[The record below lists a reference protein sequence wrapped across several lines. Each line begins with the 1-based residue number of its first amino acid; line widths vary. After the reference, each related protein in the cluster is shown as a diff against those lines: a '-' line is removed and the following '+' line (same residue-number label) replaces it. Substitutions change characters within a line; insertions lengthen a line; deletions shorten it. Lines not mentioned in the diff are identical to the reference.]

1 MGNKSIQK
9 FFADQ
14 NSVIDLSSLGNAKG
28 AKVSL
33 SGPDMNITTPR
44 GSVII
49 VNGALYSSIK
59 GNNLAVKFKDKTI
72 TGAKILGSVDLKD
85 IQLERIDSSLV
96 DSAQVEKKGN
106 GKRRNKKEE
115 EELKKQLDDAENA
128 KKEADKAKEEAEK
141 AKEAAEKALNEAF
154 EVQNSSKQIEEM
166 LQNFLA
172 DNVAKDNLAQQ
183 SDASQQNTQ
192 AKATQA
198 SKQNDAEKV
207 LPQPINKN
215 TSTGKSN
222 SSKNE
227 ENKLDAESVKEPLKV
242 TLALAAES
250 NSGSKDDSIT
260 NFTKPQFVGSTAP
273 NATVII
279 KINGIAVGQAVADSL
294 GNFTFTAPETLTD
307 GTYNLEAEAKTADGS
322 GSAKLVI
329 TIDSVTDKP
338 TFELSPE
345 SSVSGHKG
353 LTPTL
358 TPSIVG
364 TAEENA
370 KVDIYVDNKLVA
382 SVDVDKDGNWS
393 YEFKDNE
400 LSEGENSIKVVAV
413 DKAGNKNETTDS
425 IITDT
430 IAPEKPTIELDDS
443 SDSGIKNDNITNS
456 TLPTF
461 IGVAEPGSTVSIY
474 LGLKHLGEVIV
485 AKDGTWSYTL
495 TTPLKDGEYNITATA
510 TDIAGHTSATANL
523 PFTIDT
529 RISYFSAEIETT
541 NDSGIVGDN
550 VTNNTRPTFT
560 GKTEPNAIIS
570 VINSETGEEV
580 IFKANDKGEW
590 TFNFTSDSVEGINN
604 LTFTVEDVAGNKKD
618 FSFSYVIDTIAPVP
632 PTVSLE
638 DYVVLPNGIILSGN
652 DLPALVG
659 TAEPKSTILLMRD
672 GKLYDSIEVD
682 SNGTWNYQFSN
693 KFLQGAYDIE
703 IISQD
708 AAGNKSST
716 VKYSFTIQTEVVP
729 PKAELDASDDSG
741 AKGDWITNKHNAL
754 TLLGTADRFATVN
767 ILIDGKTIGVTTADA
782 DGNWNFDISRNLS
795 DNVYKITV
803 ESIDPLGRTSSVDYQ
818 LTIDSF
824 TPIPTVMLH
833 DSADSGVKGDMI
845 TKINTPLFTGMAEA
859 NAKVSIYVD
868 GVLSGEAIAGDDGVW
883 NFQFTTALSDGSHD
897 VTVKVEDIAGNTAS
911 SSAYNF
917 QIVTQT
923 QKPTIELVNDTG
935 VDNTDHIINEKNPAL
950 TGTAAPYSTVKLYID
965 GALIAEVRTNKDGR
979 WEYTLKADQGL
990 VDGDH
995 RITASV
1001 EDIAGNIAHSDPF
1014 LISVDTAISI
1024 PIVSLSPD
1032 SDSGISDDNLTNIV
1046 KPTLHLKD
1054 IDPDIISVQVWDA
1067 MSDTQ
1072 IGVATQQP
1080 DGSWAYT
1087 FTSDL
1092 TEGLHQVYVK
1102 VEDIAG
1108 NKANSAIFDFTIDT
1122 TVSTP
1127 VISLLSK
1134 DDTGVTGDNLTNI
1147 NKPGFAISG
1156 VDADAHRVVVQ
1167 VMHNGVSEEIELSH
1181 LNGSWL
1187 FIPGNTWADGSYTLT
1202 VKVEDKAGN
1211 TNYSAPLTVV
1221 IDTQIA
1227 IDGVE
1232 LVNDSGVKGDN
1243 MTNDDRPHF
1252 RVTVPTDVNEVRL
1265 SIDGGNSWVQATPG
1279 VAGSWE
1285 YIWPTD
1291 LADGQYTLTVEATD
1305 KAGNTVTKTIDFA
1318 VDTTL
1323 SVPVIVLDSAD
1334 DTGIQGDNMTNST
1347 QPTFA
1352 LQHID
1357 DDAVRVTVS
1366 VEHGGV
1372 TTTFDATKGTGG
1384 WTFTPP
1390 TSWADGDYTL
1400 SVSVE
1405 DKAGNTSHSASLTVT
1420 VDTQIAINNIEL
1432 VNDSGIPDDNLTN
1445 NVRPHFQVTVPT
1457 DVNVVRL
1464 SIDGGKTWF
1473 NATQSATPGVW
1484 DYIWPDDV
1492 ADGGYTLTVE
1502 ATDEAGNKATQT
1514 LDFTID
1520 TTLSVPTLSLDSA
1533 DDSGI
1538 AGDNITNVK
1547 TPGFTLNNIDT
1558 DVSRVIVEV
1567 MHNGIK
1573 QEVPLV
1579 QTGGQ
1584 WRFAPTSD
1592 WADGD
1597 YILTV
1602 KVEDRAG
1609 NVKQSAPLTVTVDTH
1624 IAIDR
1629 IELVNDSGIPGDNLT
1644 NEARPHFQVTVP
1656 ADVNGVRLSIDGGK
1670 TWFDATQSATS
1681 GVWDYTW
1688 LTNVAN
1694 GPHTLMV
1701 EASDKAGNKTTQKL
1715 DFTIDTILS
1724 EPTITLD
1731 SADDSAAG
1739 DNITNVKMPGFTL
1752 GNIDADVTKVVVTVA
1767 HDGKNQQIELIKNGG
1782 VWRFTPGAAW
1792 TDGDYTLTVK
1802 VEDKAG
1808 NTNYSA
1814 PLTVTIDTQTSIDR
1828 IELLND
1834 TGIVGDNLTNEARP
1848 QFHITVPTDVNSVQ
1862 LSLDGGINWVNATLT
1877 SDGVWEYIWPTDLVE
1892 NTYTLTVKAT
1902 DVAGNTATETLN
1914 FIIDT
1919 TLSTPTITLDSADD
1933 SGTANDNKTN
1943 VKTPGFIIGGIDSD
1957 VTQVVVQV
1965 MRDGHSE
1972 EVELTQTNGQWRFVP
1987 GSAWTDGDYTL
1998 TVTVKDEAGN
2008 IRHSA
2013 PLTVTID
2020 TQITIDHIELVNDS
2034 GIPDDNL
2041 TNNVRPHFQVTVP
2054 TDVNVVRLSIDGG
2067 KTWFNATQSA
2077 TPGVWDYTWLA
2088 DVGEGKHTLTVEA
2101 TDKAGNKTTQQL
2113 DFIIDTLLS
2122 EPTIVLDNT
2131 DDSGTKGDHLTNVNK
2146 PTFLLGNIDADARY
2160 VTVEVQHGGTKEV
2173 LTATKDATGN
2183 WSVTPTGTWA
2193 DGDYTLTVRVEDEA
2207 GNEKHSASLTVTVDT
2222 QITIDVIELVNDNGI
2237 PGDNMTNDAHPQFRV
2252 TVPGDVNEVSL
2263 SIDGG
2268 VTWVKAT
2275 QSATPGVWNYTWPGT
2290 VPDGDYTLNVKAT
2303 DNAGNTV
2310 TETLHFTIDTTLSTP
2325 VIVLDSA
2332 DDSGVH
2338 GDNMTNHTQPTFALQ
2353 HIDDDAVRVTVSV
2366 EHGGVTTTFD
2376 ATKDAGGWTFTPTGA
2391 WADGDY
2397 TLSVSVEDKA
2407 GNTSH
2412 SASLTVTVDT
2422 QIAINNIELVNDS
2435 GIPDDNLT
2443 NNVRP
2448 HFQVTV
2454 PTDVNVVRLSIDGG
2468 KTWFNATQS
2477 ATPGVWDYIWPDDVA
2492 DGGYTLTVE
2501 ATDEA
2506 GNKATQ
2512 TLDFTID
2519 TTLSVPTLSLD
2530 SADDS
2535 GIAGDNIT
2543 NVKTPGFTLNNIDTD
2558 VSRVI
2563 VEVMHNGIKQEVPLV
2578 QTGGQWRF
2586 APTSDWADGDYILT
2600 VKVEDRAGNVK
2611 QSAPLTVTVDTHI
2624 AIDRIELVNDSG
2636 IPGDNLTNEARPHFQ
2651 VTVPADVNGV
2661 RLSIDGGKTWF
2672 DATQSATSGVWDYTW
2687 LTNVANGPHTLMVE
2701 ASDKAGNK
2709 TTQKLDFTIDTILSE
2724 PTITLDSADDSA
2736 AGDNITNVKMP
2747 GFTLGNIDADVT
2759 KVVVTVAHDG
2769 KNQQI
2774 ELIKNGGVWRFTP
2787 GAAWTDGDYTLTVK
2801 VEDKAGNTNYSAP
2814 LTVTID
2820 TQTSIDRIELLND
2833 TGIVGDNLTNEARPQ
2848 FHITVPTDVN
2858 SVQLSLD
2865 GGINWVNATLTSDGV
2880 WEYIWPT
2887 DLVENTYTLTVK
2899 ATDVAGNTATETL
2912 NFIIDT
2918 TLSTP
2923 TITLDSADDS
2933 GTAND
2938 NKTNVKTP
2946 GFIIGGIDSDVTQVV
2961 VQVMRDGHSEEVELT
2976 QTNGQWRFVPGS
2988 AWTDGDYT
2996 LTVTVKD
3003 EAGNIRHSAPLTVT
3017 IDTQITIDHIE
3028 LVNDSGIPD
3037 DNLTNNVR
3045 PHFQVTVPT
3054 DVNVVRLS
3062 IDGGK
3067 TWFNATQS
3075 ATPGVWDY
3083 TWLADVGE
3091 GKHTLTVEATD
3102 KAGNK
3107 TTQQLDFIIDTL
3119 LSEPTIVLDN
3129 TDDSGT
3135 KGDNLTNVNKPTFLL
3150 GNIDADAR
3158 YVTVEVQHGGTK
3170 EVLTATKGATGIWS
3184 VTPTGTW
3191 ADGDYTLTVRVEDDA
3206 GNVKYSAPLTVTVD
3220 TQITIDVIELVNDN
3234 GIPGDNL
3241 TNDVRP
3247 HFRVTVPGDVNEVRL
3262 SIDGGNTWVR
3272 ATQGTAGIWDY
3283 TWPKDVTDGL
3293 HTLTVEATDKAG
3305 NKTTQTLDFTID
3317 TRLSTPTI
3325 AMDSRDDTGAI
3336 GDHITSV
3343 KRPGFTI
3350 GNIDADAH
3358 SVILRITQGGNS
3370 QEVTLTQVGGQWR
3383 FTPDADWADGSYT
3396 LTVEVTD
3403 NAGNVRQSTPLVV
3416 TVDTQTSITDI
3427 TLVND
3432 HGVPDDNLTNSTR
3445 PQFEIT
3451 VPADVNSVQLS
3462 IDGGANWVSA
3472 TQGIEGVWGYTWP
3485 TDMGDGK
3492 HTLTVMV
3499 TDRAGNTATQT
3510 LEFFIDTRLS
3520 TPTIALDS
3528 TDDTGTPG
3536 DDMTNRT
3543 RPTFILQNIDS
3554 DVINVTVSVTHNGT
3568 TTSFTATQGAGG
3580 WSFTPPAPWGDGDY
3594 TLTVTVEDR
3603 AGNTR
3608 PSTPLTVT
3616 VDTQIAID
3624 RIELVNDSGVPGD
3637 NVTKHVRPQF
3647 QISVPDDV
3655 EKVLLSIDGGTT
3667 WVTAI
3672 KSSTAGIWDYTWPTD
3687 MPEGQHTLTVEVTD
3701 GAGNKMTETLNFTI
3715 DITLLT
3721 PTIELAPD
3729 QDTGQNKNDNLTSVT
3744 QPVFVLGSIDKDVRH
3759 VELSIEH
3766 NGTFKT
3772 VVLTESADGWRYR
3785 PDSAL
3790 ADGSYTFTVT
3800 VTDVAGNQ
3808 QTSAPLK
3815 VTIDGTLTTPVIELA
3830 AGEDSGTVGDRL
3842 TNHDRPVFDIHQVD
3856 SDVTRV
3862 MVKVTYNG
3870 KTHEEAAVF
3879 TNGQWRFTPSAS
3891 WADGSYQLAVV
3902 VEDLAG
3908 NVKESAPFEVRI
3920 DTTTTINNIVL
3931 LNDTGVQNDQLT
3943 NVAKPSFRIDVP
3955 GDVVQVRVT
3964 LDGGAN
3970 WNVIRKNADGQWIFD
3985 SPNTLVDGTY
3995 TLRVEATDEAGNIA
4009 NKDLVFNIDTNIQ
4022 VPTIALDAG
4031 QDTGANTADNIT
4043 NISRPTFTIGNV
4055 DPDVIKVVVTIDGHD
4070 YNATKVGAGWQ
4081 FTPGNAIPDG
4091 SYNIT
4096 VTVEDKA
4103 GNTATSKPLP
4113 VVIDTTAEIESVT
4126 LVTDSGDSDVDN
4138 ITKVDKPQFSIVTAD
4153 DITHVRVKID
4163 NAANWIELTK
4173 GGDGRWIF
4181 NVGSALPDG
4190 QHTLLVDV
4198 TDIAGNVAQETLQF
4212 TIDTTLREPTIVLD
4226 PTHDTGDDTND
4237 NLTRINKPVF
4247 IIGNVDNDVSHIV
4260 VHIDGRDYTIE
4271 NTGGNLTFTPDQP
4284 LSDGQHTIS
4293 VTVTD
4298 IAGNTK
4304 TSAEL
4309 RIEIDTQVQI
4319 DSVTLTTDSGVNDH
4333 DNVTNATRPSFEIAT
4348 PDDVTSVLVS
4358 FDGVNWTPI
4367 SKNAAGQ
4374 WEFTAGSALPDGHYT
4389 LHVQATDRAGNTAN
4403 STLGFTVDT
4412 QIDGLS
4418 VVMLDDA
4425 GKDSTDGITNITSP
4439 RFEISA
4445 REPLQSVTVILN
4457 GKSSTLTQGAG
4468 NKWLFTPDTPLVDG
4482 TYKIEIVAEDIA
4494 GNKISKEV
4502 SFTIDTIVS
4511 DPSID
4516 LLDADDTGE
4525 SAVDNITSVTTP
4537 RFVIGNVP
4545 ADIDTV
4551 VIRINGVSYSVT
4563 ANGNNLWEFQVPVAL
4578 NDGVYEAVVV
4588 FRDIAGNT
4596 SETKL
4601 PFTIDTTTSV
4611 SVRMEPASDTGNS
4624 NSDNLTNKQNPKFE
4638 GTAEPNAKLVITIV
4652 DDKSGREVLKQTI
4665 TVGADGNWSVTPNIL
4680 PDGMYTINVVATD
4693 VAGNTA
4699 QTQERFTIDTV
4710 TIDPTIRLSD
4720 PSIDDQH
4727 EATSLRPEFKGFAEA
4742 FSTIMIQWDGKVVGS
4757 ANANANGEW
4766 SWTPP
4771 SVLAPGSYVVS
4782 IVAKDKAGNE
4792 SSQVDFPVVIPVIDV
4807 TPPTI
4812 KLSEESDSGALG
4824 DFTTNNKTPTLIGS
4838 TLPNTIVSIYVD
4850 GVKVG
4855 EATADTAGR
4864 YTFQL
4869 SEMKD
4874 GHYVVQ
4880 VGIVNPR
4887 DNSELRSTAVDVTI
4901 DTEVAELVWNISGM
4915 HEGGYI
4921 NTVTPEIGGTSEPN
4935 SKITIFVNGVEK
4947 AIAYTTGAGH
4957 WGVVLPALGNDGNYE
4972 LTFKV
4977 EDVAGNI
4984 REFGPQ
4990 NVILDTVISP
5000 LTVVLR
5006 EADDSGKVGD
5016 WITNKS
5022 HVTIDGTAE
5031 AGSTLT
5037 IRNPQGVVIATL
5049 VVGNDG
5055 RWSAELD
5062 LREGS
5067 NAFVVVSEDK
5077 AGNSQ
5082 QKEILIEH
5090 DTQIEISDISLSR
5103 DTNSGDKYDLIT
5115 NNKSPV
5121 LVAMTDPGATVQVY
5135 INGVLQGTVE
5145 ASSSGNISYTMPA
5158 NSADGEYQVQFVAT
5172 DTAGNRVE
5180 SAITTVTIDSQIA
5193 VFDIDEDSLP
5203 ALSNNRA
5210 LSVSGVGEAGSQVSI
5225 FVDGKLV
5232 NVVMVEADGTWRAPI
5247 LLQDD
5252 GTFNIH
5258 FSITDVAGNTEVSK
5272 DYSVDVDSS
5281 TDFPTLNLEDASN
5294 SGSLDDLITNHNKPV
5309 LVGTA
5314 EAGATIHIY
5323 VDEKIVANVLVLED
5337 GTWSYQFDNAL
5348 KDGEYSIRVVAEDPA
5363 GNTAES
5369 PRLLVT
5375 IDTSTFI
5382 DNPAMVAG
5390 SDNGIFSNDS
5400 ITSQTRPTFSI
5411 FGEMNQSVQIFIDGV
5426 LVDTITVTDRNQVY
5440 RPESPLGDGS
5450 HSIYY
5455 VITDKAGNT
5464 ATSKTLNFTIDT
5476 FNTTPVAIDSIGG
5489 QTLAEMTGSDGKIYI
5504 TDTTRNLLFSGSAE
5518 PNSKIEIIINGLNVG
5533 EVWVN
5538 EKGHWQMPVNP
5549 LYFTE
5554 GQLDITV
5561 KSTDRAGNV
5570 NQEKYSIWVDTH
5582 IKVFTS
5588 ELDDNK
5594 SSSKTEW
5601 WSNSDLITMRGTGEI
5616 GATVSLIVAGVTLA
5630 TAVVAATGRWE
5641 LSTDK
5646 LPEGTYDIS
5655 LVIEDSAGNRWED
5668 VREIFIDRTP
5678 PNAPVVTYSDIVN
5691 DLIIMQ
5697 GTAEAKSQLIITD
5710 SEGNTYTLTV
5720 PDNGKWSMAIPY
5732 PSEGKFTITSVDAIG
5747 NRSDDVP
5754 LDIMKEVPVIS
5765 LSPDSDSGTVGDN
5778 ITRDKQPTFIIGN
5791 LESDVVVVQV
5801 DINGTVYNAEKNADG
5816 VWFFTPGTPLADGS
5830 YTISVI
5836 ASDAA
5841 GNQKNS
5847 LPITVTIDSTLTVP
5861 EIALAAGED
5870 NGASDSDNVT
5880 NHTQPKFTLQHID
5893 ADVTGVTVNVTHNG
5907 VTDIYQATQGADGWT
5922 FTPPA
5927 AWNDGN
5933 YTLSVTVVDRAGN
5946 SQQSASLAVTVDS
5959 TVTVTADSQHDD
5971 ASDDATATAVTP
5983 PESETVNAESATH
5996 LRTEPSAAEESVVKV
6011 TAYSITLLNADSGD
6025 EIDRSISQTPSFEIS
6040 VPENIVNV
6048 SIMFEG
6054 EEFTLPITN
6063 QKAIFEVPLSLED
6076 GEYTMDVK
6084 FIDKDNDFLIK
6095 EKTFSVDH
6103 SSADIVNAMN
6113 VRGKTE
6119 DDINDSPSTSS
6130 VGHNNNG
6137 AIDVFAVNEVT
6148 LPVDNQEEHA

>member
-33 SGPDMNITTPR
+33 SGPDMNITTPH

-443 SDSGIKNDNITNS
+443 SDSGIKNDSITNS

-541 NDSGIVGDN
+541 DDSGIVGDN

-590 TFNFTSDSVEGINN
+590 TFNFTSDSVEGVNN
-604 LTFTVEDVAGNKKD
+604 LTFTVEDVVGNKKD
-618 FSFSYVIDTIAPVP
+618 FSFSYVIDTVAPVP

-638 DYVVLPNGIILSGN
+638 DFVVLPNGIILSGN

-1067 MSDTQ
+1067 ASDTQ

-1108 NKANSAIFDFTIDT
+1108 NKANSAVFDFTIDT

-1187 FIPGNTWADGSYTLT
+1187 FTPGNTWADGSYTLT

-1323 SVPVIVLDSAD
+1323 SVPVIVLNSAD
-1334 DTGIQGDNMTNST
+1334 DTGVQGDNMTNST

-1372 TTTFDATKGTGG
+1372 TTTFDATKGVGG
-1384 WTFTPP
+1384 WSFTP
-1390 TSWADGDYTL
+1390 TGAWADGDYTL

-1432 VNDSGIPDDNLTN
+1432 VNDSGIPNDNLTN

-1473 NATQSATPGVW
+1473 NATQNATPGVW

-1502 ATDEAGNKATQT
+1502 ATDEAGNKTTQT

-1558 DVSRVIVEV
+1558 DVSRVTVEV

-1629 IELVNDSGIPGDNLT
+1629 IELVNDSGIPDDNLT

-1670 TWFDATQSATS
+1670 TWFDATQSATP

-1715 DFTIDTILS
+1715 DFIIDTMLS

-1877 SDGVWEYIWPTDLVE
+1877 PDGVWEYIWPTDLVE

-2020 TQITIDHIELVNDS
+2020 TQIAIDHIELVNDS

-2041 TNNVRPHFQVTVP
+2041 TNEARPHFQVTVP

-2113 DFIIDTLLS
+2113 DFIIDTMLS

-2131 DDSGTKGDHLTNVNK
+2131 DDSGTKGDNLTNVNK

-2222 QITIDVIELVNDNGI
+2222 QITIDAIELVNDNGI

-2332 DDSGVH
+2332 DDTGIQ
-2338 GDNMTNHTQPTFALQ
+2338 GDNMTNRTQPTFNLQ

-2366 EHGGVTTTFD
+2366 EHGGVTSTFD
-2376 ATKDAGGWTFTPTGA
+2376 ATKGVGGWTFTPPTSWGA
-2391 WADGDY
+2391 GDY

-2448 HFQVTV
+2448 QFQVKV
-2454 PTDVNVVRLSIDGG
+2454 PTDVN
-2468 KTWFNATQS
+2468 
-2477 ATPGVWDYIWPDDVA
+2477 
-2492 DGGYTLTVE
+2492 E
-2501 ATDEA
+2501 
-2506 GNKATQ
+2506 
-2512 TLDFTID
+2512 
-2519 TTLSVPTLSLD
+2519 
-2530 SADDS
+2530 
-2535 GIAGDNIT
+2535 
-2543 NVKTPGFTLNNIDTD
+2543 
-2558 VSRVI
+2558 
-2563 VEVMHNGIKQEVPLV
+2563 
-2578 QTGGQWRF
+2578 
-2586 APTSDWADGDYILT
+2586 
-2600 VKVEDRAGNVK
+2600 
-2611 QSAPLTVTVDTHI
+2611 
-2624 AIDRIELVNDSG
+2624 
-2636 IPGDNLTNEARPHFQ
+2636 
-2651 VTVPADVNGV
+2651 
-2661 RLSIDGGKTWF
+2661 
-2672 DATQSATSGVWDYTW
+2672 
-2687 LTNVANGPHTLMVE
+2687 
-2701 ASDKAGNK
+2701 
-2709 TTQKLDFTIDTILSE
+2709 
-2724 PTITLDSADDSA
+2724 
-2736 AGDNITNVKMP
+2736 
-2747 GFTLGNIDADVT
+2747 
-2759 KVVVTVAHDG
+2759 
-2769 KNQQI
+2769 
-2774 ELIKNGGVWRFTP
+2774 
-2787 GAAWTDGDYTLTVK
+2787 
-2801 VEDKAGNTNYSAP
+2801 
-2814 LTVTID
+2814 
-2820 TQTSIDRIELLND
+2820 
-2833 TGIVGDNLTNEARPQ
+2833 
-2848 FHITVPTDVN
+2848 
-2858 SVQLSLD
+2858 
-2865 GGINWVNATLTSDGV
+2865 
-2880 WEYIWPT
+2880 
-2887 DLVENTYTLTVK
+2887 
-2899 ATDVAGNTATETL
+2899 
-2912 NFIIDT
+2912 
-2918 TLSTP
+2918 
-2923 TITLDSADDS
+2923 
-2933 GTAND
+2933 
-2938 NKTNVKTP
+2938 
-2946 GFIIGGIDSDVTQVV
+2946 
-2961 VQVMRDGHSEEVELT
+2961 
-2976 QTNGQWRFVPGS
+2976 
-2988 AWTDGDYT
+2988 
-2996 LTVTVKD
+2996 
-3003 EAGNIRHSAPLTVT
+3003 
-3017 IDTQITIDHIE
+3017 
-3028 LVNDSGIPD
+3028 
-3037 DNLTNNVR
+3037 
-3045 PHFQVTVPT
+3045 
-3054 DVNVVRLS
+3054 VRLS

-3102 KAGNK
+3102 KAGNQ
-3107 TTQQLDFIIDTL
+3107 TTQKLDFIIDTL

-3129 TDDSGT
+3129 TDDSGI
-3135 KGDNLTNVNKPTFLL
+3135 KGDNLTNANKPTFLL

-3158 YVTVEVQHGGTK
+3158 YVTVEVQHGSTK

-3191 ADGDYTLTVRVEDDA
+3191 ADGDYTLTVRVEDEA

-3325 AMDSRDDTGAI
+3325 TMDSRDDTGAI

-3350 GNIDADAH
+3350 GNIDSDAQ

-3403 NAGNVRQSTPLVV
+3403 NAGNVRQSTPLIV

-3472 TQGIEGVWGYTWP
+3472 AQGIEGVWGYTWP

-3624 RIELVNDSGVPGD
+3624 HIELVNDSGVPGD
-3637 NVTKHVRPQF
+3637 NITKHVRPQF

-3687 MPEGQHTLTVEVTD
+3687 MPEGQHTLIVEVTD
-3701 GAGNKMTETLNFTI
+3701 GAGNKMTGTLDFTI

-3842 TNHDRPVFDIHQVD
+3842 TNHDRPVFDIRQVD

-3908 NVKESAPFEVRI
+3908 NIKESAPLEVRI

-3955 GDVVQVRVT
+3955 GDVIQVRVT

-4309 RIEIDTQVQI
+4309 QIEIDTQVQI

-4525 SAVDNITSVTTP
+4525 SAVDNITSVTKP

-4551 VIRINGVSYSVT
+4551 VIRINGVSYPVT

-4611 SVRMEPASDTGNS
+4611 SVRMEPASDTGSS

-4652 DDKSGREVLKQTI
+4652 DDKSGREVLKHTI

-4720 PSIDDQH
+4720 PSIDDQY
-4727 EATSLRPEFKGFAEA
+4727 EATSLRPEFKGLAEA

-4824 DFTTNNKTPTLIGS
+4824 DFTTNNKTPTLVGN
-4838 TLPNTIVSIYVD
+4838 TLPNAIVSIYVD

-4957 WGVVLPALGNDGNYE
+4957 WGVVLPALGNDGNYV

-5082 QKEILIEH
+5082 QKDILIEH

-5294 SGSLDDLITNHNKPV
+5294 SGSLDDLITSHNKPV

-5382 DNPAMVAG
+5382 DNPVMMAG

-5400 ITSQTRPTFSI
+5400 ITSQTRPAFSI
-5411 FGEMNQSVQIFIDGV
+5411 YGEMNQSVQIFIDGV

-5538 EKGHWQMPVNP
+5538 DKGHWQMPVNP

-5582 IKVFTS
+5582 IQVFTS

-5594 SSSKTEW
+5594 SSSKTDW
-5601 WSNSDLITMRGTGEI
+5601 WSNSSTITMRGMGEI

-5630 TAVVAATGRWE
+5630 TAVVAANGQWE
-5641 LSTDK
+5641 LSTDQ
-5646 LPEGTYDIS
+5646 LPEGKYDITLS
-5655 LVIEDSAGNRWED
+5655 IEDNAGNRKEE
-5668 VREIFIDRTP
+5668 VHEIFIDRTP

-5710 SEGNTYTLTV
+5710 SNGNTYTLTV

-5754 LDIMKEVPVIS
+5754 LDIMKETPVIS

-5778 ITRDKQPTFIIGN
+5778 ITRDNQPTFIIGN

-5861 EIALAAGED
+5861 EIALAAGEG

-5880 NHTQPKFTLQHID
+5880 NHNHTQPKFTLQHID

-5927 AWNDGN
+5927 AWNDGT

-5946 SQQSASLAVTVDS
+5946 SLQSASLEVTVDS

-5971 ASDDATATAVTP
+5971 ASDDATPTAVTP

-5996 LRTEPSAAEESVVKV
+5996 LRTVPSAAEESVVKE

-6048 SIMFEG
+6048 SVMFEG

-6084 FIDKDNDFLIK
+6084 FLDKDDDFLIK

-6113 VRGKTE
+6113 ARGKTE

-6137 AIDVFAVNEVT
+6137 AIEVFAVNEVT

>member
-242 TLALAAES
+242 TLALATES

-550 VTNNTRPTFT
+550 VTNNSRPTFT

-618 FSFSYVIDTIAPVP
+618 FSFSYVIDTVAPVP

-638 DYVVLPNGIILSGN
+638 DFVVLPNGIILSGN

-1032 SDSGISDDNLTNIV
+1032 SDSGVSDDNLTNIV

-1067 MSDTQ
+1067 ASDTQ

-1108 NKANSAIFDFTIDT
+1108 NKANSAVFDFTIDT

-1211 TNYSAPLTVV
+1211 TSYSAPLTVV

-1384 WTFTPP
+1384 WSFTP
-1390 TSWADGDYTL
+1390 TGAWADGDYTL

-1432 VNDSGIPDDNLTN
+1432 VNDSGIPNDNLTN

-1473 NATQSATPGVW
+1473 NATQSATPGAW

-1502 ATDEAGNKATQT
+1502 ATDKAGNKTTQE

-2122 EPTIVLDNT
+2122 EPTIVLDST
-2131 DDSGTKGDHLTNVNK
+2131 DDSGTKGDNLTNVNK

-2310 TETLHFTIDTTLSTP
+2310 TETLHFTIDTTLSVP
-2325 VIVLDSA
+2325 VIVLNSA
-2332 DDSGVH
+2332 DDTGVQ
-2338 GDNMTNHTQPTFALQ
+2338 GDNMTNSTQPTFALQ

-2376 ATKDAGGWTFTPTGA
+2376 ATKGTGGWSFTPTGA

-2448 HFQVTV
+2448 HFQVKV
-2454 PTDVNVVRLSIDGG
+2454 PMDVN
-2468 KTWFNATQS
+2468 
-2477 ATPGVWDYIWPDDVA
+2477 
-2492 DGGYTLTVE
+2492 E
-2501 ATDEA
+2501 
-2506 GNKATQ
+2506 
-2512 TLDFTID
+2512 
-2519 TTLSVPTLSLD
+2519 
-2530 SADDS
+2530 
-2535 GIAGDNIT
+2535 
-2543 NVKTPGFTLNNIDTD
+2543 
-2558 VSRVI
+2558 
-2563 VEVMHNGIKQEVPLV
+2563 
-2578 QTGGQWRF
+2578 
-2586 APTSDWADGDYILT
+2586 
-2600 VKVEDRAGNVK
+2600 
-2611 QSAPLTVTVDTHI
+2611 
-2624 AIDRIELVNDSG
+2624 
-2636 IPGDNLTNEARPHFQ
+2636 
-2651 VTVPADVNGV
+2651 
-2661 RLSIDGGKTWF
+2661 
-2672 DATQSATSGVWDYTW
+2672 
-2687 LTNVANGPHTLMVE
+2687 
-2701 ASDKAGNK
+2701 
-2709 TTQKLDFTIDTILSE
+2709 
-2724 PTITLDSADDSA
+2724 
-2736 AGDNITNVKMP
+2736 
-2747 GFTLGNIDADVT
+2747 
-2759 KVVVTVAHDG
+2759 
-2769 KNQQI
+2769 
-2774 ELIKNGGVWRFTP
+2774 
-2787 GAAWTDGDYTLTVK
+2787 
-2801 VEDKAGNTNYSAP
+2801 
-2814 LTVTID
+2814 
-2820 TQTSIDRIELLND
+2820 
-2833 TGIVGDNLTNEARPQ
+2833 
-2848 FHITVPTDVN
+2848 
-2858 SVQLSLD
+2858 
-2865 GGINWVNATLTSDGV
+2865 
-2880 WEYIWPT
+2880 
-2887 DLVENTYTLTVK
+2887 
-2899 ATDVAGNTATETL
+2899 
-2912 NFIIDT
+2912 
-2918 TLSTP
+2918 
-2923 TITLDSADDS
+2923 
-2933 GTAND
+2933 
-2938 NKTNVKTP
+2938 
-2946 GFIIGGIDSDVTQVV
+2946 
-2961 VQVMRDGHSEEVELT
+2961 
-2976 QTNGQWRFVPGS
+2976 
-2988 AWTDGDYT
+2988 
-2996 LTVTVKD
+2996 
-3003 EAGNIRHSAPLTVT
+3003 
-3017 IDTQITIDHIE
+3017 
-3028 LVNDSGIPD
+3028 
-3037 DNLTNNVR
+3037 
-3045 PHFQVTVPT
+3045 
-3054 DVNVVRLS
+3054 VRLS

-3102 KAGNK
+3102 KAGNQ
-3107 TTQQLDFIIDTL
+3107 TTQKLDFIIDTL
-3119 LSEPTIVLDN
+3119 LSEPTIVLDS

-3135 KGDNLTNVNKPTFLL
+3135 KGDNLTNANKPTFIL

-3158 YVTVEVQHGGTK
+3158 YVTVEVQYGGTK

-3325 AMDSRDDTGAI
+3325 TMDSRDDTGAI

-3350 GNIDADAH
+3350 GNIDSDAQ

-3403 NAGNVRQSTPLVV
+3403 NAGNVRQSTPLIV

-3472 TQGIEGVWGYTWP
+3472 AQGIEGVWGYTWP

-3624 RIELVNDSGVPGD
+3624 HIELVNDSGVPGD

-3715 DITLLT
+3715 DITLMT

-3842 TNHDRPVFDIHQVD
+3842 TNHDRPVFDIRQVD

-4525 SAVDNITSVTTP
+4525 SAVDNITSVTKP

-4551 VIRINGVSYSVT
+4551 VIRINGVSYPVT

-4824 DFTTNNKTPTLIGS
+4824 DFTTNNKTPTLVGN
-4838 TLPNTIVSIYVD
+4838 TLPNAIVSIYVD

-4957 WGVVLPALGNDGNYE
+4957 WGVVLPALGNDGNYV

-5294 SGSLDDLITNHNKPV
+5294 SGSLDDLITSHNKPV

-5382 DNPAMVAG
+5382 DNPVMMAG

-5400 ITSQTRPTFSI
+5400 ITSQTRPAFSI
-5411 FGEMNQSVQIFIDGV
+5411 YGEMNQSVQIFIDGV

-5476 FNTTPVAIDSIGG
+5476 LNTTPVAIDSIGG

-5538 EKGHWQMPVNP
+5538 DKGHWQMPVNP

-5582 IKVFTS
+5582 IQVFTS

-5594 SSSKTEW
+5594 SSSKTDW
-5601 WSNSDLITMRGTGEI
+5601 WSNSSTITMRGMGEI

-5630 TAVVAATGRWE
+5630 TAVVAANGQWE
-5641 LSTDK
+5641 LSTDQ
-5646 LPEGTYDIS
+5646 LPEGKYDITLS
-5655 LVIEDSAGNRWED
+5655 IEDNAGNRKEE
-5668 VREIFIDRTP
+5668 VHEIFIDRTP

-5710 SEGNTYTLTV
+5710 SNGNTYTLTV

-5747 NRSDDVP
+5747 NRSDDVS

-5870 NGASDSDNVT
+5870 NGVSDSDNVT

-5907 VTDIYQATQGADGWT
+5907 VTDTYQATQGADGWT

-5927 AWNDGN
+5927 AWNDGT

-5996 LRTEPSAAEESVVKV
+5996 LRTVPSAAEESVVKE

-6113 VRGKTE
+6113 ARGKTE

>member
-1 MGNKSIQK
+1 M
-9 FFADQ
+9 
-14 NSVIDLSSLGNAKG
+14 
-28 AKVSL
+28 
-33 SGPDMNITTPR
+33 
-44 GSVII
+44 
-49 VNGALYSSIK
+49 
-59 GNNLAVKFKDKTI
+59 
-72 TGAKILGSVDLKD
+72 
-85 IQLERIDSSLV
+85 
-96 DSAQVEKKGN
+96 
-106 GKRRNKKEE
+106 
-115 EELKKQLDDAENA
+115 
-128 KKEADKAKEEAEK
+128 
-141 AKEAAEKALNEAF
+141 
-154 EVQNSSKQIEEM
+154 
-166 LQNFLA
+166 
-172 DNVAKDNLAQQ
+172 
-183 SDASQQNTQ
+183 
-192 AKATQA
+192 
-198 SKQNDAEKV
+198 
-207 LPQPINKN
+207 NKN

-430 IAPEKPTIELDDS
+430 IPPEKPTIELDDS

-638 DYVVLPNGIILSGN
+638 DFVVLPNGIILSGN

-1032 SDSGISDDNLTNIV
+1032 SDSGIADDNLTNIV

-1108 NKANSAIFDFTIDT
+1108 NKANSAVFDFTIDT

-1187 FIPGNTWADGSYTLT
+1187 FTPGNTWADGSYTLT

-1211 TNYSAPLTVV
+1211 TSYSAPLTVV

-1323 SVPVIVLDSAD
+1323 SVPVIVLNSAD
-1334 DTGIQGDNMTNST
+1334 DTGVQGDNMTNRT

-1473 NATQSATPGVW
+1473 NATQSATPGAW

-1502 ATDEAGNKATQT
+1502 ATDKAGNKTTQE

-1715 DFTIDTILS
+1715 DFIIDTLLS

-2122 EPTIVLDNT
+2122 EPTIVLDST
-2131 DDSGTKGDHLTNVNK
+2131 DDSGTKGDNLTNVNK

-2310 TETLHFTIDTTLSTP
+2310 TETLHFTIDTTLSVP
-2325 VIVLDSA
+2325 VIVLNSA
-2332 DDSGVH
+2332 DDTGVQ
-2338 GDNMTNHTQPTFALQ
+2338 GDNMTNSTQPTFALQ

-2376 ATKDAGGWTFTPTGA
+2376 ATKGTGGWSFTPTGA

-2448 HFQVTV
+2448 HFQVKV
-2454 PTDVNVVRLSIDGG
+2454 PTDVN
-2468 KTWFNATQS
+2468 
-2477 ATPGVWDYIWPDDVA
+2477 
-2492 DGGYTLTVE
+2492 E
-2501 ATDEA
+2501 
-2506 GNKATQ
+2506 
-2512 TLDFTID
+2512 
-2519 TTLSVPTLSLD
+2519 
-2530 SADDS
+2530 
-2535 GIAGDNIT
+2535 
-2543 NVKTPGFTLNNIDTD
+2543 
-2558 VSRVI
+2558 
-2563 VEVMHNGIKQEVPLV
+2563 
-2578 QTGGQWRF
+2578 
-2586 APTSDWADGDYILT
+2586 
-2600 VKVEDRAGNVK
+2600 
-2611 QSAPLTVTVDTHI
+2611 
-2624 AIDRIELVNDSG
+2624 
-2636 IPGDNLTNEARPHFQ
+2636 
-2651 VTVPADVNGV
+2651 
-2661 RLSIDGGKTWF
+2661 
-2672 DATQSATSGVWDYTW
+2672 
-2687 LTNVANGPHTLMVE
+2687 
-2701 ASDKAGNK
+2701 
-2709 TTQKLDFTIDTILSE
+2709 
-2724 PTITLDSADDSA
+2724 
-2736 AGDNITNVKMP
+2736 
-2747 GFTLGNIDADVT
+2747 
-2759 KVVVTVAHDG
+2759 
-2769 KNQQI
+2769 
-2774 ELIKNGGVWRFTP
+2774 
-2787 GAAWTDGDYTLTVK
+2787 
-2801 VEDKAGNTNYSAP
+2801 
-2814 LTVTID
+2814 
-2820 TQTSIDRIELLND
+2820 
-2833 TGIVGDNLTNEARPQ
+2833 
-2848 FHITVPTDVN
+2848 
-2858 SVQLSLD
+2858 
-2865 GGINWVNATLTSDGV
+2865 
-2880 WEYIWPT
+2880 
-2887 DLVENTYTLTVK
+2887 
-2899 ATDVAGNTATETL
+2899 
-2912 NFIIDT
+2912 
-2918 TLSTP
+2918 
-2923 TITLDSADDS
+2923 
-2933 GTAND
+2933 
-2938 NKTNVKTP
+2938 
-2946 GFIIGGIDSDVTQVV
+2946 
-2961 VQVMRDGHSEEVELT
+2961 
-2976 QTNGQWRFVPGS
+2976 
-2988 AWTDGDYT
+2988 
-2996 LTVTVKD
+2996 
-3003 EAGNIRHSAPLTVT
+3003 
-3017 IDTQITIDHIE
+3017 
-3028 LVNDSGIPD
+3028 
-3037 DNLTNNVR
+3037 
-3045 PHFQVTVPT
+3045 
-3054 DVNVVRLS
+3054 VRLS

-3102 KAGNK
+3102 KAGNQ
-3107 TTQQLDFIIDTL
+3107 TTQKLDFIIDTM
-3119 LSEPTIVLDN
+3119 LSEPTIVLDS

-3135 KGDNLTNVNKPTFLL
+3135 KGDNLTNANKPTFIL

-3158 YVTVEVQHGGTK
+3158 YVTVEVQYGGTK

-3325 AMDSRDDTGAI
+3325 TMDSRDDTGAI

-3350 GNIDADAH
+3350 GNIDSDAQ

-3403 NAGNVRQSTPLVV
+3403 NAGNVRQSTPLIV

-3472 TQGIEGVWGYTWP
+3472 AQGIEGVWGYTWP

-3624 RIELVNDSGVPGD
+3624 HIELVNDSGVPGD

-3715 DITLLT
+3715 DITLMT

-3842 TNHDRPVFDIHQVD
+3842 TNHDRPVFDIRQVD

-4309 RIEIDTQVQI
+4309 KIEIDTQVQI

-4525 SAVDNITSVTTP
+4525 SAVDNITSVTKP

-4551 VIRINGVSYSVT
+4551 VIRINGVSYPVT

-4824 DFTTNNKTPTLIGS
+4824 DFTTNNKTPTLVGN
-4838 TLPNTIVSIYVD
+4838 TLPNAIVSIYVD

-4957 WGVVLPALGNDGNYE
+4957 WGVVLPALGNDGNYV

-5037 IRNPQGVVIATL
+5037 IRSPQGVVIATL

-5082 QKEILIEH
+5082 QKDILIEH

-5411 FGEMNQSVQIFIDGV
+5411 SGEMNQSVQIFIDGV

-5582 IKVFTS
+5582 IQVFTS

-5594 SSSKTEW
+5594 SSSKTDW
-5601 WSNSDLITMRGTGEI
+5601 WSNSSTITMRGMGEI

-5630 TAVVAATGRWE
+5630 TAVVAANGQWE
-5641 LSTDK
+5641 LSTDQ
-5646 LPEGTYDIS
+5646 LPEGKYDITLS
-5655 LVIEDSAGNRWED
+5655 IEDNAGNRKEE
-5668 VREIFIDRTP
+5668 VHEIFIDRTP

-5710 SEGNTYTLTV
+5710 SNGNTYTLTV

-5747 NRSDDVP
+5747 NRSDDVS

-5870 NGASDSDNVT
+5870 NGVSDSDNVT

-5907 VTDIYQATQGADGWT
+5907 VTDTYQATQGADGWT

-5927 AWNDGN
+5927 AWNDGT

-5996 LRTEPSAAEESVVKV
+5996 LRTVPSAAEESVVKE

-6113 VRGKTE
+6113 ARGKTE

>member
-33 SGPDMNITTPR
+33 SGPDMNITTPH

-115 EELKKQLDDAENA
+115 EELKKQLDEAENA

-443 SDSGIKNDNITNS
+443 SDSGIKNDSITNS

-541 NDSGIVGDN
+541 DDSGIVGDN

-590 TFNFTSDSVEGINN
+590 TFNFTSDSVEGVNN

-618 FSFSYVIDTIAPVP
+618 FSFSYVIDTVAPVP

-638 DYVVLPNGIILSGN
+638 DFVVLPNGIILSGN

-1067 MSDTQ
+1067 ASDTQ

-1108 NKANSAIFDFTIDT
+1108 NKANSAVFDFTIDT

-1187 FIPGNTWADGSYTLT
+1187 FTPGNTWADGSYTLT

-1323 SVPVIVLDSAD
+1323 SVPVIVLNSAD
-1334 DTGIQGDNMTNST
+1334 DTGVQGDNMTNST

-1372 TTTFDATKGTGG
+1372 TTTFDATKGVGG

-1390 TSWADGDYTL
+1390 TSWGAGDYTL

-1445 NVRPHFQVTVPT
+1445 NVRPQFQVKVPT
-1457 DVNVVRL
+1457 DVN
-1464 SIDGGKTWF
+1464 
-1473 NATQSATPGVW
+1473 
-1484 DYIWPDDV
+1484 
-1492 ADGGYTLTVE
+1492 E
-1502 ATDEAGNKATQT
+1502 
-1514 LDFTID
+1514 
-1520 TTLSVPTLSLDSA
+1520 
-1533 DDSGI
+1533 
-1538 AGDNITNVK
+1538 
-1547 TPGFTLNNIDT
+1547 
-1558 DVSRVIVEV
+1558 
-1567 MHNGIK
+1567 
-1573 QEVPLV
+1573 
-1579 QTGGQ
+1579 
-1584 WRFAPTSD
+1584 
-1592 WADGD
+1592 
-1597 YILTV
+1597 
-1602 KVEDRAG
+1602 
-1609 NVKQSAPLTVTVDTH
+1609 
-1624 IAIDR
+1624 
-1629 IELVNDSGIPGDNLT
+1629 
-1644 NEARPHFQVTVP
+1644 
-1656 ADVNGVRLSIDGGK
+1656 
-1670 TWFDATQSATS
+1670 
-1681 GVWDYTW
+1681 
-1688 LTNVAN
+1688 
-1694 GPHTLMV
+1694 
-1701 EASDKAGNKTTQKL
+1701 
-1715 DFTIDTILS
+1715 
-1724 EPTITLD
+1724 
-1731 SADDSAAG
+1731 
-1739 DNITNVKMPGFTL
+1739 
-1752 GNIDADVTKVVVTVA
+1752 
-1767 HDGKNQQIELIKNGG
+1767 
-1782 VWRFTPGAAW
+1782 
-1792 TDGDYTLTVK
+1792 
-1802 VEDKAG
+1802 
-1808 NTNYSA
+1808 
-1814 PLTVTIDTQTSIDR
+1814 
-1828 IELLND
+1828 
-1834 TGIVGDNLTNEARP
+1834 
-1848 QFHITVPTDVNSVQ
+1848 
-1862 LSLDGGINWVNATLT
+1862 
-1877 SDGVWEYIWPTDLVE
+1877 
-1892 NTYTLTVKAT
+1892 
-1902 DVAGNTATETLN
+1902 
-1914 FIIDT
+1914 
-1919 TLSTPTITLDSADD
+1919 
-1933 SGTANDNKTN
+1933 
-1943 VKTPGFIIGGIDSD
+1943 
-1957 VTQVVVQV
+1957 
-1965 MRDGHSE
+1965 
-1972 EVELTQTNGQWRFVP
+1972 
-1987 GSAWTDGDYTL
+1987 
-1998 TVTVKDEAGN
+1998 
-2008 IRHSA
+2008 
-2013 PLTVTID
+2013 
-2020 TQITIDHIELVNDS
+2020 
-2034 GIPDDNL
+2034 
-2041 TNNVRPHFQVTVP
+2041 
-2054 TDVNVVRLSIDGG
+2054 VRLSIDGG

-2101 TDKAGNKTTQQL
+2101 TDKAGNQ
-2113 DFIIDTLLS
+2113 
-2122 EPTIVLDNT
+2122 
-2131 DDSGTKGDHLTNVNK
+2131 
-2146 PTFLLGNIDADARY
+2146 
-2160 VTVEVQHGGTKEV
+2160 
-2173 LTATKDATGN
+2173 
-2183 WSVTPTGTWA
+2183 
-2193 DGDYTLTVRVEDEA
+2193 
-2207 GNEKHSASLTVTVDT
+2207 
-2222 QITIDVIELVNDNGI
+2222 
-2237 PGDNMTNDAHPQFRV
+2237 
-2252 TVPGDVNEVSL
+2252 
-2263 SIDGG
+2263 
-2268 VTWVKAT
+2268 
-2275 QSATPGVWNYTWPGT
+2275 
-2290 VPDGDYTLNVKAT
+2290 
-2303 DNAGNTV
+2303 
-2310 TETLHFTIDTTLSTP
+2310 
-2325 VIVLDSA
+2325 
-2332 DDSGVH
+2332 
-2338 GDNMTNHTQPTFALQ
+2338 
-2353 HIDDDAVRVTVSV
+2353 
-2366 EHGGVTTTFD
+2366 
-2376 ATKDAGGWTFTPTGA
+2376 
-2391 WADGDY
+2391 
-2397 TLSVSVEDKA
+2397 
-2407 GNTSH
+2407 
-2412 SASLTVTVDT
+2412 
-2422 QIAINNIELVNDS
+2422 
-2435 GIPDDNLT
+2435 
-2443 NNVRP
+2443 
-2448 HFQVTV
+2448 
-2454 PTDVNVVRLSIDGG
+2454 
-2468 KTWFNATQS
+2468 
-2477 ATPGVWDYIWPDDVA
+2477 
-2492 DGGYTLTVE
+2492 
-2501 ATDEA
+2501 
-2506 GNKATQ
+2506 
-2512 TLDFTID
+2512 
-2519 TTLSVPTLSLD
+2519 
-2530 SADDS
+2530 
-2535 GIAGDNIT
+2535 
-2543 NVKTPGFTLNNIDTD
+2543 
-2558 VSRVI
+2558 
-2563 VEVMHNGIKQEVPLV
+2563 
-2578 QTGGQWRF
+2578 
-2586 APTSDWADGDYILT
+2586 
-2600 VKVEDRAGNVK
+2600 
-2611 QSAPLTVTVDTHI
+2611 
-2624 AIDRIELVNDSG
+2624 
-2636 IPGDNLTNEARPHFQ
+2636 
-2651 VTVPADVNGV
+2651 
-2661 RLSIDGGKTWF
+2661 
-2672 DATQSATSGVWDYTW
+2672 
-2687 LTNVANGPHTLMVE
+2687 
-2701 ASDKAGNK
+2701 
-2709 TTQKLDFTIDTILSE
+2709 TTQK
-2724 PTITLDSADDSA
+2724 
-2736 AGDNITNVKMP
+2736 
-2747 GFTLGNIDADVT
+2747 
-2759 KVVVTVAHDG
+2759 
-2769 KNQQI
+2769 
-2774 ELIKNGGVWRFTP
+2774 
-2787 GAAWTDGDYTLTVK
+2787 
-2801 VEDKAGNTNYSAP
+2801 
-2814 LTVTID
+2814 
-2820 TQTSIDRIELLND
+2820 
-2833 TGIVGDNLTNEARPQ
+2833 
-2848 FHITVPTDVN
+2848 
-2858 SVQLSLD
+2858 
-2865 GGINWVNATLTSDGV
+2865 
-2880 WEYIWPT
+2880 
-2887 DLVENTYTLTVK
+2887 
-2899 ATDVAGNTATETL
+2899 
-2912 NFIIDT
+2912 
-2918 TLSTP
+2918 
-2923 TITLDSADDS
+2923 
-2933 GTAND
+2933 
-2938 NKTNVKTP
+2938 
-2946 GFIIGGIDSDVTQVV
+2946 
-2961 VQVMRDGHSEEVELT
+2961 
-2976 QTNGQWRFVPGS
+2976 
-2988 AWTDGDYT
+2988 
-2996 LTVTVKD
+2996 
-3003 EAGNIRHSAPLTVT
+3003 
-3017 IDTQITIDHIE
+3017 
-3028 LVNDSGIPD
+3028 
-3037 DNLTNNVR
+3037 
-3045 PHFQVTVPT
+3045 
-3054 DVNVVRLS
+3054 
-3062 IDGGK
+3062 
-3067 TWFNATQS
+3067 
-3075 ATPGVWDY
+3075 
-3083 TWLADVGE
+3083 
-3091 GKHTLTVEATD
+3091 
-3102 KAGNK
+3102 
-3107 TTQQLDFIIDTL
+3107 LDFIIDTL

-3135 KGDNLTNVNKPTFLL
+3135 KGDNLTNANKPTFLL

-3158 YVTVEVQHGGTK
+3158 YVTVEVQHGSTK

-3191 ADGDYTLTVRVEDDA
+3191 ADGDYTLTVRVEDEA

-3325 AMDSRDDTGAI
+3325 TMDSRDDTGAI

-3396 LTVEVTD
+3396 LTVEVQD
-3403 NAGNVRQSTPLVV
+3403 NAGNVRQSTPLIV

-3472 TQGIEGVWGYTWP
+3472 AQGIEGVWGYTWP

-3492 HTLTVMV
+3492 HILTVMV

-3568 TTSFTATQGAGG
+3568 TTSFTAAQGAGG

-3624 RIELVNDSGVPGD
+3624 HIELVNDSGVPGD
-3637 NVTKHVRPQF
+3637 NITKHVRPQF

-3687 MPEGQHTLTVEVTD
+3687 MPEGQHTLIVEVTD
-3701 GAGNKMTETLNFTI
+3701 GAGNKMTGTLDFTI

-3842 TNHDRPVFDIHQVD
+3842 TNHDRPVFDIRQVD

-3908 NVKESAPFEVRI
+3908 NVKESAPLEVRI

-3955 GDVVQVRVT
+3955 GDVIQVRVT

-4190 QHTLLVDV
+4190 KHTLLVDV

-4309 RIEIDTQVQI
+4309 QIEIDTQVQI

-4525 SAVDNITSVTTP
+4525 SAVDNITSVTKP

-4551 VIRINGVSYSVT
+4551 VIRINGVSYPVT

-4611 SVRMEPASDTGNS
+4611 SVRMEPASDTGSS

-4652 DDKSGREVLKQTI
+4652 DDKSGREVLKHTI

-4720 PSIDDQH
+4720 PSIDDQY
-4727 EATSLRPEFKGFAEA
+4727 EATSLRPEFKGLAEA

-4824 DFTTNNKTPTLIGS
+4824 DFTTNNKTPTLVGN
-4838 TLPNTIVSIYVD
+4838 TLPNAIVSIYVD

-4957 WGVVLPALGNDGNYE
+4957 WGVVLPALGNDGNYV

-5082 QKEILIEH
+5082 QKDILIEH

-5294 SGSLDDLITNHNKPV
+5294 SGSLDDLITSHNKPV

-5382 DNPAMVAG
+5382 DNPVMMAG

-5400 ITSQTRPTFSI
+5400 ITSQTRPAFSI
-5411 FGEMNQSVQIFIDGV
+5411 YGEMNQSVQIFIDGV

-5538 EKGHWQMPVNP
+5538 DKGHWQMPVNP

-5582 IKVFTS
+5582 IQVFTS

-5594 SSSKTEW
+5594 SSSKTDW
-5601 WSNSDLITMRGTGEI
+5601 WSNSSTITMRGMGEI

-5630 TAVVAATGRWE
+5630 TAVVAANGQWE
-5641 LSTDK
+5641 LSTDQ
-5646 LPEGTYDIS
+5646 LPEGKYDITLS
-5655 LVIEDSAGNRWED
+5655 IEDNAGNRKEE
-5668 VREIFIDRTP
+5668 VHEIFIDRTP

-5710 SEGNTYTLTV
+5710 SNGNTYTLTV

-5754 LDIMKEVPVIS
+5754 LDIMKETPVIS

-5778 ITRDKQPTFIIGN
+5778 ITRDNQPTFIIGN

-5861 EIALAAGED
+5861 EIALAAGEG

-5880 NHTQPKFTLQHID
+5880 NHNHTQPKFTLQHID

-5927 AWNDGN
+5927 AWNDGT

-5946 SQQSASLAVTVDS
+5946 SLQSASLEVTVDS

-5996 LRTEPSAAEESVVKV
+5996 LRTVPSAAEESVVKE

-6048 SIMFEG
+6048 SVMFEG

-6084 FIDKDNDFLIK
+6084 FLDKDDDFLIK

-6113 VRGKTE
+6113 ARGKTE

-6137 AIDVFAVNEVT
+6137 AIEVFAVNEVT

>member
-430 IAPEKPTIELDDS
+430 IPPEKPTIELDDS

-632 PTVSLE
+632 PTISLE

-950 TGTAAPYSTVKLYID
+950 TGTAAPYSTVKLYVD
-965 GALIAEVRTNKDGR
+965 GVLIAEVRTNKDGR

-1032 SDSGISDDNLTNIV
+1032 SDSGIADDNLTNIV
-1046 KPTLHLKD
+1046 NPTLHLKD

-1067 MSDTQ
+1067 ASDTQ

-1108 NKANSAIFDFTIDT
+1108 NKANSAVFDFTIDT

-1167 VMHNGVSEEIELSH
+1167 VMYNGVSEEIELSH

-1187 FIPGNTWADGSYTLT
+1187 FTPGNTWADGSYTLT

-1211 TNYSAPLTVV
+1211 TSYSAPLTVV

-1305 KAGNTVTKTIDFA
+1305 KAGNTVTKTIDFS

-1384 WTFTPP
+1384 W
-1390 TSWADGDYTL
+1390 S
-1400 SVSVE
+1400 
-1405 DKAGNTSHSASLTVT
+1405 
-1420 VDTQIAINNIEL
+1420 
-1432 VNDSGIPDDNLTN
+1432 
-1445 NVRPHFQVTVPT
+1445 
-1457 DVNVVRL
+1457 
-1464 SIDGGKTWF
+1464 
-1473 NATQSATPGVW
+1473 
-1484 DYIWPDDV
+1484 
-1492 ADGGYTLTVE
+1492 
-1502 ATDEAGNKATQT
+1502 
-1514 LDFTID
+1514 
-1520 TTLSVPTLSLDSA
+1520 
-1533 DDSGI
+1533 
-1538 AGDNITNVK
+1538 
-1547 TPGFTLNNIDT
+1547 
-1558 DVSRVIVEV
+1558 
-1567 MHNGIK
+1567 
-1573 QEVPLV
+1573 
-1579 QTGGQ
+1579 
-1584 WRFAPTSD
+1584 
-1592 WADGD
+1592 
-1597 YILTV
+1597 
-1602 KVEDRAG
+1602 
-1609 NVKQSAPLTVTVDTH
+1609 
-1624 IAIDR
+1624 
-1629 IELVNDSGIPGDNLT
+1629 
-1644 NEARPHFQVTVP
+1644 
-1656 ADVNGVRLSIDGGK
+1656 
-1670 TWFDATQSATS
+1670 
-1681 GVWDYTW
+1681 
-1688 LTNVAN
+1688 
-1694 GPHTLMV
+1694 
-1701 EASDKAGNKTTQKL
+1701 
-1715 DFTIDTILS
+1715 
-1724 EPTITLD
+1724 
-1731 SADDSAAG
+1731 
-1739 DNITNVKMPGFTL
+1739 
-1752 GNIDADVTKVVVTVA
+1752 
-1767 HDGKNQQIELIKNGG
+1767 
-1782 VWRFTPGAAW
+1782 
-1792 TDGDYTLTVK
+1792 
-1802 VEDKAG
+1802 
-1808 NTNYSA
+1808 
-1814 PLTVTIDTQTSIDR
+1814 
-1828 IELLND
+1828 
-1834 TGIVGDNLTNEARP
+1834 
-1848 QFHITVPTDVNSVQ
+1848 
-1862 LSLDGGINWVNATLT
+1862 
-1877 SDGVWEYIWPTDLVE
+1877 
-1892 NTYTLTVKAT
+1892 
-1902 DVAGNTATETLN
+1902 
-1914 FIIDT
+1914 
-1919 TLSTPTITLDSADD
+1919 
-1933 SGTANDNKTN
+1933 
-1943 VKTPGFIIGGIDSD
+1943 
-1957 VTQVVVQV
+1957 
-1965 MRDGHSE
+1965 
-1972 EVELTQTNGQWRFVP
+1972 
-1987 GSAWTDGDYTL
+1987 
-1998 TVTVKDEAGN
+1998 
-2008 IRHSA
+2008 
-2013 PLTVTID
+2013 
-2020 TQITIDHIELVNDS
+2020 
-2034 GIPDDNL
+2034 
-2041 TNNVRPHFQVTVP
+2041 
-2054 TDVNVVRLSIDGG
+2054 
-2067 KTWFNATQSA
+2067 
-2077 TPGVWDYTWLA
+2077 
-2088 DVGEGKHTLTVEA
+2088 
-2101 TDKAGNKTTQQL
+2101 
-2113 DFIIDTLLS
+2113 
-2122 EPTIVLDNT
+2122 
-2131 DDSGTKGDHLTNVNK
+2131 
-2146 PTFLLGNIDADARY
+2146 
-2160 VTVEVQHGGTKEV
+2160 
-2173 LTATKDATGN
+2173 
-2183 WSVTPTGTWA
+2183 
-2193 DGDYTLTVRVEDEA
+2193 
-2207 GNEKHSASLTVTVDT
+2207 
-2222 QITIDVIELVNDNGI
+2222 
-2237 PGDNMTNDAHPQFRV
+2237 
-2252 TVPGDVNEVSL
+2252 
-2263 SIDGG
+2263 
-2268 VTWVKAT
+2268 
-2275 QSATPGVWNYTWPGT
+2275 
-2290 VPDGDYTLNVKAT
+2290 
-2303 DNAGNTV
+2303 
-2310 TETLHFTIDTTLSTP
+2310 
-2325 VIVLDSA
+2325 
-2332 DDSGVH
+2332 
-2338 GDNMTNHTQPTFALQ
+2338 
-2353 HIDDDAVRVTVSV
+2353 
-2366 EHGGVTTTFD
+2366 
-2376 ATKDAGGWTFTPTGA
+2376 FTPTGA

-2435 GIPDDNLT
+2435 GIPNDNLT

-2448 HFQVTV
+2448 HFQVKV
-2454 PTDVNVVRLSIDGG
+2454 PTDVN
-2468 KTWFNATQS
+2468 
-2477 ATPGVWDYIWPDDVA
+2477 
-2492 DGGYTLTVE
+2492 E
-2501 ATDEA
+2501 
-2506 GNKATQ
+2506 
-2512 TLDFTID
+2512 
-2519 TTLSVPTLSLD
+2519 
-2530 SADDS
+2530 
-2535 GIAGDNIT
+2535 
-2543 NVKTPGFTLNNIDTD
+2543 
-2558 VSRVI
+2558 
-2563 VEVMHNGIKQEVPLV
+2563 
-2578 QTGGQWRF
+2578 
-2586 APTSDWADGDYILT
+2586 
-2600 VKVEDRAGNVK
+2600 
-2611 QSAPLTVTVDTHI
+2611 
-2624 AIDRIELVNDSG
+2624 
-2636 IPGDNLTNEARPHFQ
+2636 
-2651 VTVPADVNGV
+2651 
-2661 RLSIDGGKTWF
+2661 
-2672 DATQSATSGVWDYTW
+2672 
-2687 LTNVANGPHTLMVE
+2687 
-2701 ASDKAGNK
+2701 
-2709 TTQKLDFTIDTILSE
+2709 
-2724 PTITLDSADDSA
+2724 
-2736 AGDNITNVKMP
+2736 
-2747 GFTLGNIDADVT
+2747 
-2759 KVVVTVAHDG
+2759 
-2769 KNQQI
+2769 
-2774 ELIKNGGVWRFTP
+2774 
-2787 GAAWTDGDYTLTVK
+2787 
-2801 VEDKAGNTNYSAP
+2801 
-2814 LTVTID
+2814 
-2820 TQTSIDRIELLND
+2820 
-2833 TGIVGDNLTNEARPQ
+2833 
-2848 FHITVPTDVN
+2848 
-2858 SVQLSLD
+2858 
-2865 GGINWVNATLTSDGV
+2865 
-2880 WEYIWPT
+2880 
-2887 DLVENTYTLTVK
+2887 
-2899 ATDVAGNTATETL
+2899 
-2912 NFIIDT
+2912 
-2918 TLSTP
+2918 
-2923 TITLDSADDS
+2923 
-2933 GTAND
+2933 
-2938 NKTNVKTP
+2938 
-2946 GFIIGGIDSDVTQVV
+2946 
-2961 VQVMRDGHSEEVELT
+2961 
-2976 QTNGQWRFVPGS
+2976 
-2988 AWTDGDYT
+2988 
-2996 LTVTVKD
+2996 
-3003 EAGNIRHSAPLTVT
+3003 
-3017 IDTQITIDHIE
+3017 
-3028 LVNDSGIPD
+3028 
-3037 DNLTNNVR
+3037 
-3045 PHFQVTVPT
+3045 
-3054 DVNVVRLS
+3054 VRLS

-3102 KAGNK
+3102 KAGNQ
-3107 TTQQLDFIIDTL
+3107 TTQKLDFIIDTL
-3119 LSEPTIVLDN
+3119 LSEPTIVLDS

-3135 KGDNLTNVNKPTFLL
+3135 KGDNLTNANKPTFIL

-3272 ATQGTAGIWDY
+3272 ATQGTAGTWDY

-3350 GNIDADAH
+3350 GNIDSDAQ

-3403 NAGNVRQSTPLVV
+3403 NAGNVRQSTPLIV

-3472 TQGIEGVWGYTWP
+3472 AQGIEGVWGYTWP

-3492 HTLTVMV
+3492 HILTVMV

-3624 RIELVNDSGVPGD
+3624 HIELVNDSGVPGD

-3687 MPEGQHTLTVEVTD
+3687 MPEGQHTLIVEVTD
-3701 GAGNKMTETLNFTI
+3701 GAGNKMTGTLDFTI

-3842 TNHDRPVFDIHQVD
+3842 TNHDRPVFDIRQID

-3908 NVKESAPFEVRI
+3908 NVKESAPLEVRI

-4009 NKDLVFNIDTNIQ
+4009 NKDLVFNIDTNVQ

-4190 QHTLLVDV
+4190 KHTLLVDV

-4309 RIEIDTQVQI
+4309 QIEIDTQVQI

-4551 VIRINGVSYSVT
+4551 VIRINGVSYPVT

-4611 SVRMEPASDTGNS
+4611 SVRMEPASDTGSS

-4652 DDKSGREVLKQTI
+4652 DDKSGREVLKHTI

-4720 PSIDDQH
+4720 PSIDDQY
-4727 EATSLRPEFKGFAEA
+4727 EATSLRPEFKGLAEA

-5232 NVVMVEADGTWRAPI
+5232 NVVMVEADGSWRAPI

-5258 FSITDVAGNTEVSK
+5258 FSITDVAGNTQVSK
-5272 DYSVDVDSS
+5272 NYSVDVDSS

-5582 IKVFTS
+5582 IQVFTS

-5594 SSSKTEW
+5594 SSSKTDW
-5601 WSNSDLITMRGTGEI
+5601 WSNSSTITMRGMGEI

-5630 TAVVAATGRWE
+5630 TAVVAANGQWE
-5641 LSTDK
+5641 LSTDQ
-5646 LPEGTYDIS
+5646 LPEGKYDITLS
-5655 LVIEDSAGNRWED
+5655 IEDNAGNRKEE
-5668 VREIFIDRTP
+5668 VHEIFIDRTP

-5710 SEGNTYTLTV
+5710 SNGNTYTLTV

-5893 ADVTGVTVNVTHNG
+5893 ADVTGVTVNVTYNG
-5907 VTDIYQATQGADGWT
+5907 VTDTYQATQGADGWT

-5927 AWNDGN
+5927 AWNDGT

-5946 SQQSASLAVTVDS
+5946 SQQSALLEVTVDS

-5971 ASDDATATAVTP
+5971 ASDDATPTAVTP
-5983 PESETVNAESATH
+5983 PESETVNAESDTH
-5996 LRTEPSAAEESVVKV
+5996 LRTVPSAAEESVVKE

-6048 SIMFEG
+6048 SVMFEG

-6084 FIDKDNDFLIK
+6084 FIDKDDDFLIK

-6113 VRGKTE
+6113 ARGKTE

>member
-2122 EPTIVLDNT
+2122 EPTIVLDST

-2477 ATPGVWDYIWPDDVA
+2477 ATPGVWDY
-2492 DGGYTLTVE
+2492 
-2501 ATDEA
+2501 
-2506 GNKATQ
+2506 
-2512 TLDFTID
+2512 
-2519 TTLSVPTLSLD
+2519 
-2530 SADDS
+2530 
-2535 GIAGDNIT
+2535 
-2543 NVKTPGFTLNNIDTD
+2543 
-2558 VSRVI
+2558 
-2563 VEVMHNGIKQEVPLV
+2563 
-2578 QTGGQWRF
+2578 
-2586 APTSDWADGDYILT
+2586 
-2600 VKVEDRAGNVK
+2600 
-2611 QSAPLTVTVDTHI
+2611 
-2624 AIDRIELVNDSG
+2624 
-2636 IPGDNLTNEARPHFQ
+2636 
-2651 VTVPADVNGV
+2651 
-2661 RLSIDGGKTWF
+2661 
-2672 DATQSATSGVWDYTW
+2672 
-2687 LTNVANGPHTLMVE
+2687 
-2701 ASDKAGNK
+2701 
-2709 TTQKLDFTIDTILSE
+2709 
-2724 PTITLDSADDSA
+2724 
-2736 AGDNITNVKMP
+2736 
-2747 GFTLGNIDADVT
+2747 
-2759 KVVVTVAHDG
+2759 
-2769 KNQQI
+2769 
-2774 ELIKNGGVWRFTP
+2774 
-2787 GAAWTDGDYTLTVK
+2787 
-2801 VEDKAGNTNYSAP
+2801 
-2814 LTVTID
+2814 
-2820 TQTSIDRIELLND
+2820 
-2833 TGIVGDNLTNEARPQ
+2833 
-2848 FHITVPTDVN
+2848 
-2858 SVQLSLD
+2858 
-2865 GGINWVNATLTSDGV
+2865 
-2880 WEYIWPT
+2880 
-2887 DLVENTYTLTVK
+2887 
-2899 ATDVAGNTATETL
+2899 
-2912 NFIIDT
+2912 
-2918 TLSTP
+2918 
-2923 TITLDSADDS
+2923 
-2933 GTAND
+2933 
-2938 NKTNVKTP
+2938 
-2946 GFIIGGIDSDVTQVV
+2946 
-2961 VQVMRDGHSEEVELT
+2961 
-2976 QTNGQWRFVPGS
+2976 
-2988 AWTDGDYT
+2988 
-2996 LTVTVKD
+2996 
-3003 EAGNIRHSAPLTVT
+3003 
-3017 IDTQITIDHIE
+3017 
-3028 LVNDSGIPD
+3028 
-3037 DNLTNNVR
+3037 
-3045 PHFQVTVPT
+3045 
-3054 DVNVVRLS
+3054 
-3062 IDGGK
+3062 
-3067 TWFNATQS
+3067 
-3075 ATPGVWDY
+3075 

-3247 HFRVTVPGDVNEVRL
+3247 HFRVTVLGDVNEVRL

-4551 VIRINGVSYSVT
+4551 VIRINGVSYPVT

>member
-115 EELKKQLDDAENA
+115 EELKKQLDEAENA

-154 EVQNSSKQIEEM
+154 EVQNSSKQMEEM
-166 LQNFLA
+166 LQEFLA

-443 SDSGIKNDNITNS
+443 SDSGIKNDSITNS

-541 NDSGIVGDN
+541 DDSGIVGDN

-590 TFNFTSDSVEGINN
+590 TFNFTSDSVEGVNN

-618 FSFSYVIDTIAPVP
+618 FSFSYVIDTVAPVP

-638 DYVVLPNGIILSGN
+638 DFVVLPNGIILSGN

-1032 SDSGISDDNLTNIV
+1032 SDSGIADDNLTNIV

-1108 NKANSAIFDFTIDT
+1108 NKANSAVFDFTIDT

-1187 FIPGNTWADGSYTLT
+1187 FTPGNTWADGSYTLT

-1384 WTFTPP
+1384 WSFTP
-1390 TSWADGDYTL
+1390 TGAWADGDYTL

-1432 VNDSGIPDDNLTN
+1432 VNDSGIPNDNLTN

-1473 NATQSATPGVW
+1473 NATQSATPGAW

-1502 ATDEAGNKATQT
+1502 ATDKAGNKTTQE

-1558 DVSRVIVEV
+1558 DVSRVTVEV

-1670 TWFDATQSATS
+1670 TWFDATQSATP

-1715 DFTIDTILS
+1715 DFIIDTMLS

-2020 TQITIDHIELVNDS
+2020 TQIAIDHIELVNDS

-2041 TNNVRPHFQVTVP
+2041 TN
-2054 TDVNVVRLSIDGG
+2054 
-2067 KTWFNATQSA
+2067 
-2077 TPGVWDYTWLA
+2077 
-2088 DVGEGKHTLTVEA
+2088 EA
-2101 TDKAGNKTTQQL
+2101 
-2113 DFIIDTLLS
+2113 
-2122 EPTIVLDNT
+2122 
-2131 DDSGTKGDHLTNVNK
+2131 
-2146 PTFLLGNIDADARY
+2146 
-2160 VTVEVQHGGTKEV
+2160 
-2173 LTATKDATGN
+2173 
-2183 WSVTPTGTWA
+2183 
-2193 DGDYTLTVRVEDEA
+2193 
-2207 GNEKHSASLTVTVDT
+2207 
-2222 QITIDVIELVNDNGI
+2222 
-2237 PGDNMTNDAHPQFRV
+2237 
-2252 TVPGDVNEVSL
+2252 
-2263 SIDGG
+2263 
-2268 VTWVKAT
+2268 
-2275 QSATPGVWNYTWPGT
+2275 
-2290 VPDGDYTLNVKAT
+2290 
-2303 DNAGNTV
+2303 
-2310 TETLHFTIDTTLSTP
+2310 
-2325 VIVLDSA
+2325 
-2332 DDSGVH
+2332 
-2338 GDNMTNHTQPTFALQ
+2338 
-2353 HIDDDAVRVTVSV
+2353 
-2366 EHGGVTTTFD
+2366 
-2376 ATKDAGGWTFTPTGA
+2376 
-2391 WADGDY
+2391 
-2397 TLSVSVEDKA
+2397 
-2407 GNTSH
+2407 
-2412 SASLTVTVDT
+2412 
-2422 QIAINNIELVNDS
+2422 
-2435 GIPDDNLT
+2435 
-2443 NNVRP
+2443 
-2448 HFQVTV
+2448 
-2454 PTDVNVVRLSIDGG
+2454 
-2468 KTWFNATQS
+2468 
-2477 ATPGVWDYIWPDDVA
+2477 
-2492 DGGYTLTVE
+2492 
-2501 ATDEA
+2501 
-2506 GNKATQ
+2506 
-2512 TLDFTID
+2512 
-2519 TTLSVPTLSLD
+2519 
-2530 SADDS
+2530 
-2535 GIAGDNIT
+2535 
-2543 NVKTPGFTLNNIDTD
+2543 
-2558 VSRVI
+2558 
-2563 VEVMHNGIKQEVPLV
+2563 
-2578 QTGGQWRF
+2578 
-2586 APTSDWADGDYILT
+2586 
-2600 VKVEDRAGNVK
+2600 
-2611 QSAPLTVTVDTHI
+2611 
-2624 AIDRIELVNDSG
+2624 
-2636 IPGDNLTNEARPHFQ
+2636 
-2651 VTVPADVNGV
+2651 
-2661 RLSIDGGKTWF
+2661 
-2672 DATQSATSGVWDYTW
+2672 
-2687 LTNVANGPHTLMVE
+2687 
-2701 ASDKAGNK
+2701 
-2709 TTQKLDFTIDTILSE
+2709 
-2724 PTITLDSADDSA
+2724 
-2736 AGDNITNVKMP
+2736 
-2747 GFTLGNIDADVT
+2747 
-2759 KVVVTVAHDG
+2759 
-2769 KNQQI
+2769 
-2774 ELIKNGGVWRFTP
+2774 
-2787 GAAWTDGDYTLTVK
+2787 
-2801 VEDKAGNTNYSAP
+2801 
-2814 LTVTID
+2814 
-2820 TQTSIDRIELLND
+2820 
-2833 TGIVGDNLTNEARPQ
+2833 
-2848 FHITVPTDVN
+2848 
-2858 SVQLSLD
+2858 
-2865 GGINWVNATLTSDGV
+2865 
-2880 WEYIWPT
+2880 
-2887 DLVENTYTLTVK
+2887 
-2899 ATDVAGNTATETL
+2899 
-2912 NFIIDT
+2912 
-2918 TLSTP
+2918 
-2923 TITLDSADDS
+2923 
-2933 GTAND
+2933 
-2938 NKTNVKTP
+2938 
-2946 GFIIGGIDSDVTQVV
+2946 
-2961 VQVMRDGHSEEVELT
+2961 
-2976 QTNGQWRFVPGS
+2976 
-2988 AWTDGDYT
+2988 
-2996 LTVTVKD
+2996 
-3003 EAGNIRHSAPLTVT
+3003 
-3017 IDTQITIDHIE
+3017 
-3028 LVNDSGIPD
+3028 
-3037 DNLTNNVR
+3037 R

-3170 EVLTATKGATGIWS
+3170 EVLTATKDATGNWSVTPTGTWADGDYTLTVRVEDEAGNEKHSASLTVTVDTQITIDAIELVNDNGIPGDNMTNDAHPQFRVTVPGDVNEVSLSIDGGVTWVKATQSATPGVWNYTWPGTVPDGDYTLNVKATDNAGNTVTETLHFTIDTTLSTPVIVLDSADDTGIQGDNMTNRTQPTFNLQHIDDDAVRVTVSVEHGGVTTTFDATKGVGGWTFTPPTSWGAGDYTLSVSVEDKAGNTSHSASLTVTVDTQIAINNIELVNDSGIPDDNLTNNVRPQFQVKVPTDVNEVRLSIDGGKTWFNATQSATPGVWDYTWLADVGEGKHTLTVEATDKAGNQTTQKLDFIIDTLLSEPTIVLDSTDDSGTKGDNLTNANKPTFLLGNIDADARYVTVEVQHGSTKEVLTATKGATGIWS

-3191 ADGDYTLTVRVEDDA
+3191 ADGDYTLTVRVEDEA

-3220 TQITIDVIELVNDN
+3220 TQITIDAIELVNDN

-3325 AMDSRDDTGAI
+3325 TMDSRDDTGAI

-3350 GNIDADAH
+3350 GNIDSDAQ

-3403 NAGNVRQSTPLVV
+3403 NAGNVRQSTPLIV

-3472 TQGIEGVWGYTWP
+3472 AQGIEGVWGYTWP

-3492 HTLTVMV
+3492 HILTVMV

-3624 RIELVNDSGVPGD
+3624 HIELVNDSGVPGD

-3687 MPEGQHTLTVEVTD
+3687 MPEGQHTLIVEVTD
-3701 GAGNKMTETLNFTI
+3701 GAGNKMTGTLDFTI

-3744 QPVFVLGSIDKDVRH
+3744 QPIFVLGSIDKDVRH

-3842 TNHDRPVFDIHQVD
+3842 TNHDRPVFDIRQVD

-3955 GDVVQVRVT
+3955 GDVIQVRVT

-3995 TLRVEATDEAGNIA
+3995 TLRVEATDQAGNIA

-4190 QHTLLVDV
+4190 KHTLLVDV

-4309 RIEIDTQVQI
+4309 QIEIDTQVQI
-4319 DSVTLTTDSGVNDH
+4319 DSVTLTTDS
-4333 DNVTNATRPSFEIAT
+4333 
-4348 PDDVTSVLVS
+4348 
-4358 FDGVNWTPI
+4358 
-4367 SKNAAGQ
+4367 
-4374 WEFTAGSALPDGHYT
+4374 
-4389 LHVQATDRAGNTAN
+4389 
-4403 STLGFTVDT
+4403 
-4412 QIDGLS
+4412 
-4418 VVMLDDA
+4418 
-4425 GKDSTDGITNITSP
+4425 
-4439 RFEISA
+4439 
-4445 REPLQSVTVILN
+4445 
-4457 GKSSTLTQGAG
+4457 
-4468 NKWLFTPDTPLVDG
+4468 
-4482 TYKIEIVAEDIA
+4482 
-4494 GNKISKEV
+4494 
-4502 SFTIDTIVS
+4502 
-4511 DPSID
+4511 
-4516 LLDADDTGE
+4516 
-4525 SAVDNITSVTTP
+4525 
-4537 RFVIGNVP
+4537 
-4545 ADIDTV
+4545 
-4551 VIRINGVSYSVT
+4551 
-4563 ANGNNLWEFQVPVAL
+4563 
-4578 NDGVYEAVVV
+4578 
-4588 FRDIAGNT
+4588 
-4596 SETKL
+4596 
-4601 PFTIDTTTSV
+4601 
-4611 SVRMEPASDTGNS
+4611 
-4624 NSDNLTNKQNPKFE
+4624 
-4638 GTAEPNAKLVITIV
+4638 
-4652 DDKSGREVLKQTI
+4652 
-4665 TVGADGNWSVTPNIL
+4665 
-4680 PDGMYTINVVATD
+4680 
-4693 VAGNTA
+4693 
-4699 QTQERFTIDTV
+4699 
-4710 TIDPTIRLSD
+4710 
-4720 PSIDDQH
+4720 
-4727 EATSLRPEFKGFAEA
+4727 
-4742 FSTIMIQWDGKVVGS
+4742 
-4757 ANANANGEW
+4757 
-4766 SWTPP
+4766 
-4771 SVLAPGSYVVS
+4771 
-4782 IVAKDKAGNE
+4782 
-4792 SSQVDFPVVIPVIDV
+4792 
-4807 TPPTI
+4807 
-4812 KLSEESDSGALG
+4812 
-4824 DFTTNNKTPTLIGS
+4824 
-4838 TLPNTIVSIYVD
+4838 
-4850 GVKVG
+4850 
-4855 EATADTAGR
+4855 
-4864 YTFQL
+4864 
-4869 SEMKD
+4869 
-4874 GHYVVQ
+4874 
-4880 VGIVNPR
+4880 
-4887 DNSELRSTAVDVTI
+4887 
-4901 DTEVAELVWNISGM
+4901 
-4915 HEGGYI
+4915 
-4921 NTVTPEIGGTSEPN
+4921 
-4935 SKITIFVNGVEK
+4935 
-4947 AIAYTTGAGH
+4947 
-4957 WGVVLPALGNDGNYE
+4957 
-4972 LTFKV
+4972 
-4977 EDVAGNI
+4977 
-4984 REFGPQ
+4984 
-4990 NVILDTVISP
+4990 
-5000 LTVVLR
+5000 
-5006 EADDSGKVGD
+5006 
-5016 WITNKS
+5016 
-5022 HVTIDGTAE
+5022 
-5031 AGSTLT
+5031 
-5037 IRNPQGVVIATL
+5037 
-5049 VVGNDG
+5049 
-5055 RWSAELD
+5055 
-5062 LREGS
+5062 
-5067 NAFVVVSEDK
+5067 
-5077 AGNSQ
+5077 
-5082 QKEILIEH
+5082 
-5090 DTQIEISDISLSR
+5090 
-5103 DTNSGDKYDLIT
+5103 
-5115 NNKSPV
+5115 
-5121 LVAMTDPGATVQVY
+5121 
-5135 INGVLQGTVE
+5135 
-5145 ASSSGNISYTMPA
+5145 
-5158 NSADGEYQVQFVAT
+5158 
-5172 DTAGNRVE
+5172 
-5180 SAITTVTIDSQIA
+5180 
-5193 VFDIDEDSLP
+5193 
-5203 ALSNNRA
+5203 
-5210 LSVSGVGEAGSQVSI
+5210 
-5225 FVDGKLV
+5225 
-5232 NVVMVEADGTWRAPI
+5232 
-5247 LLQDD
+5247 
-5252 GTFNIH
+5252 
-5258 FSITDVAGNTEVSK
+5258 
-5272 DYSVDVDSS
+5272 
-5281 TDFPTLNLEDASN
+5281 
-5294 SGSLDDLITNHNKPV
+5294 
-5309 LVGTA
+5309 
-5314 EAGATIHIY
+5314 
-5323 VDEKIVANVLVLED
+5323 
-5337 GTWSYQFDNAL
+5337 
-5348 KDGEYSIRVVAEDPA
+5348 
-5363 GNTAES
+5363 
-5369 PRLLVT
+5369 
-5375 IDTSTFI
+5375 
-5382 DNPAMVAG
+5382 
-5390 SDNGIFSNDS
+5390 
-5400 ITSQTRPTFSI
+5400 
-5411 FGEMNQSVQIFIDGV
+5411 
-5426 LVDTITVTDRNQVY
+5426 
-5440 RPESPLGDGS
+5440 
-5450 HSIYY
+5450 
-5455 VITDKAGNT
+5455 
-5464 ATSKTLNFTIDT
+5464 
-5476 FNTTPVAIDSIGG
+5476 
-5489 QTLAEMTGSDGKIYI
+5489 
-5504 TDTTRNLLFSGSAE
+5504 
-5518 PNSKIEIIINGLNVG
+5518 
-5533 EVWVN
+5533 
-5538 EKGHWQMPVNP
+5538 
-5549 LYFTE
+5549 
-5554 GQLDITV
+5554 
-5561 KSTDRAGNV
+5561 
-5570 NQEKYSIWVDTH
+5570 
-5582 IKVFTS
+5582 
-5588 ELDDNK
+5588 
-5594 SSSKTEW
+5594 
-5601 WSNSDLITMRGTGEI
+5601 
-5616 GATVSLIVAGVTLA
+5616 
-5630 TAVVAATGRWE
+5630 
-5641 LSTDK
+5641 
-5646 LPEGTYDIS
+5646 
-5655 LVIEDSAGNRWED
+5655 
-5668 VREIFIDRTP
+5668 
-5678 PNAPVVTYSDIVN
+5678 
-5691 DLIIMQ
+5691 
-5697 GTAEAKSQLIITD
+5697 
-5710 SEGNTYTLTV
+5710 
-5720 PDNGKWSMAIPY
+5720 
-5732 PSEGKFTITSVDAIG
+5732 
-5747 NRSDDVP
+5747 
-5754 LDIMKEVPVIS
+5754 
-5765 LSPDSDSGTVGDN
+5765 
-5778 ITRDKQPTFIIGN
+5778 
-5791 LESDVVVVQV
+5791 
-5801 DINGTVYNAEKNADG
+5801 
-5816 VWFFTPGTPLADGS
+5816 
-5830 YTISVI
+5830 
-5836 ASDAA
+5836 
-5841 GNQKNS
+5841 
-5847 LPITVTIDSTLTVP
+5847 
-5861 EIALAAGED
+5861 
-5870 NGASDSDNVT
+5870 
-5880 NHTQPKFTLQHID
+5880 
-5893 ADVTGVTVNVTHNG
+5893 
-5907 VTDIYQATQGADGWT
+5907 
-5922 FTPPA
+5922 
-5927 AWNDGN
+5927 
-5933 YTLSVTVVDRAGN
+5933 
-5946 SQQSASLAVTVDS
+5946 
-5959 TVTVTADSQHDD
+5959 
-5971 ASDDATATAVTP
+5971 
-5983 PESETVNAESATH
+5983 
-5996 LRTEPSAAEESVVKV
+5996 
-6011 TAYSITLLNADSGD
+6011 
-6025 EIDRSISQTPSFEIS
+6025 
-6040 VPENIVNV
+6040 
-6048 SIMFEG
+6048 
-6054 EEFTLPITN
+6054 
-6063 QKAIFEVPLSLED
+6063 
-6076 GEYTMDVK
+6076 
-6084 FIDKDNDFLIK
+6084 
-6095 EKTFSVDH
+6095 
-6103 SSADIVNAMN
+6103 
-6113 VRGKTE
+6113 
-6119 DDINDSPSTSS
+6119 
-6130 VGHNNNG
+6130 
-6137 AIDVFAVNEVT
+6137 
-6148 LPVDNQEEHA
+6148 

>member
-33 SGPDMNITTPR
+33 SGPDMNITTPH

-115 EELKKQLDDAENA
+115 EELKKQLDEAENA

-430 IAPEKPTIELDDS
+430 IPPEKPTIELDDS

-541 NDSGIVGDN
+541 DDSGIVGDN

-590 TFNFTSDSVEGINN
+590 TFNFTSDSVEGVNN

-618 FSFSYVIDTIAPVP
+618 FSFSYVIDTVAPVP

-638 DYVVLPNGIILSGN
+638 DFVVLPNGIILSGN

-754 TLLGTADRFATVN
+754 TLLGTADRFATIN

-950 TGTAAPYSTVKLYID
+950 TGTAAPYSTVKLYVD

-1032 SDSGISDDNLTNIV
+1032 SDSGIADDNLTNIV
-1046 KPTLHLKD
+1046 NPTLHLKD

-1067 MSDTQ
+1067 ASDTQ

-1108 NKANSAIFDFTIDT
+1108 NKANSAVFDFTIDT

-1187 FIPGNTWADGSYTLT
+1187 FTPGNTWADGSYTLT

-1211 TNYSAPLTVV
+1211 TSYSAPLTVV

-1323 SVPVIVLDSAD
+1323 SVPVIVLNSAD
-1334 DTGIQGDNMTNST
+1334 DTGVQGDNMTNST

-1432 VNDSGIPDDNLTN
+1432 VNDSGIPNDNLTN

-1538 AGDNITNVK
+1538 AGDNITSVK

-1629 IELVNDSGIPGDNLT
+1629 IELVNDSGIPDDNLT

-1701 EASDKAGNKTTQKL
+1701 EATDKAGNKTTQKL
-1715 DFTIDTILS
+1715 DFIIDTLLS

-2020 TQITIDHIELVNDS
+2020 TQIAIDHIELVNDS
-2034 GIPDDNL
+2034 GIPNDNL

-2131 DDSGTKGDHLTNVNK
+2131 DDSGTKGDNLTNVNK

-2193 DGDYTLTVRVEDEA
+2193 DGDYTLTVRVEDDA
-2207 GNEKHSASLTVTVDT
+2207 GNVKYSASLTVTVDT
-2222 QITIDVIELVNDNGI
+2222 QITIDVIELVNDSGTR
-2237 PGDNMTNDAHPQFRV
+2237 GDNLTNDANPHFRI

-2268 VTWVKAT
+2268 VTWVKAM
-2275 QSATPGVWNYTWPGT
+2275 QSATPGVWNYTWPKT
-2290 VPDGDYTLNVKAT
+2290 VADGDYTLTVKAT

-2310 TETLHFTIDTTLSTP
+2310 TRTLDFTIDTTLSTP

-2338 GDNMTNHTQPTFALQ
+2338 GDNMTNRTQPTFALQ

-2422 QIAINNIELVNDS
+2422 QIAINN
-2435 GIPDDNLT
+2435 
-2443 NNVRP
+2443 
-2448 HFQVTV
+2448 
-2454 PTDVNVVRLSIDGG
+2454 
-2468 KTWFNATQS
+2468 
-2477 ATPGVWDYIWPDDVA
+2477 
-2492 DGGYTLTVE
+2492 
-2501 ATDEA
+2501 
-2506 GNKATQ
+2506 
-2512 TLDFTID
+2512 
-2519 TTLSVPTLSLD
+2519 
-2530 SADDS
+2530 
-2535 GIAGDNIT
+2535 
-2543 NVKTPGFTLNNIDTD
+2543 
-2558 VSRVI
+2558 
-2563 VEVMHNGIKQEVPLV
+2563 
-2578 QTGGQWRF
+2578 
-2586 APTSDWADGDYILT
+2586 
-2600 VKVEDRAGNVK
+2600 
-2611 QSAPLTVTVDTHI
+2611 
-2624 AIDRIELVNDSG
+2624 
-2636 IPGDNLTNEARPHFQ
+2636 
-2651 VTVPADVNGV
+2651 
-2661 RLSIDGGKTWF
+2661 
-2672 DATQSATSGVWDYTW
+2672 
-2687 LTNVANGPHTLMVE
+2687 
-2701 ASDKAGNK
+2701 
-2709 TTQKLDFTIDTILSE
+2709 
-2724 PTITLDSADDSA
+2724 
-2736 AGDNITNVKMP
+2736 
-2747 GFTLGNIDADVT
+2747 
-2759 KVVVTVAHDG
+2759 
-2769 KNQQI
+2769 
-2774 ELIKNGGVWRFTP
+2774 
-2787 GAAWTDGDYTLTVK
+2787 
-2801 VEDKAGNTNYSAP
+2801 
-2814 LTVTID
+2814 
-2820 TQTSIDRIELLND
+2820 
-2833 TGIVGDNLTNEARPQ
+2833 
-2848 FHITVPTDVN
+2848 
-2858 SVQLSLD
+2858 
-2865 GGINWVNATLTSDGV
+2865 
-2880 WEYIWPT
+2880 
-2887 DLVENTYTLTVK
+2887 
-2899 ATDVAGNTATETL
+2899 
-2912 NFIIDT
+2912 
-2918 TLSTP
+2918 
-2923 TITLDSADDS
+2923 
-2933 GTAND
+2933 
-2938 NKTNVKTP
+2938 
-2946 GFIIGGIDSDVTQVV
+2946 
-2961 VQVMRDGHSEEVELT
+2961 
-2976 QTNGQWRFVPGS
+2976 
-2988 AWTDGDYT
+2988 
-2996 LTVTVKD
+2996 
-3003 EAGNIRHSAPLTVT
+3003 
-3017 IDTQITIDHIE
+3017 IE

-3624 RIELVNDSGVPGD
+3624 HIELVNDSGVPGD

-3687 MPEGQHTLTVEVTD
+3687 MPEGQHTLIVEVTD
-3701 GAGNKMTETLNFTI
+3701 GAGNKMTGTLDFTI

-3842 TNHDRPVFDIHQVD
+3842 TNHDRPVFDIRQID

-3908 NVKESAPFEVRI
+3908 NVKESAPLEVRI

-4260 VHIDGRDYTIE
+4260 VHLDGRDYTIE
-4271 NTGGNLTFTPDQP
+4271 NKGGNLTFTPDQP

-4309 RIEIDTQVQI
+4309 QIEIDTQVQI

-4374 WEFTAGSALPDGHYT
+4374 WQFTAGSALSDGHYT

-4445 REPLQSVTVILN
+4445 REQLQSVTVILN

-4551 VIRINGVSYSVT
+4551 VIRINGVSYPVT

-4611 SVRMEPASDTGNS
+4611 SVRMEPASDTGSS

-4652 DDKSGREVLKQTI
+4652 DDKSGREVLKHTI

-4720 PSIDDQH
+4720 PSIDDQY
-4727 EATSLRPEFKGFAEA
+4727 EATSLRPEFKGLAEA

-5055 RWSAELD
+5055 RWSAELE

-5082 QKEILIEH
+5082 QKDILIEH

-5232 NVVMVEADGTWRAPI
+5232 NVVMVEADGSWRAPI

-5272 DYSVDVDSS
+5272 NYSVDVDSS

-5382 DNPAMVAG
+5382 DNPVMMAG

-5400 ITSQTRPTFSI
+5400 VTSQTRPAFSI

-5440 RPESPLGDGS
+5440 RPASPLGDGS

-5476 FNTTPVAIDSIGG
+5476 LNTTPVAIDSIGG

-5538 EKGHWQMPVNP
+5538 DKGHWQMPVNP

-5582 IKVFTS
+5582 IQVFTS

-5594 SSSKTEW
+5594 SSSKTDW
-5601 WSNSDLITMRGTGEI
+5601 WSNSSTITMRGMGEI

-5630 TAVVAATGRWE
+5630 TAVVAANGQWE
-5641 LSTDK
+5641 LSTDQ
-5646 LPEGTYDIS
+5646 LPEGKYDITLS
-5655 LVIEDSAGNRWED
+5655 IEDNAGNRKEE
-5668 VREIFIDRTP
+5668 VHEIFIDRTP

-5710 SEGNTYTLTV
+5710 SNGNTYTLTV

-5870 NGASDSDNVT
+5870 NGVSDSDNVT

-5907 VTDIYQATQGADGWT
+5907 VTDTYQATQGADGWT

-5927 AWNDGN
+5927 AWNDGT

-5971 ASDDATATAVTP
+5971 ASDDATPTAVTP
-5983 PESETVNAESATH
+5983 PESETVNAESDTH
-5996 LRTEPSAAEESVVKV
+5996 LRTVSSAAEESVVKE

-6048 SIMFEG
+6048 SVMFEG

-6113 VRGKTE
+6113 ARGKTE

>member
-430 IAPEKPTIELDDS
+430 IPPEKPTIELDDS

-590 TFNFTSDSVEGINN
+590 TFNFTSDSVEGVNN

-618 FSFSYVIDTIAPVP
+618 FSFSYVIDTVAPVP

-638 DYVVLPNGIILSGN
+638 DFVVLPNGIILSGN

-1032 SDSGISDDNLTNIV
+1032 SDSGVSDDNLTNIV

-1067 MSDTQ
+1067 ASDTQ

-1108 NKANSAIFDFTIDT
+1108 NKANSAVFDFTIDT

-1384 WTFTPP
+1384 WSFTP
-1390 TSWADGDYTL
+1390 TGAWADGDYTL

-1432 VNDSGIPDDNLTN
+1432 VNDSGIPNDNLTN

-1473 NATQSATPGVW
+1473 NATQSATPGAW

-1502 ATDEAGNKATQT
+1502 ATDKAGNKTTQE

-1701 EASDKAGNKTTQKL
+1701 EATDKAGNKTTQKL

-1792 TDGDYTLTVK
+1792 IDGDYTLTVK

-2020 TQITIDHIELVNDS
+2020 TQI
-2034 GIPDDNL
+2034 
-2041 TNNVRPHFQVTVP
+2041 
-2054 TDVNVVRLSIDGG
+2054 
-2067 KTWFNATQSA
+2067 A
-2077 TPGVWDYTWLA
+2077 
-2088 DVGEGKHTLTVEA
+2088 
-2101 TDKAGNKTTQQL
+2101 
-2113 DFIIDTLLS
+2113 
-2122 EPTIVLDNT
+2122 
-2131 DDSGTKGDHLTNVNK
+2131 
-2146 PTFLLGNIDADARY
+2146 
-2160 VTVEVQHGGTKEV
+2160 
-2173 LTATKDATGN
+2173 
-2183 WSVTPTGTWA
+2183 
-2193 DGDYTLTVRVEDEA
+2193 
-2207 GNEKHSASLTVTVDT
+2207 
-2222 QITIDVIELVNDNGI
+2222 
-2237 PGDNMTNDAHPQFRV
+2237 
-2252 TVPGDVNEVSL
+2252 
-2263 SIDGG
+2263 
-2268 VTWVKAT
+2268 
-2275 QSATPGVWNYTWPGT
+2275 
-2290 VPDGDYTLNVKAT
+2290 
-2303 DNAGNTV
+2303 
-2310 TETLHFTIDTTLSTP
+2310 
-2325 VIVLDSA
+2325 
-2332 DDSGVH
+2332 
-2338 GDNMTNHTQPTFALQ
+2338 
-2353 HIDDDAVRVTVSV
+2353 
-2366 EHGGVTTTFD
+2366 
-2376 ATKDAGGWTFTPTGA
+2376 
-2391 WADGDY
+2391 
-2397 TLSVSVEDKA
+2397 
-2407 GNTSH
+2407 
-2412 SASLTVTVDT
+2412 
-2422 QIAINNIELVNDS
+2422 
-2435 GIPDDNLT
+2435 
-2443 NNVRP
+2443 
-2448 HFQVTV
+2448 
-2454 PTDVNVVRLSIDGG
+2454 
-2468 KTWFNATQS
+2468 
-2477 ATPGVWDYIWPDDVA
+2477 
-2492 DGGYTLTVE
+2492 
-2501 ATDEA
+2501 
-2506 GNKATQ
+2506 
-2512 TLDFTID
+2512 
-2519 TTLSVPTLSLD
+2519 
-2530 SADDS
+2530 
-2535 GIAGDNIT
+2535 
-2543 NVKTPGFTLNNIDTD
+2543 
-2558 VSRVI
+2558 
-2563 VEVMHNGIKQEVPLV
+2563 
-2578 QTGGQWRF
+2578 
-2586 APTSDWADGDYILT
+2586 
-2600 VKVEDRAGNVK
+2600 
-2611 QSAPLTVTVDTHI
+2611 
-2624 AIDRIELVNDSG
+2624 
-2636 IPGDNLTNEARPHFQ
+2636 
-2651 VTVPADVNGV
+2651 
-2661 RLSIDGGKTWF
+2661 
-2672 DATQSATSGVWDYTW
+2672 
-2687 LTNVANGPHTLMVE
+2687 
-2701 ASDKAGNK
+2701 
-2709 TTQKLDFTIDTILSE
+2709 
-2724 PTITLDSADDSA
+2724 
-2736 AGDNITNVKMP
+2736 
-2747 GFTLGNIDADVT
+2747 
-2759 KVVVTVAHDG
+2759 
-2769 KNQQI
+2769 
-2774 ELIKNGGVWRFTP
+2774 
-2787 GAAWTDGDYTLTVK
+2787 
-2801 VEDKAGNTNYSAP
+2801 
-2814 LTVTID
+2814 
-2820 TQTSIDRIELLND
+2820 
-2833 TGIVGDNLTNEARPQ
+2833 
-2848 FHITVPTDVN
+2848 
-2858 SVQLSLD
+2858 
-2865 GGINWVNATLTSDGV
+2865 
-2880 WEYIWPT
+2880 
-2887 DLVENTYTLTVK
+2887 
-2899 ATDVAGNTATETL
+2899 
-2912 NFIIDT
+2912 
-2918 TLSTP
+2918 
-2923 TITLDSADDS
+2923 
-2933 GTAND
+2933 
-2938 NKTNVKTP
+2938 
-2946 GFIIGGIDSDVTQVV
+2946 
-2961 VQVMRDGHSEEVELT
+2961 
-2976 QTNGQWRFVPGS
+2976 
-2988 AWTDGDYT
+2988 
-2996 LTVTVKD
+2996 
-3003 EAGNIRHSAPLTVT
+3003 
-3017 IDTQITIDHIE
+3017 IDHIE

-3170 EVLTATKGATGIWS
+3170 EVLTATKDATGNWSVTPTGTWADGDYTLTVRVEDEAGNEKHSASLTVTVDTQITIDAIELVNDNGIPGDNMTNDAHPQFRVTVPGDVNEVSLSIDGGVTWVKATQSATPGVWNYTWPGTVPDGDYTLNVKATDNAGNTVTETLHFTIDTTLSVPVIVLNSADDTGVQGDNMTNRTQPTFALQHIDDDAVRVTVSVEHGGVTTTFDATKGTGGWSFTPTGAWADGDYTLSVSVEDKAGNTSHSASLTVTVDTQIAINNIELVNDSGIPDDNLTNNVRPHFQVTVPTDVNVVRLSIDGGKTWFNATQSATPGVWDYTWLADVGEGKHTLTVEATDKAGNQTTQKLDFIIDTMLSEPTIVLDSTDDSGTKGDNLTNANKPTFILGNIDADARYVTVEVQYGGTKEVLTATKGATGIWS

-3191 ADGDYTLTVRVEDDA
+3191 ADGDYMLTVRVEDDA

-3325 AMDSRDDTGAI
+3325 TMDSRDDTGAI

-3350 GNIDADAH
+3350 GNIDSDAQ

-3403 NAGNVRQSTPLVV
+3403 NAGNVRQSTPLIV

-3472 TQGIEGVWGYTWP
+3472 AQGIEGVWGYTWP

-3624 RIELVNDSGVPGD
+3624 HIELVNDSGVPGD

-3715 DITLLT
+3715 DITLMT

-3842 TNHDRPVFDIHQVD
+3842 TNHDRPVFDIRQVD

-4309 RIEIDTQVQI
+4309 KIEIDTQVQI

-4525 SAVDNITSVTTP
+4525 SAVDNITSVTKP

-4551 VIRINGVSYSVT
+4551 VIRINGVSYPVT

-4611 SVRMEPASDTGNS
+4611 SVRMEPASDTGSS

-4720 PSIDDQH
+4720 PSIDDQY
-4727 EATSLRPEFKGFAEA
+4727 EATSLRPEFKGLAEA

-4824 DFTTNNKTPTLIGS
+4824 DFTTNNKTPTLIGN
-4838 TLPNTIVSIYVD
+4838 TLPNAIVSIYVD

-5037 IRNPQGVVIATL
+5037 IRNPQGGVIATL

-5252 GTFNIH
+5252 GKFNIH

-5294 SGSLDDLITNHNKPV
+5294 SGSLDDLITSHNKPV

-5382 DNPAMVAG
+5382 DNPVMIAG

-5400 ITSQTRPTFSI
+5400 ITSQTRPAFSI

-5476 FNTTPVAIDSIGG
+5476 LNTTPVAIDSIGG

-5538 EKGHWQMPVNP
+5538 DKGHWQMPVNP

-5582 IKVFTS
+5582 IQVFTS

-5594 SSSKTEW
+5594 SSSKTDW
-5601 WSNSDLITMRGTGEI
+5601 WSNSSTITMRGMGEI

-5630 TAVVAATGRWE
+5630 TAVVAANGQWE
-5641 LSTDK
+5641 LSTDQ
-5646 LPEGTYDIS
+5646 LPEGKYDITLS
-5655 LVIEDSAGNRWED
+5655 IEDNAGNRKEE
-5668 VREIFIDRTP
+5668 VHEIFIDRTP

-5710 SEGNTYTLTV
+5710 SNGNTYTLTV

-5754 LDIMKEVPVIS
+5754 LDIMKETPVIS
-5765 LSPDSDSGTVGDN
+5765 LSPDSDSGTAGDN
-5778 ITRDKQPTFIIGN
+5778 ITRDNQPTFIIGN

-5880 NHTQPKFTLQHID
+5880 NHNHTQPKFTLQHID

-5907 VTDIYQATQGADGWT
+5907 VTDTYQATQGADGWT

-5959 TVTVTADSQHDD
+5959 TVTVTADSQHND
-5971 ASDDATATAVTP
+5971 ASDDATAIAVTP

-5996 LRTEPSAAEESVVKV
+5996 LRTVPSVAEESVVKE

-6048 SIMFEG
+6048 SVMFEG
-6054 EEFTLPITN
+6054 EEFTLPIIN

-6084 FIDKDNDFLIK
+6084 YLDKDDDFLIK

-6113 VRGKTE
+6113 ARGKTE

>member
-2122 EPTIVLDNT
+2122 EPTIVLDST

-2422 QIAINNIELVNDS
+2422 QIAINN
-2435 GIPDDNLT
+2435 
-2443 NNVRP
+2443 
-2448 HFQVTV
+2448 
-2454 PTDVNVVRLSIDGG
+2454 
-2468 KTWFNATQS
+2468 
-2477 ATPGVWDYIWPDDVA
+2477 
-2492 DGGYTLTVE
+2492 
-2501 ATDEA
+2501 
-2506 GNKATQ
+2506 
-2512 TLDFTID
+2512 
-2519 TTLSVPTLSLD
+2519 
-2530 SADDS
+2530 
-2535 GIAGDNIT
+2535 
-2543 NVKTPGFTLNNIDTD
+2543 
-2558 VSRVI
+2558 
-2563 VEVMHNGIKQEVPLV
+2563 
-2578 QTGGQWRF
+2578 
-2586 APTSDWADGDYILT
+2586 
-2600 VKVEDRAGNVK
+2600 
-2611 QSAPLTVTVDTHI
+2611 
-2624 AIDRIELVNDSG
+2624 
-2636 IPGDNLTNEARPHFQ
+2636 
-2651 VTVPADVNGV
+2651 
-2661 RLSIDGGKTWF
+2661 
-2672 DATQSATSGVWDYTW
+2672 
-2687 LTNVANGPHTLMVE
+2687 
-2701 ASDKAGNK
+2701 
-2709 TTQKLDFTIDTILSE
+2709 
-2724 PTITLDSADDSA
+2724 
-2736 AGDNITNVKMP
+2736 
-2747 GFTLGNIDADVT
+2747 
-2759 KVVVTVAHDG
+2759 
-2769 KNQQI
+2769 
-2774 ELIKNGGVWRFTP
+2774 
-2787 GAAWTDGDYTLTVK
+2787 
-2801 VEDKAGNTNYSAP
+2801 
-2814 LTVTID
+2814 
-2820 TQTSIDRIELLND
+2820 
-2833 TGIVGDNLTNEARPQ
+2833 
-2848 FHITVPTDVN
+2848 
-2858 SVQLSLD
+2858 
-2865 GGINWVNATLTSDGV
+2865 
-2880 WEYIWPT
+2880 
-2887 DLVENTYTLTVK
+2887 
-2899 ATDVAGNTATETL
+2899 
-2912 NFIIDT
+2912 
-2918 TLSTP
+2918 
-2923 TITLDSADDS
+2923 
-2933 GTAND
+2933 
-2938 NKTNVKTP
+2938 
-2946 GFIIGGIDSDVTQVV
+2946 
-2961 VQVMRDGHSEEVELT
+2961 
-2976 QTNGQWRFVPGS
+2976 
-2988 AWTDGDYT
+2988 
-2996 LTVTVKD
+2996 
-3003 EAGNIRHSAPLTVT
+3003 
-3017 IDTQITIDHIE
+3017 IE

-4551 VIRINGVSYSVT
+4551 VIRINGVSYPVT

-4792 SSQVDFPVVIPVIDV
+4792 SLQVDFPVVIPVIDV

>member
-33 SGPDMNITTPR
+33 SGPDMNITTPH

-115 EELKKQLDDAENA
+115 EELKKQLDEAENA

-227 ENKLDAESVKEPLKV
+227 ENNLDAESVKEPLKV

-443 SDSGIKNDNITNS
+443 SDSGIKNDSITNS

-541 NDSGIVGDN
+541 DDSGIVGDN

-590 TFNFTSDSVEGINN
+590 TFNFTSDSVEGVNN

-618 FSFSYVIDTIAPVP
+618 FSFSYVIDTVAPVP

-638 DYVVLPNGIILSGN
+638 DFVVLPNGIILSGN

-1067 MSDTQ
+1067 ASDTQ

-1108 NKANSAIFDFTIDT
+1108 NKANSAVFDFTIDT

-1187 FIPGNTWADGSYTLT
+1187 FTPGNTWADGSYTLT

-1323 SVPVIVLDSAD
+1323 SVPVIVLNSAD
-1334 DTGIQGDNMTNST
+1334 DTGVQGDNMTNST

-1372 TTTFDATKGTGG
+1372 TTTFDATKGVGG
-1384 WTFTPP
+1384 WSFTP
-1390 TSWADGDYTL
+1390 TGAWADGDYTL

-1432 VNDSGIPDDNLTN
+1432 VNDSGIPNDNLTN

-1473 NATQSATPGVW
+1473 NATQNATPGVW

-1502 ATDEAGNKATQT
+1502 ATDEAGNKTTQT

-1520 TTLSVPTLSLDSA
+1520 TTLSVPTLALDSA

-1670 TWFDATQSATS
+1670 TWFDATQSATP

-1715 DFTIDTILS
+1715 DFIIDTMLS

-1877 SDGVWEYIWPTDLVE
+1877 PDGVWEYIWPTDLVE

-2020 TQITIDHIELVNDS
+2020 TQIAIDHIELVNDS

-2041 TNNVRPHFQVTVP
+2041 TNEARPHFQVTVP

-2113 DFIIDTLLS
+2113 DFIIDTMLS

-2131 DDSGTKGDHLTNVNK
+2131 DDSGTKGDNLTNVNK

-2222 QITIDVIELVNDNGI
+2222 QITIDAIELVNDNGI

-2332 DDSGVH
+2332 DDTGVQ
-2338 GDNMTNHTQPTFALQ
+2338 GDNMTNSTQPTFALQ

-2376 ATKDAGGWTFTPTGA
+2376 ATKGVGGWTFTPPTSWGA
-2391 WADGDY
+2391 GDY

-2448 HFQVTV
+2448 QFQVKV
-2454 PTDVNVVRLSIDGG
+2454 PTDVN
-2468 KTWFNATQS
+2468 
-2477 ATPGVWDYIWPDDVA
+2477 
-2492 DGGYTLTVE
+2492 E
-2501 ATDEA
+2501 
-2506 GNKATQ
+2506 
-2512 TLDFTID
+2512 
-2519 TTLSVPTLSLD
+2519 
-2530 SADDS
+2530 
-2535 GIAGDNIT
+2535 
-2543 NVKTPGFTLNNIDTD
+2543 
-2558 VSRVI
+2558 
-2563 VEVMHNGIKQEVPLV
+2563 
-2578 QTGGQWRF
+2578 
-2586 APTSDWADGDYILT
+2586 
-2600 VKVEDRAGNVK
+2600 
-2611 QSAPLTVTVDTHI
+2611 
-2624 AIDRIELVNDSG
+2624 
-2636 IPGDNLTNEARPHFQ
+2636 
-2651 VTVPADVNGV
+2651 
-2661 RLSIDGGKTWF
+2661 
-2672 DATQSATSGVWDYTW
+2672 
-2687 LTNVANGPHTLMVE
+2687 
-2701 ASDKAGNK
+2701 
-2709 TTQKLDFTIDTILSE
+2709 
-2724 PTITLDSADDSA
+2724 
-2736 AGDNITNVKMP
+2736 
-2747 GFTLGNIDADVT
+2747 
-2759 KVVVTVAHDG
+2759 
-2769 KNQQI
+2769 
-2774 ELIKNGGVWRFTP
+2774 
-2787 GAAWTDGDYTLTVK
+2787 
-2801 VEDKAGNTNYSAP
+2801 
-2814 LTVTID
+2814 
-2820 TQTSIDRIELLND
+2820 
-2833 TGIVGDNLTNEARPQ
+2833 
-2848 FHITVPTDVN
+2848 
-2858 SVQLSLD
+2858 
-2865 GGINWVNATLTSDGV
+2865 
-2880 WEYIWPT
+2880 
-2887 DLVENTYTLTVK
+2887 
-2899 ATDVAGNTATETL
+2899 
-2912 NFIIDT
+2912 
-2918 TLSTP
+2918 
-2923 TITLDSADDS
+2923 
-2933 GTAND
+2933 
-2938 NKTNVKTP
+2938 
-2946 GFIIGGIDSDVTQVV
+2946 
-2961 VQVMRDGHSEEVELT
+2961 
-2976 QTNGQWRFVPGS
+2976 
-2988 AWTDGDYT
+2988 
-2996 LTVTVKD
+2996 
-3003 EAGNIRHSAPLTVT
+3003 
-3017 IDTQITIDHIE
+3017 
-3028 LVNDSGIPD
+3028 
-3037 DNLTNNVR
+3037 
-3045 PHFQVTVPT
+3045 
-3054 DVNVVRLS
+3054 VRLS

-3102 KAGNK
+3102 KAGNQ
-3107 TTQQLDFIIDTL
+3107 TTQKLDFIIDTL

-3135 KGDNLTNVNKPTFLL
+3135 KGDNLTNANKPTFLL

-3158 YVTVEVQHGGTK
+3158 YVTVEVQHGSTK

-3191 ADGDYTLTVRVEDDA
+3191 ADGDYTLTVRVEDEA

-3272 ATQGTAGIWDY
+3272 ATQGTAGIWNY

-3325 AMDSRDDTGAI
+3325 TMDSRDDTGAI

-3350 GNIDADAH
+3350 GNIDSDAQ

-3403 NAGNVRQSTPLVV
+3403 NAGNVRQSTPLIV

-3472 TQGIEGVWGYTWP
+3472 AQGIEGVWGYTWP

-3624 RIELVNDSGVPGD
+3624 HIELVNDSGVPGD
-3637 NVTKHVRPQF
+3637 NITKHVRPQF

-3687 MPEGQHTLTVEVTD
+3687 MPEGQHTLIVEVTD
-3701 GAGNKMTETLNFTI
+3701 GAGNKMTGTLDFTI

-3744 QPVFVLGSIDKDVRH
+3744 QPIFVLGSIDKDVRH

-3842 TNHDRPVFDIHQVD
+3842 TNHDRPVFDIRQVD

-3908 NVKESAPFEVRI
+3908 NVKESAPLEVRI

-3955 GDVVQVRVT
+3955 GDVIQVRVT

-4190 QHTLLVDV
+4190 KHTLLVDV

-4309 RIEIDTQVQI
+4309 QIEIDTQVQI

-4525 SAVDNITSVTTP
+4525 SAVDNITSVTKP

-4551 VIRINGVSYSVT
+4551 VIRINGVSYPVT

-4611 SVRMEPASDTGNS
+4611 SVRMEPASDTGSS

-4652 DDKSGREVLKQTI
+4652 DDKSGREVLKHTI

-4720 PSIDDQH
+4720 PSIDDQY
-4727 EATSLRPEFKGFAEA
+4727 EATSLRPEFKGLAEA

-4824 DFTTNNKTPTLIGS
+4824 DFTTNNKTPTLVGN
-4838 TLPNTIVSIYVD
+4838 TLPNAIVSIYVD

-4957 WGVVLPALGNDGNYE
+4957 WGVVLPALGNDGNYV

-5082 QKEILIEH
+5082 QKDILIEH

-5158 NSADGEYQVQFVAT
+5158 NNADGEYQVQFVAT

-5294 SGSLDDLITNHNKPV
+5294 SGSLDDLITSHNKPV

-5382 DNPAMVAG
+5382 DNPVMMAG

-5400 ITSQTRPTFSI
+5400 ITSQTRPAFSI
-5411 FGEMNQSVQIFIDGV
+5411 YGEMNQSVQIFIDGV

-5538 EKGHWQMPVNP
+5538 DKGHWQMPVNP

-5582 IKVFTS
+5582 IQVFTS

-5594 SSSKTEW
+5594 SSSKTDW
-5601 WSNSDLITMRGTGEI
+5601 WSNSSTITMRGMGEI

-5630 TAVVAATGRWE
+5630 TAVVAANGQWE
-5641 LSTDK
+5641 LSTDQ
-5646 LPEGTYDIS
+5646 LPEGKYDITLS
-5655 LVIEDSAGNRWED
+5655 IEDNAGNRKEE
-5668 VREIFIDRTP
+5668 VHEIFIDRTP

-5710 SEGNTYTLTV
+5710 SNGNTYTLTV

-5754 LDIMKEVPVIS
+5754 LDIMKETPVIS

-5778 ITRDKQPTFIIGN
+5778 ITRDNQPTFIIGN

-5861 EIALAAGED
+5861 EIALAAGEG

-5880 NHTQPKFTLQHID
+5880 NHNHTQPKFTLQHID

-5927 AWNDGN
+5927 AWNDGT

-5946 SQQSASLAVTVDS
+5946 SLQSASLEVTVDS

-5971 ASDDATATAVTP
+5971 ASDDATPTAVTP

-5996 LRTEPSAAEESVVKV
+5996 LRTVPSAAEESVVKE

-6048 SIMFEG
+6048 SVMFEG

-6084 FIDKDNDFLIK
+6084 FLDKDDDFLIK

-6113 VRGKTE
+6113 ARGKTE

-6137 AIDVFAVNEVT
+6137 AIEVFAVNEVT

>member
-307 GTYNLEAEAKTADGS
+307 GAYNLEAEAKTADGS

-430 IAPEKPTIELDDS
+430 IPPEKPTIELDDS

-638 DYVVLPNGIILSGN
+638 DFVVLPNGIILSGN

-1032 SDSGISDDNLTNIV
+1032 SDSGIADDNLTNIV

-1108 NKANSAIFDFTIDT
+1108 NKANSAVFDFTIDT

-1187 FIPGNTWADGSYTLT
+1187 FTPGNTWADGSYTLT

-1211 TNYSAPLTVV
+1211 TSYSAPLTVV

-1323 SVPVIVLDSAD
+1323 SVPVIVLNSAD
-1334 DTGIQGDNMTNST
+1334 DTGVQGDNMTNRT

-1445 NVRPHFQVTVPT
+1445 NVRPHFRVTVPT

-1473 NATQSATPGVW
+1473 NATQSATPGAW

-1502 ATDEAGNKATQT
+1502 ATDKAGNKTTQE

-1715 DFTIDTILS
+1715 DFIIDTLLS

-2122 EPTIVLDNT
+2122 EPTIVLDST
-2131 DDSGTKGDHLTNVNK
+2131 DDSGTKGDNLTNVNK

-2310 TETLHFTIDTTLSTP
+2310 TETLHFTIDTTLSVP
-2325 VIVLDSA
+2325 VIVLNSA
-2332 DDSGVH
+2332 DDTGVQ
-2338 GDNMTNHTQPTFALQ
+2338 GDNMTNSTQPTFALQ

-2376 ATKDAGGWTFTPTGA
+2376 ATKGVGGWSFTPTGA

-2448 HFQVTV
+2448 HFQVKV
-2454 PTDVNVVRLSIDGG
+2454 PTDVN
-2468 KTWFNATQS
+2468 
-2477 ATPGVWDYIWPDDVA
+2477 
-2492 DGGYTLTVE
+2492 E
-2501 ATDEA
+2501 
-2506 GNKATQ
+2506 
-2512 TLDFTID
+2512 
-2519 TTLSVPTLSLD
+2519 
-2530 SADDS
+2530 
-2535 GIAGDNIT
+2535 
-2543 NVKTPGFTLNNIDTD
+2543 
-2558 VSRVI
+2558 
-2563 VEVMHNGIKQEVPLV
+2563 
-2578 QTGGQWRF
+2578 
-2586 APTSDWADGDYILT
+2586 
-2600 VKVEDRAGNVK
+2600 
-2611 QSAPLTVTVDTHI
+2611 
-2624 AIDRIELVNDSG
+2624 
-2636 IPGDNLTNEARPHFQ
+2636 
-2651 VTVPADVNGV
+2651 
-2661 RLSIDGGKTWF
+2661 
-2672 DATQSATSGVWDYTW
+2672 
-2687 LTNVANGPHTLMVE
+2687 
-2701 ASDKAGNK
+2701 
-2709 TTQKLDFTIDTILSE
+2709 
-2724 PTITLDSADDSA
+2724 
-2736 AGDNITNVKMP
+2736 
-2747 GFTLGNIDADVT
+2747 
-2759 KVVVTVAHDG
+2759 
-2769 KNQQI
+2769 
-2774 ELIKNGGVWRFTP
+2774 
-2787 GAAWTDGDYTLTVK
+2787 
-2801 VEDKAGNTNYSAP
+2801 
-2814 LTVTID
+2814 
-2820 TQTSIDRIELLND
+2820 
-2833 TGIVGDNLTNEARPQ
+2833 
-2848 FHITVPTDVN
+2848 
-2858 SVQLSLD
+2858 
-2865 GGINWVNATLTSDGV
+2865 
-2880 WEYIWPT
+2880 
-2887 DLVENTYTLTVK
+2887 
-2899 ATDVAGNTATETL
+2899 
-2912 NFIIDT
+2912 
-2918 TLSTP
+2918 
-2923 TITLDSADDS
+2923 
-2933 GTAND
+2933 
-2938 NKTNVKTP
+2938 
-2946 GFIIGGIDSDVTQVV
+2946 
-2961 VQVMRDGHSEEVELT
+2961 
-2976 QTNGQWRFVPGS
+2976 
-2988 AWTDGDYT
+2988 
-2996 LTVTVKD
+2996 
-3003 EAGNIRHSAPLTVT
+3003 
-3017 IDTQITIDHIE
+3017 
-3028 LVNDSGIPD
+3028 
-3037 DNLTNNVR
+3037 
-3045 PHFQVTVPT
+3045 
-3054 DVNVVRLS
+3054 VRLS

-3102 KAGNK
+3102 KAGNQ
-3107 TTQQLDFIIDTL
+3107 TTQKLDFIIDTM
-3119 LSEPTIVLDN
+3119 LSEPTIVLDS

-3135 KGDNLTNVNKPTFLL
+3135 KGDNLTNANKPTFIL

-3158 YVTVEVQHGGTK
+3158 YVTVEVQYGGTK

-3325 AMDSRDDTGAI
+3325 TMDSRDDTGAI

-3350 GNIDADAH
+3350 GNIDSDAQ

-3403 NAGNVRQSTPLVV
+3403 NAGNVRQSTPLIV

-3472 TQGIEGVWGYTWP
+3472 AQGIEGVWGYTWP

-3624 RIELVNDSGVPGD
+3624 HIELVNDSGVPGD

-3715 DITLLT
+3715 DITLMT

-3842 TNHDRPVFDIHQVD
+3842 TNHDRPVFDIRQVD

-4309 RIEIDTQVQI
+4309 KIEIDTQVQI

-4525 SAVDNITSVTTP
+4525 SAVDNITSVTKP

-4551 VIRINGVSYSVT
+4551 VIRINGVSYPVT

-4824 DFTTNNKTPTLIGS
+4824 DFTTNNKTPTLVGN
-4838 TLPNTIVSIYVD
+4838 TLPNAIVSIYVD

-4957 WGVVLPALGNDGNYE
+4957 WGVVLPALGNDGNYV

-5037 IRNPQGVVIATL
+5037 IRSPQGVVIATL

-5082 QKEILIEH
+5082 QKDILIEH

-5337 GTWSYQFDNAL
+5337 GTWSYQFDNVL

-5411 FGEMNQSVQIFIDGV
+5411 SGEMNQSVQIFIDGV

-5582 IKVFTS
+5582 IQVFTS

-5594 SSSKTEW
+5594 SSSKTDW
-5601 WSNSDLITMRGTGEI
+5601 WSNSSTITMRGMGEI

-5630 TAVVAATGRWE
+5630 TAVVAANGQWE
-5641 LSTDK
+5641 LSTDQ
-5646 LPEGTYDIS
+5646 LPEGKYDITLS
-5655 LVIEDSAGNRWED
+5655 IEDNAGNRKEE
-5668 VREIFIDRTP
+5668 VHEIFIDRTP

-5710 SEGNTYTLTV
+5710 SNGNTYTLTV

-5747 NRSDDVP
+5747 NRSDDVS

-5870 NGASDSDNVT
+5870 NGVSDSDNVT

-5907 VTDIYQATQGADGWT
+5907 VTDTYQATQGADGWT

-5927 AWNDGN
+5927 AWNDGT

-5996 LRTEPSAAEESVVKV
+5996 LRTVPSAAEESVVKE

-6113 VRGKTE
+6113 ARGKTE

>member
-115 EELKKQLDDAENA
+115 EELKKQLDEAENA

-154 EVQNSSKQIEEM
+154 EVQNSSKQMEEM
-166 LQNFLA
+166 LQEFLA

-443 SDSGIKNDNITNS
+443 SDSGIKNDSITNS

-541 NDSGIVGDN
+541 DDSGIVGDN

-590 TFNFTSDSVEGINN
+590 TFNFTSDSVEGVNN

-618 FSFSYVIDTIAPVP
+618 FSFSYVIDTVAPVP

-638 DYVVLPNGIILSGN
+638 DFVVLPNGIILSGN

-1032 SDSGISDDNLTNIV
+1032 SDSGIADDNLTNIV

-1108 NKANSAIFDFTIDT
+1108 NKANSAVFDFTIDT

-1187 FIPGNTWADGSYTLT
+1187 FTPGNTWADGSYTLT

-1384 WTFTPP
+1384 WSFTP
-1390 TSWADGDYTL
+1390 TGAWADGDYTL

-1432 VNDSGIPDDNLTN
+1432 VNDSGIPNDNLTN

-1473 NATQSATPGVW
+1473 NATQSATPGAW

-1502 ATDEAGNKATQT
+1502 ATDKAGNKTTQE

-1558 DVSRVIVEV
+1558 DVSRVTVEV

-1670 TWFDATQSATS
+1670 TWFDATQSATP

-1715 DFTIDTILS
+1715 DFIIDTMLS

-2020 TQITIDHIELVNDS
+2020 TQIAIDHIELVNDS

-2041 TNNVRPHFQVTVP
+2041 TN
-2054 TDVNVVRLSIDGG
+2054 
-2067 KTWFNATQSA
+2067 
-2077 TPGVWDYTWLA
+2077 
-2088 DVGEGKHTLTVEA
+2088 EA
-2101 TDKAGNKTTQQL
+2101 
-2113 DFIIDTLLS
+2113 
-2122 EPTIVLDNT
+2122 
-2131 DDSGTKGDHLTNVNK
+2131 
-2146 PTFLLGNIDADARY
+2146 
-2160 VTVEVQHGGTKEV
+2160 
-2173 LTATKDATGN
+2173 
-2183 WSVTPTGTWA
+2183 
-2193 DGDYTLTVRVEDEA
+2193 
-2207 GNEKHSASLTVTVDT
+2207 
-2222 QITIDVIELVNDNGI
+2222 
-2237 PGDNMTNDAHPQFRV
+2237 
-2252 TVPGDVNEVSL
+2252 
-2263 SIDGG
+2263 
-2268 VTWVKAT
+2268 
-2275 QSATPGVWNYTWPGT
+2275 
-2290 VPDGDYTLNVKAT
+2290 
-2303 DNAGNTV
+2303 
-2310 TETLHFTIDTTLSTP
+2310 
-2325 VIVLDSA
+2325 
-2332 DDSGVH
+2332 
-2338 GDNMTNHTQPTFALQ
+2338 
-2353 HIDDDAVRVTVSV
+2353 
-2366 EHGGVTTTFD
+2366 
-2376 ATKDAGGWTFTPTGA
+2376 
-2391 WADGDY
+2391 
-2397 TLSVSVEDKA
+2397 
-2407 GNTSH
+2407 
-2412 SASLTVTVDT
+2412 
-2422 QIAINNIELVNDS
+2422 
-2435 GIPDDNLT
+2435 
-2443 NNVRP
+2443 
-2448 HFQVTV
+2448 
-2454 PTDVNVVRLSIDGG
+2454 
-2468 KTWFNATQS
+2468 
-2477 ATPGVWDYIWPDDVA
+2477 
-2492 DGGYTLTVE
+2492 
-2501 ATDEA
+2501 
-2506 GNKATQ
+2506 
-2512 TLDFTID
+2512 
-2519 TTLSVPTLSLD
+2519 
-2530 SADDS
+2530 
-2535 GIAGDNIT
+2535 
-2543 NVKTPGFTLNNIDTD
+2543 
-2558 VSRVI
+2558 
-2563 VEVMHNGIKQEVPLV
+2563 
-2578 QTGGQWRF
+2578 
-2586 APTSDWADGDYILT
+2586 
-2600 VKVEDRAGNVK
+2600 
-2611 QSAPLTVTVDTHI
+2611 
-2624 AIDRIELVNDSG
+2624 
-2636 IPGDNLTNEARPHFQ
+2636 
-2651 VTVPADVNGV
+2651 
-2661 RLSIDGGKTWF
+2661 
-2672 DATQSATSGVWDYTW
+2672 
-2687 LTNVANGPHTLMVE
+2687 
-2701 ASDKAGNK
+2701 
-2709 TTQKLDFTIDTILSE
+2709 
-2724 PTITLDSADDSA
+2724 
-2736 AGDNITNVKMP
+2736 
-2747 GFTLGNIDADVT
+2747 
-2759 KVVVTVAHDG
+2759 
-2769 KNQQI
+2769 
-2774 ELIKNGGVWRFTP
+2774 
-2787 GAAWTDGDYTLTVK
+2787 
-2801 VEDKAGNTNYSAP
+2801 
-2814 LTVTID
+2814 
-2820 TQTSIDRIELLND
+2820 
-2833 TGIVGDNLTNEARPQ
+2833 
-2848 FHITVPTDVN
+2848 
-2858 SVQLSLD
+2858 
-2865 GGINWVNATLTSDGV
+2865 
-2880 WEYIWPT
+2880 
-2887 DLVENTYTLTVK
+2887 
-2899 ATDVAGNTATETL
+2899 
-2912 NFIIDT
+2912 
-2918 TLSTP
+2918 
-2923 TITLDSADDS
+2923 
-2933 GTAND
+2933 
-2938 NKTNVKTP
+2938 
-2946 GFIIGGIDSDVTQVV
+2946 
-2961 VQVMRDGHSEEVELT
+2961 
-2976 QTNGQWRFVPGS
+2976 
-2988 AWTDGDYT
+2988 
-2996 LTVTVKD
+2996 
-3003 EAGNIRHSAPLTVT
+3003 
-3017 IDTQITIDHIE
+3017 
-3028 LVNDSGIPD
+3028 
-3037 DNLTNNVR
+3037 R

-3170 EVLTATKGATGIWS
+3170 EVLTATKDATGNWSVTPTGTWADGDYTLTVRVEDEAGNEKHSASLTVTVDTQITIDAIELVNDNGIPGDNMTNDAHPQFRVTVPGDVNEVSLSIDGGVTWVKATQSATPGVWNYTWPGTVPDGDYTLNVKATDNAGNTVTETLHFTIDTTLSTPVIVLDSADDTGIQGDNMTNRTQPTFNLQHIDDDAVRVTVSVEHGGVTTTFDATKGVGGWTFTPPTSWGAGDYTLSVSVEDKAGNTSHSASLTVTVDTQIAINNIELVNDSGIPDDNLTNNVRPQFQVKVPTDVNEVRLSIDGGKTWFNATQSATPGVWDYTWLADVGEGKHTLTVEATDKAGNQTTQKLDFIIDTLLSEPTIVLDSTDDSGTKGDNLTNANKPTFLLGNIDADARYVTVEVQHGSTKEVLTATKGATGIWS

-3191 ADGDYTLTVRVEDDA
+3191 ADGDYTLTVRVEDEA

-3220 TQITIDVIELVNDN
+3220 TQITIDAIELVNDN

-3325 AMDSRDDTGAI
+3325 TMDSRDDTGAI

-3343 KRPGFTI
+3343 KRPSFTI
-3350 GNIDADAH
+3350 GNIDSDAQ

-3403 NAGNVRQSTPLVV
+3403 NAGNVRQSTPLIV

-3472 TQGIEGVWGYTWP
+3472 AQGIEGVWGYTWP

-3492 HTLTVMV
+3492 HILTVMV

-3624 RIELVNDSGVPGD
+3624 HIELVNDSGVPGD

-3687 MPEGQHTLTVEVTD
+3687 MPEGQHTLIVEVTD
-3701 GAGNKMTETLNFTI
+3701 GAGNKMTGTLDFTI

-3744 QPVFVLGSIDKDVRH
+3744 QPIFVLGSIDKDVRH

-3842 TNHDRPVFDIHQVD
+3842 TNHDRPVFDIRQVD

-3955 GDVVQVRVT
+3955 GDVIQVRVT

-3995 TLRVEATDEAGNIA
+3995 TLRVEATDQAGNIA

-4190 QHTLLVDV
+4190 KHTLLVDV

-4309 RIEIDTQVQI
+4309 QIEIDTQVQI

-4525 SAVDNITSVTTP
+4525 SAVDNITSVTKP

-4551 VIRINGVSYSVT
+4551 VIRINGVSYPVT

-4611 SVRMEPASDTGNS
+4611 SVRMEPASDTGSS

-4652 DDKSGREVLKQTI
+4652 DDKSGREVLKHTI

-4720 PSIDDQH
+4720 PSIDDQY
-4727 EATSLRPEFKGFAEA
+4727 EATSLRPEFKGLAEA

-4824 DFTTNNKTPTLIGS
+4824 DFTTNNKTPTLVGN
-4838 TLPNTIVSIYVD
+4838 TLPNAIVSIYVD

-4957 WGVVLPALGNDGNYE
+4957 WGVVLPALGNDGNYV

-5082 QKEILIEH
+5082 QKDILIEH

-5294 SGSLDDLITNHNKPV
+5294 SGSLDDLITSHNKPV

-5382 DNPAMVAG
+5382 DNPVMMAG

-5400 ITSQTRPTFSI
+5400 ITSQTRPAFSI
-5411 FGEMNQSVQIFIDGV
+5411 YGEMNQSVQIFIDGV

-5538 EKGHWQMPVNP
+5538 DKGHWQMPVNP

-5582 IKVFTS
+5582 IQVFTS

-5594 SSSKTEW
+5594 SSSKTDW
-5601 WSNSDLITMRGTGEI
+5601 WSNSSTITMRGMGEI

-5630 TAVVAATGRWE
+5630 TAVVAANGQWE
-5641 LSTDK
+5641 LSTDQ
-5646 LPEGTYDIS
+5646 LPEGKYDITLS
-5655 LVIEDSAGNRWED
+5655 IEDNAGNRKEE
-5668 VREIFIDRTP
+5668 VHEIFIDRTP

-5710 SEGNTYTLTV
+5710 SNGNTYTLTV

-5754 LDIMKEVPVIS
+5754 LDIMKETPVIS

-5778 ITRDKQPTFIIGN
+5778 ITRDNQPTFIIGN

-5861 EIALAAGED
+5861 EIALAAGEG

-5880 NHTQPKFTLQHID
+5880 NHNHTQPKFTLQHID

-5927 AWNDGN
+5927 AWNDGT

-5946 SQQSASLAVTVDS
+5946 SLQSASLEVTVDS

-5996 LRTEPSAAEESVVKV
+5996 LRTVPSAAEESVVKE

-6048 SIMFEG
+6048 SVMFEG

-6084 FIDKDNDFLIK
+6084 FIDKDDDFLIK

-6113 VRGKTE
+6113 ARGKTE

>member
-541 NDSGIVGDN
+541 DDSGIVGDN

-590 TFNFTSDSVEGINN
+590 TFNFTSDSVEGVNN

-618 FSFSYVIDTIAPVP
+618 FSFSYVIDTVAPVP

-638 DYVVLPNGIILSGN
+638 DFVVLPNGIILSGN

-1032 SDSGISDDNLTNIV
+1032 SDSGIADDNLTNIV

-1108 NKANSAIFDFTIDT
+1108 NKANSAVFDFTIDT

-1187 FIPGNTWADGSYTLT
+1187 FTPGNTWADGSYTLT

-1211 TNYSAPLTVV
+1211 TSYSAPLTVV

-1384 WTFTPP
+1384 WSFTP
-1390 TSWADGDYTL
+1390 TGAWADGDYTL

-1432 VNDSGIPDDNLTN
+1432 VNDSGIPNDNLTN

-1473 NATQSATPGVW
+1473 NATQSATPGAW

-1502 ATDEAGNKATQT
+1502 ATDKAGNKTTQE

-1877 SDGVWEYIWPTDLVE
+1877 SDGVWEYIWPTDLIE

-2020 TQITIDHIELVNDS
+2020 TQI
-2034 GIPDDNL
+2034 
-2041 TNNVRPHFQVTVP
+2041 
-2054 TDVNVVRLSIDGG
+2054 
-2067 KTWFNATQSA
+2067 A
-2077 TPGVWDYTWLA
+2077 
-2088 DVGEGKHTLTVEA
+2088 
-2101 TDKAGNKTTQQL
+2101 
-2113 DFIIDTLLS
+2113 
-2122 EPTIVLDNT
+2122 
-2131 DDSGTKGDHLTNVNK
+2131 
-2146 PTFLLGNIDADARY
+2146 
-2160 VTVEVQHGGTKEV
+2160 
-2173 LTATKDATGN
+2173 
-2183 WSVTPTGTWA
+2183 
-2193 DGDYTLTVRVEDEA
+2193 
-2207 GNEKHSASLTVTVDT
+2207 
-2222 QITIDVIELVNDNGI
+2222 
-2237 PGDNMTNDAHPQFRV
+2237 
-2252 TVPGDVNEVSL
+2252 
-2263 SIDGG
+2263 
-2268 VTWVKAT
+2268 
-2275 QSATPGVWNYTWPGT
+2275 
-2290 VPDGDYTLNVKAT
+2290 
-2303 DNAGNTV
+2303 
-2310 TETLHFTIDTTLSTP
+2310 
-2325 VIVLDSA
+2325 
-2332 DDSGVH
+2332 
-2338 GDNMTNHTQPTFALQ
+2338 
-2353 HIDDDAVRVTVSV
+2353 
-2366 EHGGVTTTFD
+2366 
-2376 ATKDAGGWTFTPTGA
+2376 
-2391 WADGDY
+2391 
-2397 TLSVSVEDKA
+2397 
-2407 GNTSH
+2407 
-2412 SASLTVTVDT
+2412 
-2422 QIAINNIELVNDS
+2422 
-2435 GIPDDNLT
+2435 
-2443 NNVRP
+2443 
-2448 HFQVTV
+2448 
-2454 PTDVNVVRLSIDGG
+2454 
-2468 KTWFNATQS
+2468 
-2477 ATPGVWDYIWPDDVA
+2477 
-2492 DGGYTLTVE
+2492 
-2501 ATDEA
+2501 
-2506 GNKATQ
+2506 
-2512 TLDFTID
+2512 
-2519 TTLSVPTLSLD
+2519 
-2530 SADDS
+2530 
-2535 GIAGDNIT
+2535 
-2543 NVKTPGFTLNNIDTD
+2543 
-2558 VSRVI
+2558 
-2563 VEVMHNGIKQEVPLV
+2563 
-2578 QTGGQWRF
+2578 
-2586 APTSDWADGDYILT
+2586 
-2600 VKVEDRAGNVK
+2600 
-2611 QSAPLTVTVDTHI
+2611 
-2624 AIDRIELVNDSG
+2624 
-2636 IPGDNLTNEARPHFQ
+2636 
-2651 VTVPADVNGV
+2651 
-2661 RLSIDGGKTWF
+2661 
-2672 DATQSATSGVWDYTW
+2672 
-2687 LTNVANGPHTLMVE
+2687 
-2701 ASDKAGNK
+2701 
-2709 TTQKLDFTIDTILSE
+2709 
-2724 PTITLDSADDSA
+2724 
-2736 AGDNITNVKMP
+2736 
-2747 GFTLGNIDADVT
+2747 
-2759 KVVVTVAHDG
+2759 
-2769 KNQQI
+2769 
-2774 ELIKNGGVWRFTP
+2774 
-2787 GAAWTDGDYTLTVK
+2787 
-2801 VEDKAGNTNYSAP
+2801 
-2814 LTVTID
+2814 
-2820 TQTSIDRIELLND
+2820 
-2833 TGIVGDNLTNEARPQ
+2833 
-2848 FHITVPTDVN
+2848 
-2858 SVQLSLD
+2858 
-2865 GGINWVNATLTSDGV
+2865 
-2880 WEYIWPT
+2880 
-2887 DLVENTYTLTVK
+2887 
-2899 ATDVAGNTATETL
+2899 
-2912 NFIIDT
+2912 
-2918 TLSTP
+2918 
-2923 TITLDSADDS
+2923 
-2933 GTAND
+2933 
-2938 NKTNVKTP
+2938 
-2946 GFIIGGIDSDVTQVV
+2946 
-2961 VQVMRDGHSEEVELT
+2961 
-2976 QTNGQWRFVPGS
+2976 
-2988 AWTDGDYT
+2988 
-2996 LTVTVKD
+2996 
-3003 EAGNIRHSAPLTVT
+3003 
-3017 IDTQITIDHIE
+3017 IDHIE

-3158 YVTVEVQHGGTK
+3158 YVTVEVQHGGTKEVLTATKDATGNWSVTPTGTWADGDYTLTVRVEDEAGNEKHSASLTVTVDTQITIDAIELVNDNGIPGDNMTNDAHPQFRVTVPGDVNEVSLSIDGGVTWVKATQSATPGVWNYTWPGTVPDGDYTLNVKATDNAGNTVTETLHFTIDTTLSVPVIVLNSADDTGIQGDNMTNSTQPTFALQHIDDDAVRVTVSVEHGGVTTTFDATKGTGGWSFTPTGAWADGDYTLSVSVEDKAGNTSHSASLTVTVDTQIAINNIELVNDSGIPDDNLTNNVRPHFQVKVPTDVNEVRLSIDGGKTWFNATQSATPGVWDYTWLADVGEGKHTLTVEATDKAGNQTTQKLDFIIDTMLSEPTIVLDSTDDSGTKGDNLTNANKPTFILGNIDADARYVTVEVQYGGTK

-3325 AMDSRDDTGAI
+3325 TMDSRDDTGAI

-3350 GNIDADAH
+3350 GNIDSDAQ

-3403 NAGNVRQSTPLVV
+3403 NAGNVRQSTPLIV

-3472 TQGIEGVWGYTWP
+3472 AQGIEGVWGYTWP

-3624 RIELVNDSGVPGD
+3624 HIELVNDSGVPGD

-3715 DITLLT
+3715 DITLMT

-3842 TNHDRPVFDIHQVD
+3842 TNHDRPVFDIRQVD

-4271 NTGGNLTFTPDQP
+4271 KTGGNLTFTPDQP

-4309 RIEIDTQVQI
+4309 KIEIDTQVQI

-4525 SAVDNITSVTTP
+4525 SAVDNITSVTKP

-4551 VIRINGVSYSVT
+4551 VIRINGVSYPVT

-4824 DFTTNNKTPTLIGS
+4824 DFTTNNKTPTLVGN
-4838 TLPNTIVSIYVD
+4838 TLPNAIVSIYVD

-4957 WGVVLPALGNDGNYE
+4957 WGVVLPALGNDGNYV

-5037 IRNPQGVVIATL
+5037 IRSPQGVVIATL

-5082 QKEILIEH
+5082 QKDILIEH

-5411 FGEMNQSVQIFIDGV
+5411 SGEMNQSVQIFIDGV

-5582 IKVFTS
+5582 IQVFTS

-5594 SSSKTEW
+5594 SSSKTDW
-5601 WSNSDLITMRGTGEI
+5601 WSNSSTITMRGMGEI

-5630 TAVVAATGRWE
+5630 TAVVAANGQWE
-5641 LSTDK
+5641 LSTDQ
-5646 LPEGTYDIS
+5646 LPEGKYDITLS
-5655 LVIEDSAGNRWED
+5655 IEDNAANRKEE
-5668 VREIFIDRTP
+5668 VHEIFIDRTP

-5710 SEGNTYTLTV
+5710 SNGNTYTLTV

-5747 NRSDDVP
+5747 NRSDDVS

-5870 NGASDSDNVT
+5870 NGVSDSDNVT

-5907 VTDIYQATQGADGWT
+5907 VTDTYQATQGADGWT

-5927 AWNDGN
+5927 AWNDGT

-5996 LRTEPSAAEESVVKV
+5996 LRTVPSAAEESVVKE

-6113 VRGKTE
+6113 ARGKTE

>member
-2122 EPTIVLDNT
+2122 EPTIVLDST

-2422 QIAINNIELVNDS
+2422 QIAINN
-2435 GIPDDNLT
+2435 
-2443 NNVRP
+2443 
-2448 HFQVTV
+2448 
-2454 PTDVNVVRLSIDGG
+2454 
-2468 KTWFNATQS
+2468 
-2477 ATPGVWDYIWPDDVA
+2477 
-2492 DGGYTLTVE
+2492 
-2501 ATDEA
+2501 
-2506 GNKATQ
+2506 
-2512 TLDFTID
+2512 
-2519 TTLSVPTLSLD
+2519 
-2530 SADDS
+2530 
-2535 GIAGDNIT
+2535 
-2543 NVKTPGFTLNNIDTD
+2543 
-2558 VSRVI
+2558 
-2563 VEVMHNGIKQEVPLV
+2563 
-2578 QTGGQWRF
+2578 
-2586 APTSDWADGDYILT
+2586 
-2600 VKVEDRAGNVK
+2600 
-2611 QSAPLTVTVDTHI
+2611 
-2624 AIDRIELVNDSG
+2624 
-2636 IPGDNLTNEARPHFQ
+2636 
-2651 VTVPADVNGV
+2651 
-2661 RLSIDGGKTWF
+2661 
-2672 DATQSATSGVWDYTW
+2672 
-2687 LTNVANGPHTLMVE
+2687 
-2701 ASDKAGNK
+2701 
-2709 TTQKLDFTIDTILSE
+2709 
-2724 PTITLDSADDSA
+2724 
-2736 AGDNITNVKMP
+2736 
-2747 GFTLGNIDADVT
+2747 
-2759 KVVVTVAHDG
+2759 
-2769 KNQQI
+2769 
-2774 ELIKNGGVWRFTP
+2774 
-2787 GAAWTDGDYTLTVK
+2787 
-2801 VEDKAGNTNYSAP
+2801 
-2814 LTVTID
+2814 
-2820 TQTSIDRIELLND
+2820 
-2833 TGIVGDNLTNEARPQ
+2833 
-2848 FHITVPTDVN
+2848 
-2858 SVQLSLD
+2858 
-2865 GGINWVNATLTSDGV
+2865 
-2880 WEYIWPT
+2880 
-2887 DLVENTYTLTVK
+2887 
-2899 ATDVAGNTATETL
+2899 
-2912 NFIIDT
+2912 
-2918 TLSTP
+2918 
-2923 TITLDSADDS
+2923 
-2933 GTAND
+2933 
-2938 NKTNVKTP
+2938 
-2946 GFIIGGIDSDVTQVV
+2946 
-2961 VQVMRDGHSEEVELT
+2961 
-2976 QTNGQWRFVPGS
+2976 
-2988 AWTDGDYT
+2988 
-2996 LTVTVKD
+2996 
-3003 EAGNIRHSAPLTVT
+3003 
-3017 IDTQITIDHIE
+3017 IE

-4551 VIRINGVSYSVT
+4551 VIRINGVSYPVT

-5455 VITDKAGNT
+5455 VITDKA
-5464 ATSKTLNFTIDT
+5464 
-5476 FNTTPVAIDSIGG
+5476 
-5489 QTLAEMTGSDGKIYI
+5489 
-5504 TDTTRNLLFSGSAE
+5504 
-5518 PNSKIEIIINGLNVG
+5518 
-5533 EVWVN
+5533 
-5538 EKGHWQMPVNP
+5538 
-5549 LYFTE
+5549 
-5554 GQLDITV
+5554 
-5561 KSTDRAGNV
+5561 
-5570 NQEKYSIWVDTH
+5570 
-5582 IKVFTS
+5582 
-5588 ELDDNK
+5588 
-5594 SSSKTEW
+5594 
-5601 WSNSDLITMRGTGEI
+5601 
-5616 GATVSLIVAGVTLA
+5616 
-5630 TAVVAATGRWE
+5630 
-5641 LSTDK
+5641 
-5646 LPEGTYDIS
+5646 
-5655 LVIEDSAGNRWED
+5655 
-5668 VREIFIDRTP
+5668 
-5678 PNAPVVTYSDIVN
+5678 
-5691 DLIIMQ
+5691 
-5697 GTAEAKSQLIITD
+5697 
-5710 SEGNTYTLTV
+5710 
-5720 PDNGKWSMAIPY
+5720 
-5732 PSEGKFTITSVDAIG
+5732 
-5747 NRSDDVP
+5747 
-5754 LDIMKEVPVIS
+5754 
-5765 LSPDSDSGTVGDN
+5765 
-5778 ITRDKQPTFIIGN
+5778 
-5791 LESDVVVVQV
+5791 
-5801 DINGTVYNAEKNADG
+5801 
-5816 VWFFTPGTPLADGS
+5816 
-5830 YTISVI
+5830 
-5836 ASDAA
+5836 
-5841 GNQKNS
+5841 
-5847 LPITVTIDSTLTVP
+5847 
-5861 EIALAAGED
+5861 
-5870 NGASDSDNVT
+5870 
-5880 NHTQPKFTLQHID
+5880 
-5893 ADVTGVTVNVTHNG
+5893 
-5907 VTDIYQATQGADGWT
+5907 
-5922 FTPPA
+5922 
-5927 AWNDGN
+5927 
-5933 YTLSVTVVDRAGN
+5933 
-5946 SQQSASLAVTVDS
+5946 
-5959 TVTVTADSQHDD
+5959 
-5971 ASDDATATAVTP
+5971 
-5983 PESETVNAESATH
+5983 
-5996 LRTEPSAAEESVVKV
+5996 
-6011 TAYSITLLNADSGD
+6011 
-6025 EIDRSISQTPSFEIS
+6025 
-6040 VPENIVNV
+6040 
-6048 SIMFEG
+6048 
-6054 EEFTLPITN
+6054 
-6063 QKAIFEVPLSLED
+6063 
-6076 GEYTMDVK
+6076 
-6084 FIDKDNDFLIK
+6084 
-6095 EKTFSVDH
+6095 
-6103 SSADIVNAMN
+6103 
-6113 VRGKTE
+6113 
-6119 DDINDSPSTSS
+6119 
-6130 VGHNNNG
+6130 
-6137 AIDVFAVNEVT
+6137 
-6148 LPVDNQEEHA
+6148 

>member
-1 MGNKSIQK
+1 M
-9 FFADQ
+9 
-14 NSVIDLSSLGNAKG
+14 
-28 AKVSL
+28 
-33 SGPDMNITTPR
+33 
-44 GSVII
+44 
-49 VNGALYSSIK
+49 
-59 GNNLAVKFKDKTI
+59 
-72 TGAKILGSVDLKD
+72 LK
-85 IQLERIDSSLV
+85 
-96 DSAQVEKKGN
+96 
-106 GKRRNKKEE
+106 
-115 EELKKQLDDAENA
+115 
-128 KKEADKAKEEAEK
+128 
-141 AKEAAEKALNEAF
+141 
-154 EVQNSSKQIEEM
+154 
-166 LQNFLA
+166 
-172 DNVAKDNLAQQ
+172 
-183 SDASQQNTQ
+183 
-192 AKATQA
+192 
-198 SKQNDAEKV
+198 KV

-430 IAPEKPTIELDDS
+430 IPPEKPTIELDDS

-638 DYVVLPNGIILSGN
+638 DFVVLPNGIILSGN

-1032 SDSGISDDNLTNIV
+1032 SDSGIADDNLTNIV

-1108 NKANSAIFDFTIDT
+1108 NKANSAVFDFTIDT

-1187 FIPGNTWADGSYTLT
+1187 FTPGNTWADGSYTLT

-1211 TNYSAPLTVV
+1211 TSYSAPLTVV

-1323 SVPVIVLDSAD
+1323 SVPVIVLNSAD
-1334 DTGIQGDNMTNST
+1334 DTGVQGDNMTNRT

-1473 NATQSATPGVW
+1473 NATQSATPGAW

-1502 ATDEAGNKATQT
+1502 ATDKAGNKTTQE

-1715 DFTIDTILS
+1715 DFIIDTLLS

-2122 EPTIVLDNT
+2122 EPTIVLDST
-2131 DDSGTKGDHLTNVNK
+2131 DDSGTKGDNLTNVNK

-2310 TETLHFTIDTTLSTP
+2310 TETLHFTIDTTLSVP
-2325 VIVLDSA
+2325 VIVLNSA
-2332 DDSGVH
+2332 DDTGVQ
-2338 GDNMTNHTQPTFALQ
+2338 GDNMTNSTQPTFALQ

-2376 ATKDAGGWTFTPTGA
+2376 ATKGVGGWSFTPTGA

-2448 HFQVTV
+2448 HFQVKV
-2454 PTDVNVVRLSIDGG
+2454 PTDVN
-2468 KTWFNATQS
+2468 
-2477 ATPGVWDYIWPDDVA
+2477 
-2492 DGGYTLTVE
+2492 E
-2501 ATDEA
+2501 
-2506 GNKATQ
+2506 
-2512 TLDFTID
+2512 
-2519 TTLSVPTLSLD
+2519 
-2530 SADDS
+2530 
-2535 GIAGDNIT
+2535 
-2543 NVKTPGFTLNNIDTD
+2543 
-2558 VSRVI
+2558 
-2563 VEVMHNGIKQEVPLV
+2563 
-2578 QTGGQWRF
+2578 
-2586 APTSDWADGDYILT
+2586 
-2600 VKVEDRAGNVK
+2600 
-2611 QSAPLTVTVDTHI
+2611 
-2624 AIDRIELVNDSG
+2624 
-2636 IPGDNLTNEARPHFQ
+2636 
-2651 VTVPADVNGV
+2651 
-2661 RLSIDGGKTWF
+2661 
-2672 DATQSATSGVWDYTW
+2672 
-2687 LTNVANGPHTLMVE
+2687 
-2701 ASDKAGNK
+2701 
-2709 TTQKLDFTIDTILSE
+2709 
-2724 PTITLDSADDSA
+2724 
-2736 AGDNITNVKMP
+2736 
-2747 GFTLGNIDADVT
+2747 
-2759 KVVVTVAHDG
+2759 
-2769 KNQQI
+2769 
-2774 ELIKNGGVWRFTP
+2774 
-2787 GAAWTDGDYTLTVK
+2787 
-2801 VEDKAGNTNYSAP
+2801 
-2814 LTVTID
+2814 
-2820 TQTSIDRIELLND
+2820 
-2833 TGIVGDNLTNEARPQ
+2833 
-2848 FHITVPTDVN
+2848 
-2858 SVQLSLD
+2858 
-2865 GGINWVNATLTSDGV
+2865 
-2880 WEYIWPT
+2880 
-2887 DLVENTYTLTVK
+2887 
-2899 ATDVAGNTATETL
+2899 
-2912 NFIIDT
+2912 
-2918 TLSTP
+2918 
-2923 TITLDSADDS
+2923 
-2933 GTAND
+2933 
-2938 NKTNVKTP
+2938 
-2946 GFIIGGIDSDVTQVV
+2946 
-2961 VQVMRDGHSEEVELT
+2961 
-2976 QTNGQWRFVPGS
+2976 
-2988 AWTDGDYT
+2988 
-2996 LTVTVKD
+2996 
-3003 EAGNIRHSAPLTVT
+3003 
-3017 IDTQITIDHIE
+3017 
-3028 LVNDSGIPD
+3028 
-3037 DNLTNNVR
+3037 
-3045 PHFQVTVPT
+3045 
-3054 DVNVVRLS
+3054 VRLS

-3102 KAGNK
+3102 KAGNQ
-3107 TTQQLDFIIDTL
+3107 TTQKLDFIIDTM
-3119 LSEPTIVLDN
+3119 LSEPTIVLDS

-3135 KGDNLTNVNKPTFLL
+3135 KGDNLTNANKPTFIL

-3158 YVTVEVQHGGTK
+3158 YVTVEVQYGGTK

-3325 AMDSRDDTGAI
+3325 TMDSRDDTGAI

-3350 GNIDADAH
+3350 GNIDSDAQ

-3403 NAGNVRQSTPLVV
+3403 NAGNVRQSTPLIV

-3472 TQGIEGVWGYTWP
+3472 AQGIEGVWGYTWP

-3568 TTSFTATQGAGG
+3568 TTPFTATQGAGG

-3624 RIELVNDSGVPGD
+3624 HIELVNDSGVPGD

-3715 DITLLT
+3715 DITLMT

-3842 TNHDRPVFDIHQVD
+3842 TNHDRPVFDIRQVD

-4309 RIEIDTQVQI
+4309 KIEIDTQVQI

-4525 SAVDNITSVTTP
+4525 SAVDNITSVTKP

-4551 VIRINGVSYSVT
+4551 VIRINGVSYPVT

-4824 DFTTNNKTPTLIGS
+4824 DFTTNNKTPTLVGN
-4838 TLPNTIVSIYVD
+4838 TLPNAIVSIYVD

-4957 WGVVLPALGNDGNYE
+4957 WGVVLPALGNDGNYV

-5037 IRNPQGVVIATL
+5037 IRSPQGVVIATL

-5082 QKEILIEH
+5082 QKDILIEH

-5337 GTWSYQFDNAL
+5337 GTWSYQFDNVL

-5411 FGEMNQSVQIFIDGV
+5411 SGEMNQSVQIFIDGV

-5582 IKVFTS
+5582 IQVFTS

-5594 SSSKTEW
+5594 SSSKTDW
-5601 WSNSDLITMRGTGEI
+5601 WSNSSTITMRGMGEI

-5630 TAVVAATGRWE
+5630 TAVVAANGQWE
-5641 LSTDK
+5641 LSTDQ
-5646 LPEGTYDIS
+5646 LPEGKYDITLS
-5655 LVIEDSAGNRWED
+5655 IEDNAGNRKEE
-5668 VREIFIDRTP
+5668 VHEIFIDRTP

-5710 SEGNTYTLTV
+5710 SNGNTYTLTV

-5747 NRSDDVP
+5747 NRSDDVS

-5870 NGASDSDNVT
+5870 NGVSDSDNVT

-5907 VTDIYQATQGADGWT
+5907 VTDTYQATQGADGWT

-5927 AWNDGN
+5927 AWNDGT

-5971 ASDDATATAVTP
+5971 ASDGATATAVTP

-5996 LRTEPSAAEESVVKV
+5996 LRTVPSAAEESVVKE

-6113 VRGKTE
+6113 ARGKTE

>member
-59 GNNLAVKFKDKTI
+59 GNNLAIKFKDKTI

-2122 EPTIVLDNT
+2122 EPTIVLDST

-2422 QIAINNIELVNDS
+2422 QIAINN
-2435 GIPDDNLT
+2435 
-2443 NNVRP
+2443 
-2448 HFQVTV
+2448 
-2454 PTDVNVVRLSIDGG
+2454 
-2468 KTWFNATQS
+2468 
-2477 ATPGVWDYIWPDDVA
+2477 
-2492 DGGYTLTVE
+2492 
-2501 ATDEA
+2501 
-2506 GNKATQ
+2506 
-2512 TLDFTID
+2512 
-2519 TTLSVPTLSLD
+2519 
-2530 SADDS
+2530 
-2535 GIAGDNIT
+2535 
-2543 NVKTPGFTLNNIDTD
+2543 
-2558 VSRVI
+2558 
-2563 VEVMHNGIKQEVPLV
+2563 
-2578 QTGGQWRF
+2578 
-2586 APTSDWADGDYILT
+2586 
-2600 VKVEDRAGNVK
+2600 
-2611 QSAPLTVTVDTHI
+2611 
-2624 AIDRIELVNDSG
+2624 
-2636 IPGDNLTNEARPHFQ
+2636 
-2651 VTVPADVNGV
+2651 
-2661 RLSIDGGKTWF
+2661 
-2672 DATQSATSGVWDYTW
+2672 
-2687 LTNVANGPHTLMVE
+2687 
-2701 ASDKAGNK
+2701 
-2709 TTQKLDFTIDTILSE
+2709 
-2724 PTITLDSADDSA
+2724 
-2736 AGDNITNVKMP
+2736 
-2747 GFTLGNIDADVT
+2747 
-2759 KVVVTVAHDG
+2759 
-2769 KNQQI
+2769 
-2774 ELIKNGGVWRFTP
+2774 
-2787 GAAWTDGDYTLTVK
+2787 
-2801 VEDKAGNTNYSAP
+2801 
-2814 LTVTID
+2814 
-2820 TQTSIDRIELLND
+2820 
-2833 TGIVGDNLTNEARPQ
+2833 
-2848 FHITVPTDVN
+2848 
-2858 SVQLSLD
+2858 
-2865 GGINWVNATLTSDGV
+2865 
-2880 WEYIWPT
+2880 
-2887 DLVENTYTLTVK
+2887 
-2899 ATDVAGNTATETL
+2899 
-2912 NFIIDT
+2912 
-2918 TLSTP
+2918 
-2923 TITLDSADDS
+2923 
-2933 GTAND
+2933 
-2938 NKTNVKTP
+2938 
-2946 GFIIGGIDSDVTQVV
+2946 
-2961 VQVMRDGHSEEVELT
+2961 
-2976 QTNGQWRFVPGS
+2976 
-2988 AWTDGDYT
+2988 
-2996 LTVTVKD
+2996 
-3003 EAGNIRHSAPLTVT
+3003 
-3017 IDTQITIDHIE
+3017 IE

-4551 VIRINGVSYSVT
+4551 VIRINGVSYPVT

>member
-430 IAPEKPTIELDDS
+430 IPPEKPTIELDDS

-638 DYVVLPNGIILSGN
+638 DFVVLPNGIILSGN

-1032 SDSGISDDNLTNIV
+1032 SDSGIADDNLTNIV

-1108 NKANSAIFDFTIDT
+1108 NKANSAVFDFTIDT

-1384 WTFTPP
+1384 WSFTP
-1390 TSWADGDYTL
+1390 TGAWADGDYTL

-1432 VNDSGIPDDNLTN
+1432 VNDSGIPNDNLTN

-1473 NATQSATPGVW
+1473 NATQSATTGVW

-1538 AGDNITNVK
+1538 AGDNITSVK

-1558 DVSRVIVEV
+1558 DVSRVIAEV

-1629 IELVNDSGIPGDNLT
+1629 IELVNDSGIPDDNLT

-1701 EASDKAGNKTTQKL
+1701 EATDKAGNKTTQKL
-1715 DFTIDTILS
+1715 DFIIDTLLS

-2013 PLTVTID
+2013 LLTVTID
-2020 TQITIDHIELVNDS
+2020 TQIAIDHIELVNDS

-2122 EPTIVLDNT
+2122 EPTIVLDST

-2332 DDSGVH
+2332 DDTGIQ
-2338 GDNMTNHTQPTFALQ
+2338 GDNMTNRTQPTFNLQ

-2477 ATPGVWDYIWPDDVA
+2477 ATPGVWDY
-2492 DGGYTLTVE
+2492 
-2501 ATDEA
+2501 
-2506 GNKATQ
+2506 
-2512 TLDFTID
+2512 
-2519 TTLSVPTLSLD
+2519 
-2530 SADDS
+2530 
-2535 GIAGDNIT
+2535 
-2543 NVKTPGFTLNNIDTD
+2543 
-2558 VSRVI
+2558 
-2563 VEVMHNGIKQEVPLV
+2563 
-2578 QTGGQWRF
+2578 
-2586 APTSDWADGDYILT
+2586 
-2600 VKVEDRAGNVK
+2600 
-2611 QSAPLTVTVDTHI
+2611 
-2624 AIDRIELVNDSG
+2624 
-2636 IPGDNLTNEARPHFQ
+2636 
-2651 VTVPADVNGV
+2651 
-2661 RLSIDGGKTWF
+2661 
-2672 DATQSATSGVWDYTW
+2672 
-2687 LTNVANGPHTLMVE
+2687 
-2701 ASDKAGNK
+2701 
-2709 TTQKLDFTIDTILSE
+2709 
-2724 PTITLDSADDSA
+2724 
-2736 AGDNITNVKMP
+2736 
-2747 GFTLGNIDADVT
+2747 
-2759 KVVVTVAHDG
+2759 
-2769 KNQQI
+2769 
-2774 ELIKNGGVWRFTP
+2774 
-2787 GAAWTDGDYTLTVK
+2787 
-2801 VEDKAGNTNYSAP
+2801 
-2814 LTVTID
+2814 
-2820 TQTSIDRIELLND
+2820 
-2833 TGIVGDNLTNEARPQ
+2833 
-2848 FHITVPTDVN
+2848 
-2858 SVQLSLD
+2858 
-2865 GGINWVNATLTSDGV
+2865 
-2880 WEYIWPT
+2880 
-2887 DLVENTYTLTVK
+2887 
-2899 ATDVAGNTATETL
+2899 
-2912 NFIIDT
+2912 
-2918 TLSTP
+2918 
-2923 TITLDSADDS
+2923 
-2933 GTAND
+2933 
-2938 NKTNVKTP
+2938 
-2946 GFIIGGIDSDVTQVV
+2946 
-2961 VQVMRDGHSEEVELT
+2961 
-2976 QTNGQWRFVPGS
+2976 
-2988 AWTDGDYT
+2988 
-2996 LTVTVKD
+2996 
-3003 EAGNIRHSAPLTVT
+3003 
-3017 IDTQITIDHIE
+3017 
-3028 LVNDSGIPD
+3028 
-3037 DNLTNNVR
+3037 
-3045 PHFQVTVPT
+3045 
-3054 DVNVVRLS
+3054 
-3062 IDGGK
+3062 
-3067 TWFNATQS
+3067 
-3075 ATPGVWDY
+3075 

-3102 KAGNK
+3102 KAGNQ
-3107 TTQQLDFIIDTL
+3107 TTQQLDFIIDTM

-3396 LTVEVTD
+3396 LTVEVQD

-3520 TPTIALDS
+3520 TPTIELDS
-3528 TDDTGTPG
+3528 TGDTGTPG

-3943 NVAKPSFRIDVP
+3943 NVTKPSFRIDVP

-4525 SAVDNITSVTTP
+4525 SAVDNITSVTAP

-4551 VIRINGVSYSVT
+4551 VIRINGVSYPVT

-5538 EKGHWQMPVNP
+5538 DKGHWQMPVNP

-5582 IKVFTS
+5582 IQVFTS

-5594 SSSKTEW
+5594 SSSKTDW
-5601 WSNSDLITMRGTGEI
+5601 WSNSSTITMRGMGEI

-5630 TAVVAATGRWE
+5630 TAVVAANGQWE
-5641 LSTDK
+5641 LSTDQ
-5646 LPEGTYDIS
+5646 LPEGKYDITLS
-5655 LVIEDSAGNRWED
+5655 IEDNAGNRKEE
-5668 VREIFIDRTP
+5668 VHEIFIDRTP

-5710 SEGNTYTLTV
+5710 SNGNTYTLTV

-5927 AWNDGN
+5927 AWNDGT

-5959 TVTVTADSQHDD
+5959 TVTVTADSQHND

-5996 LRTEPSAAEESVVKV
+5996 LRTVPSVAEESVVKE

-6048 SIMFEG
+6048 SVMFEG

-6084 FIDKDNDFLIK
+6084 FIDKDDDFLIK

-6113 VRGKTE
+6113 ARGKTE

>member
-430 IAPEKPTIELDDS
+430 IPPEKPTIELDDS

-638 DYVVLPNGIILSGN
+638 DFVVLPNGIILSGN

-1032 SDSGISDDNLTNIV
+1032 SDSGIADDNLTNIV

-1108 NKANSAIFDFTIDT
+1108 NKANSAVFDFTIDT

-1187 FIPGNTWADGSYTLT
+1187 FTPGNTWADGSYTLT

-1211 TNYSAPLTVV
+1211 TSYSAPLTVV

-1323 SVPVIVLDSAD
+1323 SVPVIVLNSAD
-1334 DTGIQGDNMTNST
+1334 DTGVQGDNMTNRT

-1473 NATQSATPGVW
+1473 NATQSATPGAW

-1502 ATDEAGNKATQT
+1502 ATDKAGNQTTQE

-1715 DFTIDTILS
+1715 DFIIDTLLS

-2122 EPTIVLDNT
+2122 EPTIVLDST
-2131 DDSGTKGDHLTNVNK
+2131 DDSGTKGDNLTNVNK

-2310 TETLHFTIDTTLSTP
+2310 TETLHFTIDTTLSVP
-2325 VIVLDSA
+2325 VIVLNSA
-2332 DDSGVH
+2332 DDTGVQ
-2338 GDNMTNHTQPTFALQ
+2338 GDNMTNSTQPTFALQ

-2376 ATKDAGGWTFTPTGA
+2376 ATKGVGGWSFTPTGA

-2448 HFQVTV
+2448 HFQVKV
-2454 PTDVNVVRLSIDGG
+2454 PTDVN
-2468 KTWFNATQS
+2468 
-2477 ATPGVWDYIWPDDVA
+2477 
-2492 DGGYTLTVE
+2492 E
-2501 ATDEA
+2501 
-2506 GNKATQ
+2506 
-2512 TLDFTID
+2512 
-2519 TTLSVPTLSLD
+2519 
-2530 SADDS
+2530 
-2535 GIAGDNIT
+2535 
-2543 NVKTPGFTLNNIDTD
+2543 
-2558 VSRVI
+2558 
-2563 VEVMHNGIKQEVPLV
+2563 
-2578 QTGGQWRF
+2578 
-2586 APTSDWADGDYILT
+2586 
-2600 VKVEDRAGNVK
+2600 
-2611 QSAPLTVTVDTHI
+2611 
-2624 AIDRIELVNDSG
+2624 
-2636 IPGDNLTNEARPHFQ
+2636 
-2651 VTVPADVNGV
+2651 
-2661 RLSIDGGKTWF
+2661 
-2672 DATQSATSGVWDYTW
+2672 
-2687 LTNVANGPHTLMVE
+2687 
-2701 ASDKAGNK
+2701 
-2709 TTQKLDFTIDTILSE
+2709 
-2724 PTITLDSADDSA
+2724 
-2736 AGDNITNVKMP
+2736 
-2747 GFTLGNIDADVT
+2747 
-2759 KVVVTVAHDG
+2759 
-2769 KNQQI
+2769 
-2774 ELIKNGGVWRFTP
+2774 
-2787 GAAWTDGDYTLTVK
+2787 
-2801 VEDKAGNTNYSAP
+2801 
-2814 LTVTID
+2814 
-2820 TQTSIDRIELLND
+2820 
-2833 TGIVGDNLTNEARPQ
+2833 
-2848 FHITVPTDVN
+2848 
-2858 SVQLSLD
+2858 
-2865 GGINWVNATLTSDGV
+2865 
-2880 WEYIWPT
+2880 
-2887 DLVENTYTLTVK
+2887 
-2899 ATDVAGNTATETL
+2899 
-2912 NFIIDT
+2912 
-2918 TLSTP
+2918 
-2923 TITLDSADDS
+2923 
-2933 GTAND
+2933 
-2938 NKTNVKTP
+2938 
-2946 GFIIGGIDSDVTQVV
+2946 
-2961 VQVMRDGHSEEVELT
+2961 
-2976 QTNGQWRFVPGS
+2976 
-2988 AWTDGDYT
+2988 
-2996 LTVTVKD
+2996 
-3003 EAGNIRHSAPLTVT
+3003 
-3017 IDTQITIDHIE
+3017 
-3028 LVNDSGIPD
+3028 
-3037 DNLTNNVR
+3037 
-3045 PHFQVTVPT
+3045 
-3054 DVNVVRLS
+3054 VRLS

-3102 KAGNK
+3102 KAGNQ
-3107 TTQQLDFIIDTL
+3107 TTQKLDFIIDTM
-3119 LSEPTIVLDN
+3119 LSEPTIVLDS

-3135 KGDNLTNVNKPTFLL
+3135 KGDNLTNANKPTFIL

-3158 YVTVEVQHGGTK
+3158 YVTVEVQYGGTK

-3325 AMDSRDDTGAI
+3325 TMDSRDDTGAI

-3350 GNIDADAH
+3350 GNIDSDAQ

-3403 NAGNVRQSTPLVV
+3403 NAGNVRQSTPLIV

-3472 TQGIEGVWGYTWP
+3472 AQGIEGVWGYTWP

-3624 RIELVNDSGVPGD
+3624 HIELVNDSGVPGD

-3715 DITLLT
+3715 DITLMT

-3842 TNHDRPVFDIHQVD
+3842 TNHDRPVFDIRQVD

-4309 RIEIDTQVQI
+4309 KIEIDTQVQI

-4525 SAVDNITSVTTP
+4525 SAVDNITSVTKP

-4551 VIRINGVSYSVT
+4551 VIRINGVSYPVT

-4824 DFTTNNKTPTLIGS
+4824 DFTTNNKTPTLVGN
-4838 TLPNTIVSIYVD
+4838 TLPNAIVSIYVD

-4957 WGVVLPALGNDGNYE
+4957 WGVVLPALGNDGNYV

-5037 IRNPQGVVIATL
+5037 IRSPQGVVIATL

-5082 QKEILIEH
+5082 QKDILIEH

-5337 GTWSYQFDNAL
+5337 GTWSYQFDNVL

-5411 FGEMNQSVQIFIDGV
+5411 SGEMNQSVQIFIDGV

-5582 IKVFTS
+5582 IQVFTS

-5594 SSSKTEW
+5594 SSSKTDW
-5601 WSNSDLITMRGTGEI
+5601 WSNSSTITMRGMGEI

-5630 TAVVAATGRWE
+5630 TAVVAANGQWE
-5641 LSTDK
+5641 LSTDQ
-5646 LPEGTYDIS
+5646 LPEGKYDITLS
-5655 LVIEDSAGNRWED
+5655 IEDNAGNRKEE
-5668 VREIFIDRTP
+5668 VHEIFIDRTP

-5710 SEGNTYTLTV
+5710 SNGNTYTLTV

-5747 NRSDDVP
+5747 NRSDDVS

-5870 NGASDSDNVT
+5870 NGVSDSDNVT

-5907 VTDIYQATQGADGWT
+5907 VTDTYQATQGADGWT

-5927 AWNDGN
+5927 AWNDGT

-5996 LRTEPSAAEESVVKV
+5996 LRTVPSAAEESVVKE

-6113 VRGKTE
+6113 ARGKTE

>member
-33 SGPDMNITTPR
+33 SGPDMNITTPH

-115 EELKKQLDDAENA
+115 EELKKQLDEAENA

-443 SDSGIKNDNITNS
+443 SDSGIKNDSITNS

-541 NDSGIVGDN
+541 DDSGIVGDN

-590 TFNFTSDSVEGINN
+590 TFNFTSDSVEGVNN

-618 FSFSYVIDTIAPVP
+618 FSFSYVIDTVAPVP

-638 DYVVLPNGIILSGN
+638 DFVVLPNGIILSGN

-1067 MSDTQ
+1067 ASDTQ

-1108 NKANSAIFDFTIDT
+1108 NKANSAVFDFTIDT

-1187 FIPGNTWADGSYTLT
+1187 FTPGNTWADGSYTLT

-1323 SVPVIVLDSAD
+1323 SVPVIVLNSAD
-1334 DTGIQGDNMTNST
+1334 DTGVQGDNMTNST

-1372 TTTFDATKGTGG
+1372 TTTFDATKGVGG
-1384 WTFTPP
+1384 WSFTP
-1390 TSWADGDYTL
+1390 TGAWADGDYTL

-1432 VNDSGIPDDNLTN
+1432 VNDSGIPNDNLTN

-1473 NATQSATPGVW
+1473 NATQNATPGVW

-1502 ATDEAGNKATQT
+1502 ATDEAGNKTTQT

-1558 DVSRVIVEV
+1558 DVSRVTVEV

-1629 IELVNDSGIPGDNLT
+1629 IELVNDSGIPDDNLT

-1670 TWFDATQSATS
+1670 TWFDATQSATP

-1715 DFTIDTILS
+1715 DFIIDTMLS

-2020 TQITIDHIELVNDS
+2020 TQIAIDHIELVNDS

-2131 DDSGTKGDHLTNVNK
+2131 DDSGTKGDNLTNVNK

-2332 DDSGVH
+2332 DDTGIQ
-2338 GDNMTNHTQPTFALQ
+2338 GDNMTNRTQPTFNLQ

-2376 ATKDAGGWTFTPTGA
+2376 ATKGVGGWTFTPPTSWGA
-2391 WADGDY
+2391 GDY

-2448 HFQVTV
+2448 QFQVKV
-2454 PTDVNVVRLSIDGG
+2454 PTDVN
-2468 KTWFNATQS
+2468 
-2477 ATPGVWDYIWPDDVA
+2477 
-2492 DGGYTLTVE
+2492 E
-2501 ATDEA
+2501 
-2506 GNKATQ
+2506 
-2512 TLDFTID
+2512 
-2519 TTLSVPTLSLD
+2519 
-2530 SADDS
+2530 
-2535 GIAGDNIT
+2535 
-2543 NVKTPGFTLNNIDTD
+2543 
-2558 VSRVI
+2558 
-2563 VEVMHNGIKQEVPLV
+2563 
-2578 QTGGQWRF
+2578 
-2586 APTSDWADGDYILT
+2586 
-2600 VKVEDRAGNVK
+2600 
-2611 QSAPLTVTVDTHI
+2611 
-2624 AIDRIELVNDSG
+2624 
-2636 IPGDNLTNEARPHFQ
+2636 
-2651 VTVPADVNGV
+2651 
-2661 RLSIDGGKTWF
+2661 
-2672 DATQSATSGVWDYTW
+2672 
-2687 LTNVANGPHTLMVE
+2687 
-2701 ASDKAGNK
+2701 
-2709 TTQKLDFTIDTILSE
+2709 
-2724 PTITLDSADDSA
+2724 
-2736 AGDNITNVKMP
+2736 
-2747 GFTLGNIDADVT
+2747 
-2759 KVVVTVAHDG
+2759 
-2769 KNQQI
+2769 
-2774 ELIKNGGVWRFTP
+2774 
-2787 GAAWTDGDYTLTVK
+2787 
-2801 VEDKAGNTNYSAP
+2801 
-2814 LTVTID
+2814 
-2820 TQTSIDRIELLND
+2820 
-2833 TGIVGDNLTNEARPQ
+2833 
-2848 FHITVPTDVN
+2848 
-2858 SVQLSLD
+2858 
-2865 GGINWVNATLTSDGV
+2865 
-2880 WEYIWPT
+2880 
-2887 DLVENTYTLTVK
+2887 
-2899 ATDVAGNTATETL
+2899 
-2912 NFIIDT
+2912 
-2918 TLSTP
+2918 
-2923 TITLDSADDS
+2923 
-2933 GTAND
+2933 
-2938 NKTNVKTP
+2938 
-2946 GFIIGGIDSDVTQVV
+2946 
-2961 VQVMRDGHSEEVELT
+2961 
-2976 QTNGQWRFVPGS
+2976 
-2988 AWTDGDYT
+2988 
-2996 LTVTVKD
+2996 
-3003 EAGNIRHSAPLTVT
+3003 
-3017 IDTQITIDHIE
+3017 
-3028 LVNDSGIPD
+3028 
-3037 DNLTNNVR
+3037 
-3045 PHFQVTVPT
+3045 
-3054 DVNVVRLS
+3054 VRLS

-3102 KAGNK
+3102 KAGNQ
-3107 TTQQLDFIIDTL
+3107 TTQKLDFIIDTM
-3119 LSEPTIVLDN
+3119 LSEPTIVLDS

-3135 KGDNLTNVNKPTFLL
+3135 KGDNLTNANKPTFIL

-3191 ADGDYTLTVRVEDDA
+3191 ADGDYTLTVRVEDEA

-3325 AMDSRDDTGAI
+3325 TMDSRDDTGAI

-3350 GNIDADAH
+3350 GNIDSDAQ

-3403 NAGNVRQSTPLVV
+3403 NAGNVRQSTPLIV

-3472 TQGIEGVWGYTWP
+3472 AQGIEGVWGYTWP

-3624 RIELVNDSGVPGD
+3624 HIELVNDSGVPGD
-3637 NVTKHVRPQF
+3637 NITKHVRPQF

-3687 MPEGQHTLTVEVTD
+3687 MPEGQHTLIVEVTD
-3701 GAGNKMTETLNFTI
+3701 GAGNKMTGTLDFTI

-3842 TNHDRPVFDIHQVD
+3842 TNHDRPVFDIRQVD

-3908 NVKESAPFEVRI
+3908 NVKESAPLEVRI

-3955 GDVVQVRVT
+3955 GDVIQVRVT

-4190 QHTLLVDV
+4190 KHTLLVDV

-4309 RIEIDTQVQI
+4309 QIEIDTQVQI

-4525 SAVDNITSVTTP
+4525 SAVDNITSVTKP

-4551 VIRINGVSYSVT
+4551 VIRINGVSYPVT
-4563 ANGNNLWEFQVPVAL
+4563 ANCNNLWEFQVPVAL

-4611 SVRMEPASDTGNS
+4611 SVRMEPASDTGSS

-4652 DDKSGREVLKQTI
+4652 DDKSGREVLKHTI

-4720 PSIDDQH
+4720 PSIDDQY
-4727 EATSLRPEFKGFAEA
+4727 EATSLRPEFKGLAEA

-4824 DFTTNNKTPTLIGS
+4824 DFTTNNKTPTLVGN
-4838 TLPNTIVSIYVD
+4838 TLPNAIVSIYVD

-4957 WGVVLPALGNDGNYE
+4957 WGVVLPALGNDGNYV

-5082 QKEILIEH
+5082 QKDILIEH

-5294 SGSLDDLITNHNKPV
+5294 SGSLDDLITSHNKPV

-5382 DNPAMVAG
+5382 DNPVMMAG

-5400 ITSQTRPTFSI
+5400 ITSQTRPAFSI
-5411 FGEMNQSVQIFIDGV
+5411 YGEMNQSVQIFIDGV

-5538 EKGHWQMPVNP
+5538 DKGHWQMPVNP

-5582 IKVFTS
+5582 IQVFTS

-5594 SSSKTEW
+5594 SSSKTDW
-5601 WSNSDLITMRGTGEI
+5601 WSNSSTITMRGMGEI

-5630 TAVVAATGRWE
+5630 TAVVAANGQWE
-5641 LSTDK
+5641 LSTDQ
-5646 LPEGTYDIS
+5646 LPEGKYDITLS
-5655 LVIEDSAGNRWED
+5655 IEDNAGNRKEE
-5668 VREIFIDRTP
+5668 VHEIFIDRTP

-5710 SEGNTYTLTV
+5710 SNGNTYTLTV

-5754 LDIMKEVPVIS
+5754 LDIMKETPVIS

-5778 ITRDKQPTFIIGN
+5778 ITRDNQPTFIIGN

-5861 EIALAAGED
+5861 EIALAAGEG

-5880 NHTQPKFTLQHID
+5880 NHNHTQPKFTLQHID

-5927 AWNDGN
+5927 AWNDGT

-5946 SQQSASLAVTVDS
+5946 SLQSASLEVTVDS

-5971 ASDDATATAVTP
+5971 ASDDATPTAVTP

-5996 LRTEPSAAEESVVKV
+5996 LRTVPSAAEESVVKE

-6048 SIMFEG
+6048 SVMFEG

-6084 FIDKDNDFLIK
+6084 FLDKDDDFLIK

-6113 VRGKTE
+6113 ARGKTE

-6137 AIDVFAVNEVT
+6137 AIEVFAVNEVT

>member
-1 MGNKSIQK
+1 M
-9 FFADQ
+9 
-14 NSVIDLSSLGNAKG
+14 
-28 AKVSL
+28 
-33 SGPDMNITTPR
+33 
-44 GSVII
+44 
-49 VNGALYSSIK
+49 
-59 GNNLAVKFKDKTI
+59 
-72 TGAKILGSVDLKD
+72 
-85 IQLERIDSSLV
+85 
-96 DSAQVEKKGN
+96 
-106 GKRRNKKEE
+106 
-115 EELKKQLDDAENA
+115 
-128 KKEADKAKEEAEK
+128 
-141 AKEAAEKALNEAF
+141 
-154 EVQNSSKQIEEM
+154 
-166 LQNFLA
+166 
-172 DNVAKDNLAQQ
+172 
-183 SDASQQNTQ
+183 
-192 AKATQA
+192 
-198 SKQNDAEKV
+198 
-207 LPQPINKN
+207 NKN

-430 IAPEKPTIELDDS
+430 IPPEKPTIELDDS

-638 DYVVLPNGIILSGN
+638 DFVVLPNGIILSGN

-1032 SDSGISDDNLTNIV
+1032 SDSGIADDNLTNIV

-1108 NKANSAIFDFTIDT
+1108 NKANSAVFDFTIDT

-1187 FIPGNTWADGSYTLT
+1187 FTPGNTWADGSYTLT

-1211 TNYSAPLTVV
+1211 TSYSAPLTVV

-1323 SVPVIVLDSAD
+1323 SVPVIVLNSAD
-1334 DTGIQGDNMTNST
+1334 DTGVQGDNMTNRT

-1473 NATQSATPGVW
+1473 NATQSATPGAW

-1502 ATDEAGNKATQT
+1502 ATDKAGNKTTQE

-1715 DFTIDTILS
+1715 DFIIDTLLS

-2122 EPTIVLDNT
+2122 EPTIVLDST
-2131 DDSGTKGDHLTNVNK
+2131 DDSGTKGDNLTNVNK

-2310 TETLHFTIDTTLSTP
+2310 TETLHFTIDTTLSVP
-2325 VIVLDSA
+2325 VIVLNSA
-2332 DDSGVH
+2332 DDTGVQ
-2338 GDNMTNHTQPTFALQ
+2338 GDNMTNSTQPTFALQ

-2376 ATKDAGGWTFTPTGA
+2376 ATKGVGGWSFTPTGA

-2448 HFQVTV
+2448 HFQVKV
-2454 PTDVNVVRLSIDGG
+2454 PTDVN
-2468 KTWFNATQS
+2468 
-2477 ATPGVWDYIWPDDVA
+2477 
-2492 DGGYTLTVE
+2492 E
-2501 ATDEA
+2501 
-2506 GNKATQ
+2506 
-2512 TLDFTID
+2512 
-2519 TTLSVPTLSLD
+2519 
-2530 SADDS
+2530 
-2535 GIAGDNIT
+2535 
-2543 NVKTPGFTLNNIDTD
+2543 
-2558 VSRVI
+2558 
-2563 VEVMHNGIKQEVPLV
+2563 
-2578 QTGGQWRF
+2578 
-2586 APTSDWADGDYILT
+2586 
-2600 VKVEDRAGNVK
+2600 
-2611 QSAPLTVTVDTHI
+2611 
-2624 AIDRIELVNDSG
+2624 
-2636 IPGDNLTNEARPHFQ
+2636 
-2651 VTVPADVNGV
+2651 
-2661 RLSIDGGKTWF
+2661 
-2672 DATQSATSGVWDYTW
+2672 
-2687 LTNVANGPHTLMVE
+2687 
-2701 ASDKAGNK
+2701 
-2709 TTQKLDFTIDTILSE
+2709 
-2724 PTITLDSADDSA
+2724 
-2736 AGDNITNVKMP
+2736 
-2747 GFTLGNIDADVT
+2747 
-2759 KVVVTVAHDG
+2759 
-2769 KNQQI
+2769 
-2774 ELIKNGGVWRFTP
+2774 
-2787 GAAWTDGDYTLTVK
+2787 
-2801 VEDKAGNTNYSAP
+2801 
-2814 LTVTID
+2814 
-2820 TQTSIDRIELLND
+2820 
-2833 TGIVGDNLTNEARPQ
+2833 
-2848 FHITVPTDVN
+2848 
-2858 SVQLSLD
+2858 
-2865 GGINWVNATLTSDGV
+2865 
-2880 WEYIWPT
+2880 
-2887 DLVENTYTLTVK
+2887 
-2899 ATDVAGNTATETL
+2899 
-2912 NFIIDT
+2912 
-2918 TLSTP
+2918 
-2923 TITLDSADDS
+2923 
-2933 GTAND
+2933 
-2938 NKTNVKTP
+2938 
-2946 GFIIGGIDSDVTQVV
+2946 
-2961 VQVMRDGHSEEVELT
+2961 
-2976 QTNGQWRFVPGS
+2976 
-2988 AWTDGDYT
+2988 
-2996 LTVTVKD
+2996 
-3003 EAGNIRHSAPLTVT
+3003 
-3017 IDTQITIDHIE
+3017 
-3028 LVNDSGIPD
+3028 
-3037 DNLTNNVR
+3037 
-3045 PHFQVTVPT
+3045 
-3054 DVNVVRLS
+3054 VRLS

-3102 KAGNK
+3102 KAGNQ
-3107 TTQQLDFIIDTL
+3107 TTQKLDFIIDTM
-3119 LSEPTIVLDN
+3119 LSEPTIVLDS

-3135 KGDNLTNVNKPTFLL
+3135 KGDNLTNANKPTFIL

-3158 YVTVEVQHGGTK
+3158 YVTVEVQYGGTK

-3325 AMDSRDDTGAI
+3325 TMDSRDDTGAI

-3350 GNIDADAH
+3350 GNIDSDAQ

-3403 NAGNVRQSTPLVV
+3403 NAGNVRQSTPLIV

-3472 TQGIEGVWGYTWP
+3472 AQGIEGVWGYTWP

-3624 RIELVNDSGVPGD
+3624 HIELVNDSGVPGD

-3715 DITLLT
+3715 DITLMT

-3842 TNHDRPVFDIHQVD
+3842 TNHDRPVFDIRQVD

-3995 TLRVEATDEAGNIA
+3995 ILRVEATDEAGNIA

-4309 RIEIDTQVQI
+4309 KIEIDTQVQI

-4525 SAVDNITSVTTP
+4525 SAVDNITSVTKP

-4551 VIRINGVSYSVT
+4551 VIRINGVSYPVT

-4824 DFTTNNKTPTLIGS
+4824 DFTTNNKTPTLVGN
-4838 TLPNTIVSIYVD
+4838 TLPNAIVSIYVD

-4957 WGVVLPALGNDGNYE
+4957 WGVVLPALGNDGNYV

-5037 IRNPQGVVIATL
+5037 IRSPQGVVIATL

-5082 QKEILIEH
+5082 QKDILIEH

-5337 GTWSYQFDNAL
+5337 GTWSYQFDNVL

-5411 FGEMNQSVQIFIDGV
+5411 SGEMNQSVQIFIDGV

-5582 IKVFTS
+5582 IQVFTS

-5594 SSSKTEW
+5594 SSSKTDW
-5601 WSNSDLITMRGTGEI
+5601 WSNSSTITMRGMGEI

-5630 TAVVAATGRWE
+5630 TAVVAANGQWE
-5641 LSTDK
+5641 LSTDQ
-5646 LPEGTYDIS
+5646 LPEGKYDITLS
-5655 LVIEDSAGNRWED
+5655 IEDNAGNRKEE
-5668 VREIFIDRTP
+5668 VHEIFIDRTP

-5710 SEGNTYTLTV
+5710 SNGNTYTLTV

-5747 NRSDDVP
+5747 NRSDDVS

-5870 NGASDSDNVT
+5870 NGVSDSDNVT

-5907 VTDIYQATQGADGWT
+5907 VTDTYQATQGADGWT

-5927 AWNDGN
+5927 AWNDGT

-5996 LRTEPSAAEESVVKV
+5996 LRTVPSAAEESVVKE

-6113 VRGKTE
+6113 ARGKTE

>member
-2122 EPTIVLDNT
+2122 EPTIVLDST

-2477 ATPGVWDYIWPDDVA
+2477 ATPGVWDY
-2492 DGGYTLTVE
+2492 
-2501 ATDEA
+2501 
-2506 GNKATQ
+2506 
-2512 TLDFTID
+2512 
-2519 TTLSVPTLSLD
+2519 
-2530 SADDS
+2530 
-2535 GIAGDNIT
+2535 
-2543 NVKTPGFTLNNIDTD
+2543 
-2558 VSRVI
+2558 
-2563 VEVMHNGIKQEVPLV
+2563 
-2578 QTGGQWRF
+2578 
-2586 APTSDWADGDYILT
+2586 
-2600 VKVEDRAGNVK
+2600 
-2611 QSAPLTVTVDTHI
+2611 
-2624 AIDRIELVNDSG
+2624 
-2636 IPGDNLTNEARPHFQ
+2636 
-2651 VTVPADVNGV
+2651 
-2661 RLSIDGGKTWF
+2661 
-2672 DATQSATSGVWDYTW
+2672 
-2687 LTNVANGPHTLMVE
+2687 
-2701 ASDKAGNK
+2701 
-2709 TTQKLDFTIDTILSE
+2709 
-2724 PTITLDSADDSA
+2724 
-2736 AGDNITNVKMP
+2736 
-2747 GFTLGNIDADVT
+2747 
-2759 KVVVTVAHDG
+2759 
-2769 KNQQI
+2769 
-2774 ELIKNGGVWRFTP
+2774 
-2787 GAAWTDGDYTLTVK
+2787 
-2801 VEDKAGNTNYSAP
+2801 
-2814 LTVTID
+2814 
-2820 TQTSIDRIELLND
+2820 
-2833 TGIVGDNLTNEARPQ
+2833 
-2848 FHITVPTDVN
+2848 
-2858 SVQLSLD
+2858 
-2865 GGINWVNATLTSDGV
+2865 
-2880 WEYIWPT
+2880 
-2887 DLVENTYTLTVK
+2887 
-2899 ATDVAGNTATETL
+2899 
-2912 NFIIDT
+2912 
-2918 TLSTP
+2918 
-2923 TITLDSADDS
+2923 
-2933 GTAND
+2933 
-2938 NKTNVKTP
+2938 
-2946 GFIIGGIDSDVTQVV
+2946 
-2961 VQVMRDGHSEEVELT
+2961 
-2976 QTNGQWRFVPGS
+2976 
-2988 AWTDGDYT
+2988 
-2996 LTVTVKD
+2996 
-3003 EAGNIRHSAPLTVT
+3003 
-3017 IDTQITIDHIE
+3017 
-3028 LVNDSGIPD
+3028 
-3037 DNLTNNVR
+3037 
-3045 PHFQVTVPT
+3045 
-3054 DVNVVRLS
+3054 
-3062 IDGGK
+3062 
-3067 TWFNATQS
+3067 
-3075 ATPGVWDY
+3075 

-3170 EVLTATKGATGIWS
+3170 EVLTATKDATGNWS

-4457 GKSSTLTQGAG
+4457 GKSSTLTRGAG

-4551 VIRINGVSYSVT
+4551 VIRINGVSYPVT

>member
-33 SGPDMNITTPR
+33 SGPDMNITTPH

-115 EELKKQLDDAENA
+115 EELKKQLDEAENA

-443 SDSGIKNDNITNS
+443 SDSGIKNDSITNS

-541 NDSGIVGDN
+541 DDSGIVGDN

-590 TFNFTSDSVEGINN
+590 TFNFTSDSVEGVNN

-618 FSFSYVIDTIAPVP
+618 FSFSYIIDTVAPVP

-638 DYVVLPNGIILSGN
+638 DFVVLPNGIILSGN

-1067 MSDTQ
+1067 ASDTQ

-1108 NKANSAIFDFTIDT
+1108 NKANSAVFDFTIDT

-1187 FIPGNTWADGSYTLT
+1187 FTPGNTWADGSYTLT

-1323 SVPVIVLDSAD
+1323 SVPVIVLNSAD
-1334 DTGIQGDNMTNST
+1334 DTGVQGDNMTNST

-1432 VNDSGIPDDNLTN
+1432 VNDSGIPNDNLTN

-1473 NATQSATPGVW
+1473 NATQNATPGVW

-1502 ATDEAGNKATQT
+1502 ATDEAGNKTTQT

-1558 DVSRVIVEV
+1558 DVSRVTVEV

-1670 TWFDATQSATS
+1670 TWFDATQSATP

-1715 DFTIDTILS
+1715 DFIIDTMLS

-2020 TQITIDHIELVNDS
+2020 TQIAIDHIELVNDS

-2041 TNNVRPHFQVTVP
+2041 TN
-2054 TDVNVVRLSIDGG
+2054 
-2067 KTWFNATQSA
+2067 
-2077 TPGVWDYTWLA
+2077 
-2088 DVGEGKHTLTVEA
+2088 EA
-2101 TDKAGNKTTQQL
+2101 
-2113 DFIIDTLLS
+2113 
-2122 EPTIVLDNT
+2122 
-2131 DDSGTKGDHLTNVNK
+2131 
-2146 PTFLLGNIDADARY
+2146 
-2160 VTVEVQHGGTKEV
+2160 
-2173 LTATKDATGN
+2173 
-2183 WSVTPTGTWA
+2183 
-2193 DGDYTLTVRVEDEA
+2193 
-2207 GNEKHSASLTVTVDT
+2207 
-2222 QITIDVIELVNDNGI
+2222 
-2237 PGDNMTNDAHPQFRV
+2237 
-2252 TVPGDVNEVSL
+2252 
-2263 SIDGG
+2263 
-2268 VTWVKAT
+2268 
-2275 QSATPGVWNYTWPGT
+2275 
-2290 VPDGDYTLNVKAT
+2290 
-2303 DNAGNTV
+2303 
-2310 TETLHFTIDTTLSTP
+2310 
-2325 VIVLDSA
+2325 
-2332 DDSGVH
+2332 
-2338 GDNMTNHTQPTFALQ
+2338 
-2353 HIDDDAVRVTVSV
+2353 
-2366 EHGGVTTTFD
+2366 
-2376 ATKDAGGWTFTPTGA
+2376 
-2391 WADGDY
+2391 
-2397 TLSVSVEDKA
+2397 
-2407 GNTSH
+2407 
-2412 SASLTVTVDT
+2412 
-2422 QIAINNIELVNDS
+2422 
-2435 GIPDDNLT
+2435 
-2443 NNVRP
+2443 
-2448 HFQVTV
+2448 
-2454 PTDVNVVRLSIDGG
+2454 
-2468 KTWFNATQS
+2468 
-2477 ATPGVWDYIWPDDVA
+2477 
-2492 DGGYTLTVE
+2492 
-2501 ATDEA
+2501 
-2506 GNKATQ
+2506 
-2512 TLDFTID
+2512 
-2519 TTLSVPTLSLD
+2519 
-2530 SADDS
+2530 
-2535 GIAGDNIT
+2535 
-2543 NVKTPGFTLNNIDTD
+2543 
-2558 VSRVI
+2558 
-2563 VEVMHNGIKQEVPLV
+2563 
-2578 QTGGQWRF
+2578 
-2586 APTSDWADGDYILT
+2586 
-2600 VKVEDRAGNVK
+2600 
-2611 QSAPLTVTVDTHI
+2611 
-2624 AIDRIELVNDSG
+2624 
-2636 IPGDNLTNEARPHFQ
+2636 
-2651 VTVPADVNGV
+2651 
-2661 RLSIDGGKTWF
+2661 
-2672 DATQSATSGVWDYTW
+2672 
-2687 LTNVANGPHTLMVE
+2687 
-2701 ASDKAGNK
+2701 
-2709 TTQKLDFTIDTILSE
+2709 
-2724 PTITLDSADDSA
+2724 
-2736 AGDNITNVKMP
+2736 
-2747 GFTLGNIDADVT
+2747 
-2759 KVVVTVAHDG
+2759 
-2769 KNQQI
+2769 
-2774 ELIKNGGVWRFTP
+2774 
-2787 GAAWTDGDYTLTVK
+2787 
-2801 VEDKAGNTNYSAP
+2801 
-2814 LTVTID
+2814 
-2820 TQTSIDRIELLND
+2820 
-2833 TGIVGDNLTNEARPQ
+2833 
-2848 FHITVPTDVN
+2848 
-2858 SVQLSLD
+2858 
-2865 GGINWVNATLTSDGV
+2865 
-2880 WEYIWPT
+2880 
-2887 DLVENTYTLTVK
+2887 
-2899 ATDVAGNTATETL
+2899 
-2912 NFIIDT
+2912 
-2918 TLSTP
+2918 
-2923 TITLDSADDS
+2923 
-2933 GTAND
+2933 
-2938 NKTNVKTP
+2938 
-2946 GFIIGGIDSDVTQVV
+2946 
-2961 VQVMRDGHSEEVELT
+2961 
-2976 QTNGQWRFVPGS
+2976 
-2988 AWTDGDYT
+2988 
-2996 LTVTVKD
+2996 
-3003 EAGNIRHSAPLTVT
+3003 
-3017 IDTQITIDHIE
+3017 
-3028 LVNDSGIPD
+3028 
-3037 DNLTNNVR
+3037 R

-3170 EVLTATKGATGIWS
+3170 EVLTATKDATGNWSVTPTGTWADGDYTLTVRVEDEAGNEKHSASLTVTVDTQITIDAIELVNDNGIPGDNMTNDAHPQFRVTVPGDVNEVSLSIDGGVTWVKATQSATPGVWNYTWPGTVPDGDYTLNVKATDNAGNTVTETLHFTIDTTLSTPVIVLDSADDTGIQGDNMTNRTQPTFNLQHIDDDAVRVTVSVEHGGVTTTFDATKGVGGWTFTPPTSWGAGDYTLSVSVEDKAGNTSHSASLTVTVDTQIAINNIELVNDSGIPDDNLTNNVRPQFQVKVPTDVNEVRLSIDGGKTWFNATQSATPGVWDYTWLADVGEGKHTLTVEATDKAGNQTTQKLDFIIDTLLSEPTIVLDSTDDSGTKGDNLTNANKPTFLLGNIDADARYVTVEVQHGSTKEVLTATKGATGIWS

-3191 ADGDYTLTVRVEDDA
+3191 ADGDYTLTVRVEDEA

-3220 TQITIDVIELVNDN
+3220 TQITIDAIELVNDN

-3325 AMDSRDDTGAI
+3325 TMDSRDDTGAI

-3350 GNIDADAH
+3350 GNIDSDAQ

-3403 NAGNVRQSTPLVV
+3403 NAGNVRQSTPLIV

-3472 TQGIEGVWGYTWP
+3472 AQGIEGVWGYTWP

-3492 HTLTVMV
+3492 HILTVMV

-3624 RIELVNDSGVPGD
+3624 HIELVNDSGVPGD

-3687 MPEGQHTLTVEVTD
+3687 MPEGQHTLIVEVTD
-3701 GAGNKMTETLNFTI
+3701 GAGNKMTGTLDFTI

-3744 QPVFVLGSIDKDVRH
+3744 QPIFVLGSIDKDVRH

-3842 TNHDRPVFDIHQVD
+3842 TNHDRPVFDIRQVD

-3955 GDVVQVRVT
+3955 GDVIQVRVT

-3995 TLRVEATDEAGNIA
+3995 TLRVEATDQAGNIA

-4190 QHTLLVDV
+4190 KHTLLVDV

-4309 RIEIDTQVQI
+4309 QIEIDTQVQI

-4525 SAVDNITSVTTP
+4525 SAVDNITSVTKP

-4551 VIRINGVSYSVT
+4551 VIRINGVSYPVT

-4611 SVRMEPASDTGNS
+4611 SVRMEPASDTGSS

-4652 DDKSGREVLKQTI
+4652 DDKSGREVLKHTI

-4720 PSIDDQH
+4720 PSIDDQY
-4727 EATSLRPEFKGFAEA
+4727 EATSLRPEFKGLAEA

-4824 DFTTNNKTPTLIGS
+4824 DFTTNNKTPTLVGN
-4838 TLPNTIVSIYVD
+4838 TLPNAIVSIYVD

-4957 WGVVLPALGNDGNYE
+4957 WGVVLPALGNDGNYV

-5067 NAFVVVSEDK
+5067 NTFVVVSEDK

-5082 QKEILIEH
+5082 QKDILIEH

-5294 SGSLDDLITNHNKPV
+5294 SGSLDDLITSHNKPV

-5375 IDTSTFI
+5375 VDTSTFI
-5382 DNPAMVAG
+5382 DNPVMIAG

-5400 ITSQTRPTFSI
+5400 ITSQTRPAFSI

-5538 EKGHWQMPVNP
+5538 DKGHWQMPVNP

-5582 IKVFTS
+5582 IQVFTS

-5594 SSSKTEW
+5594 SSSKTDW
-5601 WSNSDLITMRGTGEI
+5601 WSNSSTITMRGMGEI

-5630 TAVVAATGRWE
+5630 TAVVAANGQWE
-5641 LSTDK
+5641 LSTDQ
-5646 LPEGTYDIS
+5646 LPEGKYDITLS
-5655 LVIEDSAGNRWED
+5655 IEDNAGNRKEE
-5668 VREIFIDRTP
+5668 VHEIFIDRTP

-5710 SEGNTYTLTV
+5710 SNGNTYTLTV

-5754 LDIMKEVPVIS
+5754 LDIMKETPVIS

-5778 ITRDKQPTFIIGN
+5778 ITRDNQPTFIIGN

-5880 NHTQPKFTLQHID
+5880 NHNHTQPKFTLQHID

-5907 VTDIYQATQGADGWT
+5907 VTDIYQATQDADGWT

-5927 AWNDGN
+5927 AWNDGT

-5946 SQQSASLAVTVDS
+5946 SLQSASLEVTVDS

-5971 ASDDATATAVTP
+5971 AIDDATPTAVTP

-5996 LRTEPSAAEESVVKV
+5996 LRTVPSAAEESVVKE

-6048 SIMFEG
+6048 SVMFEG

-6084 FIDKDNDFLIK
+6084 FIDKDDDFLIK

-6113 VRGKTE
+6113 ARGKTE

>member
-33 SGPDMNITTPR
+33 SGPDMNITTPH

-115 EELKKQLDDAENA
+115 EELKKQLDEAENA

-141 AKEAAEKALNEAF
+141 AKEAAEKTLNEAF

-430 IAPEKPTIELDDS
+430 IPPEKPTIELDDS

-541 NDSGIVGDN
+541 DDSGIVGDN

-590 TFNFTSDSVEGINN
+590 TFNFTSDSVEGVNN

-618 FSFSYVIDTIAPVP
+618 FSFSYVIDTVAPVP

-638 DYVVLPNGIILSGN
+638 DFVVLPNGIILSGN

-754 TLLGTADRFATVN
+754 TLLGTADRFATIN

-833 DSADSGVKGDMI
+833 DSAGSGVKGDMI

-950 TGTAAPYSTVKLYID
+950 TGTAAPYSTVKLYVD
-965 GALIAEVRTNKDGR
+965 GALIAEVRTNKDSR

-1032 SDSGISDDNLTNIV
+1032 SDSGIADDNLTNIV
-1046 KPTLHLKD
+1046 NPTLHLKD

-1067 MSDTQ
+1067 ASDTQ

-1080 DGSWAYT
+1080 DGSWTYT

-1108 NKANSAIFDFTIDT
+1108 NKANSAVFDFTIDT

-1147 NKPGFAISG
+1147 NKLGFAISG

-1187 FIPGNTWADGSYTLT
+1187 FTPGNTWADGSYTLT

-1211 TNYSAPLTVV
+1211 TSYSAPLTVV

-1323 SVPVIVLDSAD
+1323 SVPVIVLNSAD
-1334 DTGIQGDNMTNST
+1334 DTGVQGDNMTNRT

-1432 VNDSGIPDDNLTN
+1432 VNDSGIPNDNLTN

-1538 AGDNITNVK
+1538 AGDNITSVK

-1592 WADGD
+1592 WADGG

-1629 IELVNDSGIPGDNLT
+1629 IELVNDSSIPDDNLT

-1701 EASDKAGNKTTQKL
+1701 EATDKAGNKTTQKL
-1715 DFTIDTILS
+1715 DFIIDTLLS

-1828 IELLND
+1828 IGLLND

-2122 EPTIVLDNT
+2122 EPTIVLDST
-2131 DDSGTKGDHLTNVNK
+2131 DDSGTKGDNLTNVNK

-2183 WSVTPTGTWA
+2183 WSVTPIGTWA

-2268 VTWVKAT
+2268 VTWVKAM
-2275 QSATPGVWNYTWPGT
+2275 QSATPGVWNYTWPKT
-2290 VPDGDYTLNVKAT
+2290 VADGDYTLTVKAT

-2310 TETLHFTIDTTLSTP
+2310 TRTLDFTIDTTLSTP

-2338 GDNMTNHTQPTFALQ
+2338 GDNMTNRTQPTFALQ

-2435 GIPDDNLT
+2435 GIPN
-2443 NNVRP
+2443 
-2448 HFQVTV
+2448 
-2454 PTDVNVVRLSIDGG
+2454 
-2468 KTWFNATQS
+2468 
-2477 ATPGVWDYIWPDDVA
+2477 
-2492 DGGYTLTVE
+2492 
-2501 ATDEA
+2501 
-2506 GNKATQ
+2506 
-2512 TLDFTID
+2512 
-2519 TTLSVPTLSLD
+2519 
-2530 SADDS
+2530 
-2535 GIAGDNIT
+2535 
-2543 NVKTPGFTLNNIDTD
+2543 
-2558 VSRVI
+2558 
-2563 VEVMHNGIKQEVPLV
+2563 
-2578 QTGGQWRF
+2578 
-2586 APTSDWADGDYILT
+2586 
-2600 VKVEDRAGNVK
+2600 
-2611 QSAPLTVTVDTHI
+2611 
-2624 AIDRIELVNDSG
+2624 
-2636 IPGDNLTNEARPHFQ
+2636 
-2651 VTVPADVNGV
+2651 
-2661 RLSIDGGKTWF
+2661 
-2672 DATQSATSGVWDYTW
+2672 
-2687 LTNVANGPHTLMVE
+2687 
-2701 ASDKAGNK
+2701 
-2709 TTQKLDFTIDTILSE
+2709 
-2724 PTITLDSADDSA
+2724 
-2736 AGDNITNVKMP
+2736 
-2747 GFTLGNIDADVT
+2747 
-2759 KVVVTVAHDG
+2759 
-2769 KNQQI
+2769 
-2774 ELIKNGGVWRFTP
+2774 
-2787 GAAWTDGDYTLTVK
+2787 
-2801 VEDKAGNTNYSAP
+2801 
-2814 LTVTID
+2814 
-2820 TQTSIDRIELLND
+2820 
-2833 TGIVGDNLTNEARPQ
+2833 
-2848 FHITVPTDVN
+2848 
-2858 SVQLSLD
+2858 
-2865 GGINWVNATLTSDGV
+2865 
-2880 WEYIWPT
+2880 
-2887 DLVENTYTLTVK
+2887 
-2899 ATDVAGNTATETL
+2899 
-2912 NFIIDT
+2912 
-2918 TLSTP
+2918 
-2923 TITLDSADDS
+2923 
-2933 GTAND
+2933 
-2938 NKTNVKTP
+2938 
-2946 GFIIGGIDSDVTQVV
+2946 
-2961 VQVMRDGHSEEVELT
+2961 
-2976 QTNGQWRFVPGS
+2976 
-2988 AWTDGDYT
+2988 
-2996 LTVTVKD
+2996 
-3003 EAGNIRHSAPLTVT
+3003 
-3017 IDTQITIDHIE
+3017 
-3028 LVNDSGIPD
+3028 

-3624 RIELVNDSGVPGD
+3624 HIELVNDSGVPGD

-3672 KSSTAGIWDYTWPTD
+3672 KSSTVGIWDYTWPTD
-3687 MPEGQHTLTVEVTD
+3687 MPEGQHTLIVEVTD
-3701 GAGNKMTETLNFTI
+3701 GAGNKMTGTLDFTI

-3842 TNHDRPVFDIHQVD
+3842 TNHDRPVFDIRQID

-3879 TNGQWRFTPSAS
+3879 TNG
-3891 WADGSYQLAVV
+3891 
-3902 VEDLAG
+3902 
-3908 NVKESAPFEVRI
+3908 
-3920 DTTTTINNIVL
+3920 
-3931 LNDTGVQNDQLT
+3931 
-3943 NVAKPSFRIDVP
+3943 
-3955 GDVVQVRVT
+3955 
-3964 LDGGAN
+3964 
-3970 WNVIRKNADGQWIFD
+3970 
-3985 SPNTLVDGTY
+3985 
-3995 TLRVEATDEAGNIA
+3995 
-4009 NKDLVFNIDTNIQ
+4009 
-4022 VPTIALDAG
+4022 
-4031 QDTGANTADNIT
+4031 
-4043 NISRPTFTIGNV
+4043 
-4055 DPDVIKVVVTIDGHD
+4055 
-4070 YNATKVGAGWQ
+4070 
-4081 FTPGNAIPDG
+4081 
-4091 SYNIT
+4091 
-4096 VTVEDKA
+4096 
-4103 GNTATSKPLP
+4103 
-4113 VVIDTTAEIESVT
+4113 
-4126 LVTDSGDSDVDN
+4126 
-4138 ITKVDKPQFSIVTAD
+4138 
-4153 DITHVRVKID
+4153 
-4163 NAANWIELTK
+4163 
-4173 GGDGRWIF
+4173 
-4181 NVGSALPDG
+4181 
-4190 QHTLLVDV
+4190 
-4198 TDIAGNVAQETLQF
+4198 
-4212 TIDTTLREPTIVLD
+4212 
-4226 PTHDTGDDTND
+4226 
-4237 NLTRINKPVF
+4237 
-4247 IIGNVDNDVSHIV
+4247 
-4260 VHIDGRDYTIE
+4260 
-4271 NTGGNLTFTPDQP
+4271 
-4284 LSDGQHTIS
+4284 
-4293 VTVTD
+4293 
-4298 IAGNTK
+4298 
-4304 TSAEL
+4304 
-4309 RIEIDTQVQI
+4309 
-4319 DSVTLTTDSGVNDH
+4319 
-4333 DNVTNATRPSFEIAT
+4333 
-4348 PDDVTSVLVS
+4348 
-4358 FDGVNWTPI
+4358 
-4367 SKNAAGQ
+4367 
-4374 WEFTAGSALPDGHYT
+4374 
-4389 LHVQATDRAGNTAN
+4389 
-4403 STLGFTVDT
+4403 
-4412 QIDGLS
+4412 
-4418 VVMLDDA
+4418 
-4425 GKDSTDGITNITSP
+4425 
-4439 RFEISA
+4439 
-4445 REPLQSVTVILN
+4445 
-4457 GKSSTLTQGAG
+4457 
-4468 NKWLFTPDTPLVDG
+4468 
-4482 TYKIEIVAEDIA
+4482 
-4494 GNKISKEV
+4494 
-4502 SFTIDTIVS
+4502 
-4511 DPSID
+4511 
-4516 LLDADDTGE
+4516 
-4525 SAVDNITSVTTP
+4525 
-4537 RFVIGNVP
+4537 
-4545 ADIDTV
+4545 
-4551 VIRINGVSYSVT
+4551 
-4563 ANGNNLWEFQVPVAL
+4563 
-4578 NDGVYEAVVV
+4578 
-4588 FRDIAGNT
+4588 
-4596 SETKL
+4596 
-4601 PFTIDTTTSV
+4601 
-4611 SVRMEPASDTGNS
+4611 
-4624 NSDNLTNKQNPKFE
+4624 
-4638 GTAEPNAKLVITIV
+4638 
-4652 DDKSGREVLKQTI
+4652 
-4665 TVGADGNWSVTPNIL
+4665 
-4680 PDGMYTINVVATD
+4680 
-4693 VAGNTA
+4693 
-4699 QTQERFTIDTV
+4699 
-4710 TIDPTIRLSD
+4710 
-4720 PSIDDQH
+4720 
-4727 EATSLRPEFKGFAEA
+4727 
-4742 FSTIMIQWDGKVVGS
+4742 
-4757 ANANANGEW
+4757 
-4766 SWTPP
+4766 
-4771 SVLAPGSYVVS
+4771 
-4782 IVAKDKAGNE
+4782 
-4792 SSQVDFPVVIPVIDV
+4792 
-4807 TPPTI
+4807 
-4812 KLSEESDSGALG
+4812 
-4824 DFTTNNKTPTLIGS
+4824 
-4838 TLPNTIVSIYVD
+4838 
-4850 GVKVG
+4850 
-4855 EATADTAGR
+4855 
-4864 YTFQL
+4864 
-4869 SEMKD
+4869 
-4874 GHYVVQ
+4874 
-4880 VGIVNPR
+4880 
-4887 DNSELRSTAVDVTI
+4887 
-4901 DTEVAELVWNISGM
+4901 
-4915 HEGGYI
+4915 
-4921 NTVTPEIGGTSEPN
+4921 
-4935 SKITIFVNGVEK
+4935 
-4947 AIAYTTGAGH
+4947 
-4957 WGVVLPALGNDGNYE
+4957 
-4972 LTFKV
+4972 
-4977 EDVAGNI
+4977 
-4984 REFGPQ
+4984 
-4990 NVILDTVISP
+4990 
-5000 LTVVLR
+5000 
-5006 EADDSGKVGD
+5006 
-5016 WITNKS
+5016 
-5022 HVTIDGTAE
+5022 
-5031 AGSTLT
+5031 
-5037 IRNPQGVVIATL
+5037 
-5049 VVGNDG
+5049 
-5055 RWSAELD
+5055 
-5062 LREGS
+5062 
-5067 NAFVVVSEDK
+5067 
-5077 AGNSQ
+5077 
-5082 QKEILIEH
+5082 
-5090 DTQIEISDISLSR
+5090 
-5103 DTNSGDKYDLIT
+5103 
-5115 NNKSPV
+5115 
-5121 LVAMTDPGATVQVY
+5121 
-5135 INGVLQGTVE
+5135 
-5145 ASSSGNISYTMPA
+5145 
-5158 NSADGEYQVQFVAT
+5158 
-5172 DTAGNRVE
+5172 
-5180 SAITTVTIDSQIA
+5180 
-5193 VFDIDEDSLP
+5193 
-5203 ALSNNRA
+5203 
-5210 LSVSGVGEAGSQVSI
+5210 
-5225 FVDGKLV
+5225 
-5232 NVVMVEADGTWRAPI
+5232 
-5247 LLQDD
+5247 
-5252 GTFNIH
+5252 
-5258 FSITDVAGNTEVSK
+5258 
-5272 DYSVDVDSS
+5272 
-5281 TDFPTLNLEDASN
+5281 
-5294 SGSLDDLITNHNKPV
+5294 
-5309 LVGTA
+5309 
-5314 EAGATIHIY
+5314 
-5323 VDEKIVANVLVLED
+5323 
-5337 GTWSYQFDNAL
+5337 
-5348 KDGEYSIRVVAEDPA
+5348 
-5363 GNTAES
+5363 
-5369 PRLLVT
+5369 
-5375 IDTSTFI
+5375 
-5382 DNPAMVAG
+5382 
-5390 SDNGIFSNDS
+5390 
-5400 ITSQTRPTFSI
+5400 
-5411 FGEMNQSVQIFIDGV
+5411 
-5426 LVDTITVTDRNQVY
+5426 
-5440 RPESPLGDGS
+5440 
-5450 HSIYY
+5450 
-5455 VITDKAGNT
+5455 
-5464 ATSKTLNFTIDT
+5464 
-5476 FNTTPVAIDSIGG
+5476 
-5489 QTLAEMTGSDGKIYI
+5489 
-5504 TDTTRNLLFSGSAE
+5504 
-5518 PNSKIEIIINGLNVG
+5518 
-5533 EVWVN
+5533 
-5538 EKGHWQMPVNP
+5538 
-5549 LYFTE
+5549 
-5554 GQLDITV
+5554 
-5561 KSTDRAGNV
+5561 
-5570 NQEKYSIWVDTH
+5570 
-5582 IKVFTS
+5582 
-5588 ELDDNK
+5588 
-5594 SSSKTEW
+5594 
-5601 WSNSDLITMRGTGEI
+5601 
-5616 GATVSLIVAGVTLA
+5616 
-5630 TAVVAATGRWE
+5630 
-5641 LSTDK
+5641 
-5646 LPEGTYDIS
+5646 
-5655 LVIEDSAGNRWED
+5655 
-5668 VREIFIDRTP
+5668 
-5678 PNAPVVTYSDIVN
+5678 
-5691 DLIIMQ
+5691 
-5697 GTAEAKSQLIITD
+5697 
-5710 SEGNTYTLTV
+5710 
-5720 PDNGKWSMAIPY
+5720 
-5732 PSEGKFTITSVDAIG
+5732 
-5747 NRSDDVP
+5747 
-5754 LDIMKEVPVIS
+5754 
-5765 LSPDSDSGTVGDN
+5765 
-5778 ITRDKQPTFIIGN
+5778 
-5791 LESDVVVVQV
+5791 
-5801 DINGTVYNAEKNADG
+5801 
-5816 VWFFTPGTPLADGS
+5816 
-5830 YTISVI
+5830 
-5836 ASDAA
+5836 
-5841 GNQKNS
+5841 
-5847 LPITVTIDSTLTVP
+5847 
-5861 EIALAAGED
+5861 
-5870 NGASDSDNVT
+5870 
-5880 NHTQPKFTLQHID
+5880 
-5893 ADVTGVTVNVTHNG
+5893 
-5907 VTDIYQATQGADGWT
+5907 
-5922 FTPPA
+5922 
-5927 AWNDGN
+5927 
-5933 YTLSVTVVDRAGN
+5933 
-5946 SQQSASLAVTVDS
+5946 
-5959 TVTVTADSQHDD
+5959 
-5971 ASDDATATAVTP
+5971 
-5983 PESETVNAESATH
+5983 
-5996 LRTEPSAAEESVVKV
+5996 
-6011 TAYSITLLNADSGD
+6011 
-6025 EIDRSISQTPSFEIS
+6025 
-6040 VPENIVNV
+6040 
-6048 SIMFEG
+6048 
-6054 EEFTLPITN
+6054 
-6063 QKAIFEVPLSLED
+6063 
-6076 GEYTMDVK
+6076 
-6084 FIDKDNDFLIK
+6084 
-6095 EKTFSVDH
+6095 
-6103 SSADIVNAMN
+6103 
-6113 VRGKTE
+6113 
-6119 DDINDSPSTSS
+6119 
-6130 VGHNNNG
+6130 
-6137 AIDVFAVNEVT
+6137 
-6148 LPVDNQEEHA
+6148 

>member
-430 IAPEKPTIELDDS
+430 IPPEKPTIELDDS

-638 DYVVLPNGIILSGN
+638 DFVVLPNGIILSGN

-1032 SDSGISDDNLTNIV
+1032 SDSGIADDNLTNIV

-1108 NKANSAIFDFTIDT
+1108 NKANSAVFDFTIDT

-1187 FIPGNTWADGSYTLT
+1187 FTPGNTWADGSYTLT

-1211 TNYSAPLTVV
+1211 TSYSAPLTVV

-1323 SVPVIVLDSAD
+1323 SVPVIVLNSAD
-1334 DTGIQGDNMTNST
+1334 DTGVQGDNMTNST

-1473 NATQSATPGVW
+1473 NATQIATPGAW

-1502 ATDEAGNKATQT
+1502 ATDKAGNKTTQE

-1715 DFTIDTILS
+1715 DFIIDTLLS

-2122 EPTIVLDNT
+2122 EPTIVLDST
-2131 DDSGTKGDHLTNVNK
+2131 DDSGTKGDNLTNVNK

-2310 TETLHFTIDTTLSTP
+2310 TETLHFTIDTTLSVP
-2325 VIVLDSA
+2325 VIVLNSA
-2332 DDSGVH
+2332 DDTGVQ
-2338 GDNMTNHTQPTFALQ
+2338 GDNMTNSTQPTFALQ

-2376 ATKDAGGWTFTPTGA
+2376 ATKGVGGWSFTPTGA

-2448 HFQVTV
+2448 HFQVKV
-2454 PTDVNVVRLSIDGG
+2454 PTDVN
-2468 KTWFNATQS
+2468 
-2477 ATPGVWDYIWPDDVA
+2477 
-2492 DGGYTLTVE
+2492 E
-2501 ATDEA
+2501 
-2506 GNKATQ
+2506 
-2512 TLDFTID
+2512 
-2519 TTLSVPTLSLD
+2519 
-2530 SADDS
+2530 
-2535 GIAGDNIT
+2535 
-2543 NVKTPGFTLNNIDTD
+2543 
-2558 VSRVI
+2558 
-2563 VEVMHNGIKQEVPLV
+2563 
-2578 QTGGQWRF
+2578 
-2586 APTSDWADGDYILT
+2586 
-2600 VKVEDRAGNVK
+2600 
-2611 QSAPLTVTVDTHI
+2611 
-2624 AIDRIELVNDSG
+2624 
-2636 IPGDNLTNEARPHFQ
+2636 
-2651 VTVPADVNGV
+2651 
-2661 RLSIDGGKTWF
+2661 
-2672 DATQSATSGVWDYTW
+2672 
-2687 LTNVANGPHTLMVE
+2687 
-2701 ASDKAGNK
+2701 
-2709 TTQKLDFTIDTILSE
+2709 
-2724 PTITLDSADDSA
+2724 
-2736 AGDNITNVKMP
+2736 
-2747 GFTLGNIDADVT
+2747 
-2759 KVVVTVAHDG
+2759 
-2769 KNQQI
+2769 
-2774 ELIKNGGVWRFTP
+2774 
-2787 GAAWTDGDYTLTVK
+2787 
-2801 VEDKAGNTNYSAP
+2801 
-2814 LTVTID
+2814 
-2820 TQTSIDRIELLND
+2820 
-2833 TGIVGDNLTNEARPQ
+2833 
-2848 FHITVPTDVN
+2848 
-2858 SVQLSLD
+2858 
-2865 GGINWVNATLTSDGV
+2865 
-2880 WEYIWPT
+2880 
-2887 DLVENTYTLTVK
+2887 
-2899 ATDVAGNTATETL
+2899 
-2912 NFIIDT
+2912 
-2918 TLSTP
+2918 
-2923 TITLDSADDS
+2923 
-2933 GTAND
+2933 
-2938 NKTNVKTP
+2938 
-2946 GFIIGGIDSDVTQVV
+2946 
-2961 VQVMRDGHSEEVELT
+2961 
-2976 QTNGQWRFVPGS
+2976 
-2988 AWTDGDYT
+2988 
-2996 LTVTVKD
+2996 
-3003 EAGNIRHSAPLTVT
+3003 
-3017 IDTQITIDHIE
+3017 
-3028 LVNDSGIPD
+3028 
-3037 DNLTNNVR
+3037 
-3045 PHFQVTVPT
+3045 
-3054 DVNVVRLS
+3054 VRLS

-3102 KAGNK
+3102 KAGNQ
-3107 TTQQLDFIIDTL
+3107 TTQKLDFIIDTM
-3119 LSEPTIVLDN
+3119 LSEPTIVLDS

-3135 KGDNLTNVNKPTFLL
+3135 KGDNLTNANKPTFIL

-3158 YVTVEVQHGGTK
+3158 YVTVEVQYGGTK

-3325 AMDSRDDTGAI
+3325 TMDSRDDTGAI

-3350 GNIDADAH
+3350 GNIDSDAQ

-3403 NAGNVRQSTPLVV
+3403 NAGNVRQSTPLIV

-3472 TQGIEGVWGYTWP
+3472 AQGIEGVWGYTWP

-3624 RIELVNDSGVPGD
+3624 HIELVNDSGVPGD

-3715 DITLLT
+3715 DITLMT

-3842 TNHDRPVFDIHQVD
+3842 TNHDRPVFDIRQVD

-4309 RIEIDTQVQI
+4309 KIEIDTQVQI

-4525 SAVDNITSVTTP
+4525 SAVDNITSVTKP

-4551 VIRINGVSYSVT
+4551 VIRINGVSYPVT

-4824 DFTTNNKTPTLIGS
+4824 DFTTNNKTPTLVGN
-4838 TLPNTIVSIYVD
+4838 TLPNAIVSIYVD

-4957 WGVVLPALGNDGNYE
+4957 WGVVLPALGNDGNYV

-5037 IRNPQGVVIATL
+5037 IRSPQGVVIATL

-5082 QKEILIEH
+5082 QKDILIEH

-5337 GTWSYQFDNAL
+5337 GTWSYQFDNVL

-5411 FGEMNQSVQIFIDGV
+5411 SGEMNQSVQIFIDGV

-5582 IKVFTS
+5582 IQVFTS

-5594 SSSKTEW
+5594 SSSKTDW
-5601 WSNSDLITMRGTGEI
+5601 WSNSSTITMRGMGEI

-5630 TAVVAATGRWE
+5630 TAVVAANGQWE
-5641 LSTDK
+5641 LSTDQ
-5646 LPEGTYDIS
+5646 LPEGKYDITLS
-5655 LVIEDSAGNRWED
+5655 IEDNAGNRKEE
-5668 VREIFIDRTP
+5668 VHEIFIDRTP

-5710 SEGNTYTLTV
+5710 SNGNTYTLTV

-5747 NRSDDVP
+5747 NRSDDVS

-5870 NGASDSDNVT
+5870 NGVSDSDNVT

-5907 VTDIYQATQGADGWT
+5907 VTDTYQATQGADGWT

-5927 AWNDGN
+5927 AWNDGT

-5996 LRTEPSAAEESVVKV
+5996 LRTVPSAAEESVVKE

-6113 VRGKTE
+6113 ARGKTE

>member
-33 SGPDMNITTPR
+33 SGPDMNITTPH

-541 NDSGIVGDN
+541 DDSGIVGDN

-590 TFNFTSDSVEGINN
+590 TFNFTSDSVEGVNN

-618 FSFSYVIDTIAPVP
+618 FSFSYVIDTVAPVP

-638 DYVVLPNGIILSGN
+638 DFVVLPNGIILSGN

-693 KFLQGAYDIE
+693 KFLQGSYDIE

-1032 SDSGISDDNLTNIV
+1032 SDSGIADDNLTNIV

-1108 NKANSAIFDFTIDT
+1108 NKANSAVFDFTIDT

-1187 FIPGNTWADGSYTLT
+1187 FTPGNTWADGSYTLT

-1211 TNYSAPLTVV
+1211 TSYSAPLTVV

-1384 WTFTPP
+1384 WSFTP
-1390 TSWADGDYTL
+1390 TGAWADGDYTL

-1432 VNDSGIPDDNLTN
+1432 VNDSGIPNDNLTN

-1473 NATQSATPGVW
+1473 NATQSATPGAW

-1502 ATDEAGNKATQT
+1502 ATDKAGNKTTQE

-2101 TDKAGNKTTQQL
+2101 TDKAGNQTTQKL

-2122 EPTIVLDNT
+2122 EPTIVLDST

-2310 TETLHFTIDTTLSTP
+2310 TETLHFTIDTTLSVP
-2325 VIVLDSA
+2325 VIVLNSA
-2332 DDSGVH
+2332 DDTGVQ
-2338 GDNMTNHTQPTFALQ
+2338 GDNMTNSTQPTFALQ

-2376 ATKDAGGWTFTPTGA
+2376 ATKGVGGWSFTPTGA

-2448 HFQVTV
+2448 HFQVKV
-2454 PTDVNVVRLSIDGG
+2454 PTDVN
-2468 KTWFNATQS
+2468 
-2477 ATPGVWDYIWPDDVA
+2477 
-2492 DGGYTLTVE
+2492 E
-2501 ATDEA
+2501 
-2506 GNKATQ
+2506 
-2512 TLDFTID
+2512 
-2519 TTLSVPTLSLD
+2519 
-2530 SADDS
+2530 
-2535 GIAGDNIT
+2535 
-2543 NVKTPGFTLNNIDTD
+2543 
-2558 VSRVI
+2558 
-2563 VEVMHNGIKQEVPLV
+2563 
-2578 QTGGQWRF
+2578 
-2586 APTSDWADGDYILT
+2586 
-2600 VKVEDRAGNVK
+2600 
-2611 QSAPLTVTVDTHI
+2611 
-2624 AIDRIELVNDSG
+2624 
-2636 IPGDNLTNEARPHFQ
+2636 
-2651 VTVPADVNGV
+2651 
-2661 RLSIDGGKTWF
+2661 
-2672 DATQSATSGVWDYTW
+2672 
-2687 LTNVANGPHTLMVE
+2687 
-2701 ASDKAGNK
+2701 
-2709 TTQKLDFTIDTILSE
+2709 
-2724 PTITLDSADDSA
+2724 
-2736 AGDNITNVKMP
+2736 
-2747 GFTLGNIDADVT
+2747 
-2759 KVVVTVAHDG
+2759 
-2769 KNQQI
+2769 
-2774 ELIKNGGVWRFTP
+2774 
-2787 GAAWTDGDYTLTVK
+2787 
-2801 VEDKAGNTNYSAP
+2801 
-2814 LTVTID
+2814 
-2820 TQTSIDRIELLND
+2820 
-2833 TGIVGDNLTNEARPQ
+2833 
-2848 FHITVPTDVN
+2848 
-2858 SVQLSLD
+2858 
-2865 GGINWVNATLTSDGV
+2865 
-2880 WEYIWPT
+2880 
-2887 DLVENTYTLTVK
+2887 
-2899 ATDVAGNTATETL
+2899 
-2912 NFIIDT
+2912 
-2918 TLSTP
+2918 
-2923 TITLDSADDS
+2923 
-2933 GTAND
+2933 
-2938 NKTNVKTP
+2938 
-2946 GFIIGGIDSDVTQVV
+2946 
-2961 VQVMRDGHSEEVELT
+2961 
-2976 QTNGQWRFVPGS
+2976 
-2988 AWTDGDYT
+2988 
-2996 LTVTVKD
+2996 
-3003 EAGNIRHSAPLTVT
+3003 
-3017 IDTQITIDHIE
+3017 
-3028 LVNDSGIPD
+3028 
-3037 DNLTNNVR
+3037 
-3045 PHFQVTVPT
+3045 
-3054 DVNVVRLS
+3054 VRLS

-3102 KAGNK
+3102 KAGNQ
-3107 TTQQLDFIIDTL
+3107 TTQKLDFIIDTM
-3119 LSEPTIVLDN
+3119 LSEPTIVLDS

-3135 KGDNLTNVNKPTFLL
+3135 KGDNLTNANKPTFIL

-3158 YVTVEVQHGGTK
+3158 YVTVEVQYGGTK

-3396 LTVEVTD
+3396 LTVEVQD

-3520 TPTIALDS
+3520 TPTIELDS

-3715 DITLLT
+3715 DITLMT

-3842 TNHDRPVFDIHQVD
+3842 TNHDRPVFDIRQVD

-4309 RIEIDTQVQI
+4309 KIEIDTQVQI

-4525 SAVDNITSVTTP
+4525 SAVDNITSVTKP

-4551 VIRINGVSYSVT
+4551 VIRINGVSYPVT

-4824 DFTTNNKTPTLIGS
+4824 DFTTNNKTPTLVGN
-4838 TLPNTIVSIYVD
+4838 TLPNAIVSIYVD

-4957 WGVVLPALGNDGNYE
+4957 WGVVLPALGNDGNYV

-5037 IRNPQGVVIATL
+5037 IRSPQGVVIATL

-5082 QKEILIEH
+5082 QKDILIEH

-5411 FGEMNQSVQIFIDGV
+5411 SGEMNQSVQIFIDGV

-5582 IKVFTS
+5582 IQVFTS

-5594 SSSKTEW
+5594 SSSKTDW
-5601 WSNSDLITMRGTGEI
+5601 WSNSSTITMRGMGEI

-5630 TAVVAATGRWE
+5630 TAVVAANGQWE
-5641 LSTDK
+5641 LSTDQ
-5646 LPEGTYDIS
+5646 LPEGKYDITLS
-5655 LVIEDSAGNRWED
+5655 IEDNAGNRKEE
-5668 VREIFIDRTP
+5668 VHEIFIDRTP

-5710 SEGNTYTLTV
+5710 SNGNTYTLTV

-5816 VWFFTPGTPLADGS
+5816 VWFFTPGTPLTDGS

-5927 AWNDGN
+5927 AWNDGT

-5996 LRTEPSAAEESVVKV
+5996 LRTVPSAAEESVVKE

-6048 SIMFEG
+6048 SVMFEG

>member
-430 IAPEKPTIELDDS
+430 IPPEKPTIELDDS

-883 NFQFTTALSDGSHD
+883 NFQFTTALSNGSHD

-1032 SDSGISDDNLTNIV
+1032 SDSGIADDNLTNIV

-1067 MSDTQ
+1067 ASDTQ

-1108 NKANSAIFDFTIDT
+1108 NKANSAVFDFTIDT

-1384 WTFTPP
+1384 WSFTP
-1390 TSWADGDYTL
+1390 TGAWADGDYTL

-1473 NATQSATPGVW
+1473 NATQSATPGAW

-1502 ATDEAGNKATQT
+1502 ATDKAGNKTTQE

-1629 IELVNDSGIPGDNLT
+1629 IELVNDSGIPDDNLT

-1701 EASDKAGNKTTQKL
+1701 EATDKAGNKTTQKL

-1792 TDGDYTLTVK
+1792 TDGNYTLTVK

-2020 TQITIDHIELVNDS
+2020 TQI
-2034 GIPDDNL
+2034 
-2041 TNNVRPHFQVTVP
+2041 
-2054 TDVNVVRLSIDGG
+2054 
-2067 KTWFNATQSA
+2067 A
-2077 TPGVWDYTWLA
+2077 
-2088 DVGEGKHTLTVEA
+2088 
-2101 TDKAGNKTTQQL
+2101 
-2113 DFIIDTLLS
+2113 
-2122 EPTIVLDNT
+2122 
-2131 DDSGTKGDHLTNVNK
+2131 
-2146 PTFLLGNIDADARY
+2146 
-2160 VTVEVQHGGTKEV
+2160 
-2173 LTATKDATGN
+2173 
-2183 WSVTPTGTWA
+2183 
-2193 DGDYTLTVRVEDEA
+2193 
-2207 GNEKHSASLTVTVDT
+2207 
-2222 QITIDVIELVNDNGI
+2222 
-2237 PGDNMTNDAHPQFRV
+2237 
-2252 TVPGDVNEVSL
+2252 
-2263 SIDGG
+2263 
-2268 VTWVKAT
+2268 
-2275 QSATPGVWNYTWPGT
+2275 
-2290 VPDGDYTLNVKAT
+2290 
-2303 DNAGNTV
+2303 
-2310 TETLHFTIDTTLSTP
+2310 
-2325 VIVLDSA
+2325 
-2332 DDSGVH
+2332 
-2338 GDNMTNHTQPTFALQ
+2338 
-2353 HIDDDAVRVTVSV
+2353 
-2366 EHGGVTTTFD
+2366 
-2376 ATKDAGGWTFTPTGA
+2376 
-2391 WADGDY
+2391 
-2397 TLSVSVEDKA
+2397 
-2407 GNTSH
+2407 
-2412 SASLTVTVDT
+2412 
-2422 QIAINNIELVNDS
+2422 
-2435 GIPDDNLT
+2435 
-2443 NNVRP
+2443 
-2448 HFQVTV
+2448 
-2454 PTDVNVVRLSIDGG
+2454 
-2468 KTWFNATQS
+2468 
-2477 ATPGVWDYIWPDDVA
+2477 
-2492 DGGYTLTVE
+2492 
-2501 ATDEA
+2501 
-2506 GNKATQ
+2506 
-2512 TLDFTID
+2512 
-2519 TTLSVPTLSLD
+2519 
-2530 SADDS
+2530 
-2535 GIAGDNIT
+2535 
-2543 NVKTPGFTLNNIDTD
+2543 
-2558 VSRVI
+2558 
-2563 VEVMHNGIKQEVPLV
+2563 
-2578 QTGGQWRF
+2578 
-2586 APTSDWADGDYILT
+2586 
-2600 VKVEDRAGNVK
+2600 
-2611 QSAPLTVTVDTHI
+2611 
-2624 AIDRIELVNDSG
+2624 
-2636 IPGDNLTNEARPHFQ
+2636 
-2651 VTVPADVNGV
+2651 
-2661 RLSIDGGKTWF
+2661 
-2672 DATQSATSGVWDYTW
+2672 
-2687 LTNVANGPHTLMVE
+2687 
-2701 ASDKAGNK
+2701 
-2709 TTQKLDFTIDTILSE
+2709 
-2724 PTITLDSADDSA
+2724 
-2736 AGDNITNVKMP
+2736 
-2747 GFTLGNIDADVT
+2747 
-2759 KVVVTVAHDG
+2759 
-2769 KNQQI
+2769 
-2774 ELIKNGGVWRFTP
+2774 
-2787 GAAWTDGDYTLTVK
+2787 
-2801 VEDKAGNTNYSAP
+2801 
-2814 LTVTID
+2814 
-2820 TQTSIDRIELLND
+2820 
-2833 TGIVGDNLTNEARPQ
+2833 
-2848 FHITVPTDVN
+2848 
-2858 SVQLSLD
+2858 
-2865 GGINWVNATLTSDGV
+2865 
-2880 WEYIWPT
+2880 
-2887 DLVENTYTLTVK
+2887 
-2899 ATDVAGNTATETL
+2899 
-2912 NFIIDT
+2912 
-2918 TLSTP
+2918 
-2923 TITLDSADDS
+2923 
-2933 GTAND
+2933 
-2938 NKTNVKTP
+2938 
-2946 GFIIGGIDSDVTQVV
+2946 
-2961 VQVMRDGHSEEVELT
+2961 
-2976 QTNGQWRFVPGS
+2976 
-2988 AWTDGDYT
+2988 
-2996 LTVTVKD
+2996 
-3003 EAGNIRHSAPLTVT
+3003 
-3017 IDTQITIDHIE
+3017 IDHIE

-3170 EVLTATKGATGIWS
+3170 EVLTATKDATGNWSVTPTGTWADGDYTLTVRVEDEAGNEKHSASLTVTVDTQITIDAIELVNDNGIPGDNMTNDAHPQFRVTVPGDVNEVSLSIDGGVTWVKATQSATPGVWNYTWPGTVPDGDYTLNVKATDNAGNTVTETLHFTIDTTLSVPVIVLNSADDTGVQGDNMTNSTQPTFALQHIDDDAVRVTVSVEHGGVTTTFDATKGTGGWSFTPTGAWADGDYTLSVSVEDKAGNTSHSASLTVTVDTQIAINNIELVNDSGIPDDNLTNNVRPHFQVTVPTDVNEVRLSIDGGKTWFNATQSATPGVWDYTWLADVGEGKHTLTVEATDKAGNQTTQKLDFIIDTMLSEPTIVLDSTDDSGTKGDNLTNANKPTFILGNIDADARYVTVEVQYGGTKEVLTATKGATGIWS

-3191 ADGDYTLTVRVEDDA
+3191 ADGDYMLTVRVEDDA

-3325 AMDSRDDTGAI
+3325 TMDSRDDTGAI

-3350 GNIDADAH
+3350 GNIDSDAQ

-3403 NAGNVRQSTPLVV
+3403 NAGNVRQSTPLIV

-3472 TQGIEGVWGYTWP
+3472 AQGIEGVWGYTWP

-3624 RIELVNDSGVPGD
+3624 HIELVNDSGVPGD

-3715 DITLLT
+3715 DITLMT

-3842 TNHDRPVFDIHQVD
+3842 TNHDRPVFDIRQVD

-4309 RIEIDTQVQI
+4309 KIEIDTQVQI

-4525 SAVDNITSVTTP
+4525 SAVDNITSVTKP

-4551 VIRINGVSYSVT
+4551 VIRINGVSYPVT

-4824 DFTTNNKTPTLIGS
+4824 DFTTNNKTPTLVGN
-4838 TLPNTIVSIYVD
+4838 TLPNAIVSIYVD

-4957 WGVVLPALGNDGNYE
+4957 WGVVLPALGNDGNYV

-5037 IRNPQGVVIATL
+5037 IRSPQGVVIATL

-5082 QKEILIEH
+5082 QKDILIEH

-5411 FGEMNQSVQIFIDGV
+5411 SGEMNQSVQIFIDGV

-5582 IKVFTS
+5582 IQVFTS

-5594 SSSKTEW
+5594 SSSKTDW
-5601 WSNSDLITMRGTGEI
+5601 WSNSSTITMRGMGEI

-5630 TAVVAATGRWE
+5630 TAVVAANGQWE
-5641 LSTDK
+5641 LSTDQ
-5646 LPEGTYDIS
+5646 LPEGKYDITLS
-5655 LVIEDSAGNRWED
+5655 IEDNAGNRKEE
-5668 VREIFIDRTP
+5668 VHEIFIDRTP

-5710 SEGNTYTLTV
+5710 SNGNTYTLTV

-5927 AWNDGN
+5927 AWNDGT

-5996 LRTEPSAAEESVVKV
+5996 LRTVPSAAEESVVKE

-6048 SIMFEG
+6048 SVMFEG

-6084 FIDKDNDFLIK
+6084 FIDKDDDFLIK

-6113 VRGKTE
+6113 ARGKTE

>member
-1032 SDSGISDDNLTNIV
+1032 SDSGIADDNLTNIV

-1067 MSDTQ
+1067 ASDTQ

-1108 NKANSAIFDFTIDT
+1108 NKANSAVFDFTIDT

-1384 WTFTPP
+1384 WSFTP
-1390 TSWADGDYTL
+1390 TGAWADGDYTL

-1473 NATQSATPGVW
+1473 NATQSATPGAW

-1502 ATDEAGNKATQT
+1502 ATDKAGNKTTQE

-1629 IELVNDSGIPGDNLT
+1629 IELVNDSGIPDDNLT

-1701 EASDKAGNKTTQKL
+1701 EATDKAGNKTTQKL

-1792 TDGDYTLTVK
+1792 TDGNYTLTVK

-2020 TQITIDHIELVNDS
+2020 TQI
-2034 GIPDDNL
+2034 
-2041 TNNVRPHFQVTVP
+2041 
-2054 TDVNVVRLSIDGG
+2054 
-2067 KTWFNATQSA
+2067 A
-2077 TPGVWDYTWLA
+2077 
-2088 DVGEGKHTLTVEA
+2088 
-2101 TDKAGNKTTQQL
+2101 
-2113 DFIIDTLLS
+2113 
-2122 EPTIVLDNT
+2122 
-2131 DDSGTKGDHLTNVNK
+2131 
-2146 PTFLLGNIDADARY
+2146 
-2160 VTVEVQHGGTKEV
+2160 
-2173 LTATKDATGN
+2173 
-2183 WSVTPTGTWA
+2183 
-2193 DGDYTLTVRVEDEA
+2193 
-2207 GNEKHSASLTVTVDT
+2207 
-2222 QITIDVIELVNDNGI
+2222 
-2237 PGDNMTNDAHPQFRV
+2237 
-2252 TVPGDVNEVSL
+2252 
-2263 SIDGG
+2263 
-2268 VTWVKAT
+2268 
-2275 QSATPGVWNYTWPGT
+2275 
-2290 VPDGDYTLNVKAT
+2290 
-2303 DNAGNTV
+2303 
-2310 TETLHFTIDTTLSTP
+2310 
-2325 VIVLDSA
+2325 
-2332 DDSGVH
+2332 
-2338 GDNMTNHTQPTFALQ
+2338 
-2353 HIDDDAVRVTVSV
+2353 
-2366 EHGGVTTTFD
+2366 
-2376 ATKDAGGWTFTPTGA
+2376 
-2391 WADGDY
+2391 
-2397 TLSVSVEDKA
+2397 
-2407 GNTSH
+2407 
-2412 SASLTVTVDT
+2412 
-2422 QIAINNIELVNDS
+2422 
-2435 GIPDDNLT
+2435 
-2443 NNVRP
+2443 
-2448 HFQVTV
+2448 
-2454 PTDVNVVRLSIDGG
+2454 
-2468 KTWFNATQS
+2468 
-2477 ATPGVWDYIWPDDVA
+2477 
-2492 DGGYTLTVE
+2492 
-2501 ATDEA
+2501 
-2506 GNKATQ
+2506 
-2512 TLDFTID
+2512 
-2519 TTLSVPTLSLD
+2519 
-2530 SADDS
+2530 
-2535 GIAGDNIT
+2535 
-2543 NVKTPGFTLNNIDTD
+2543 
-2558 VSRVI
+2558 
-2563 VEVMHNGIKQEVPLV
+2563 
-2578 QTGGQWRF
+2578 
-2586 APTSDWADGDYILT
+2586 
-2600 VKVEDRAGNVK
+2600 
-2611 QSAPLTVTVDTHI
+2611 
-2624 AIDRIELVNDSG
+2624 
-2636 IPGDNLTNEARPHFQ
+2636 
-2651 VTVPADVNGV
+2651 
-2661 RLSIDGGKTWF
+2661 
-2672 DATQSATSGVWDYTW
+2672 
-2687 LTNVANGPHTLMVE
+2687 
-2701 ASDKAGNK
+2701 
-2709 TTQKLDFTIDTILSE
+2709 
-2724 PTITLDSADDSA
+2724 
-2736 AGDNITNVKMP
+2736 
-2747 GFTLGNIDADVT
+2747 
-2759 KVVVTVAHDG
+2759 
-2769 KNQQI
+2769 
-2774 ELIKNGGVWRFTP
+2774 
-2787 GAAWTDGDYTLTVK
+2787 
-2801 VEDKAGNTNYSAP
+2801 
-2814 LTVTID
+2814 
-2820 TQTSIDRIELLND
+2820 
-2833 TGIVGDNLTNEARPQ
+2833 
-2848 FHITVPTDVN
+2848 
-2858 SVQLSLD
+2858 
-2865 GGINWVNATLTSDGV
+2865 
-2880 WEYIWPT
+2880 
-2887 DLVENTYTLTVK
+2887 
-2899 ATDVAGNTATETL
+2899 
-2912 NFIIDT
+2912 
-2918 TLSTP
+2918 
-2923 TITLDSADDS
+2923 
-2933 GTAND
+2933 
-2938 NKTNVKTP
+2938 
-2946 GFIIGGIDSDVTQVV
+2946 
-2961 VQVMRDGHSEEVELT
+2961 
-2976 QTNGQWRFVPGS
+2976 
-2988 AWTDGDYT
+2988 
-2996 LTVTVKD
+2996 
-3003 EAGNIRHSAPLTVT
+3003 
-3017 IDTQITIDHIE
+3017 IDHIE

-3170 EVLTATKGATGIWS
+3170 EVLTATKDATGNWSVTPTGTWADGDYTLTVRVEDEAGNEKHSASLTVTVDTQITIDAIELVNDNGIPGDNMTNDAHPQFRVTVPGDVNEVSLSIDGGVTWVKATQSATPGVWNYTWPGTVPDGDYTLNVKATDNAGNTVTETLHFTIDTTLSVPVIVLNSADDTGVQGDNMTNSTQPTFALQHIDDDAVRVTVSVEHGGVTTTFDATKGVGGWSFTPTGAWADGDYTLSVSVEDKAGNTSHSASLTVTVDTQIAINNIELVNDSGIPDDNLTNNVRPHFQVKVPTDVNEVRLSIDGGKTWFNATQSATPGVWDYTWLADVGEGKHTLTVEATDKAGNQTTQKLDFIIDTMLSEPTIVLDSTDDSGTKGDNLTNANKPTFILGNIDADARYVTVEVQYGGTKEVLTATKGATGIWS

-3191 ADGDYTLTVRVEDDA
+3191 ADGDYMLTVRVEDDA

-3325 AMDSRDDTGAI
+3325 TMDSRDDTGAI

-3350 GNIDADAH
+3350 GNIDSDAQ

-3403 NAGNVRQSTPLVV
+3403 NAGNVRQSTPLIV

-3472 TQGIEGVWGYTWP
+3472 AQGIEGVWGYTWP

-3624 RIELVNDSGVPGD
+3624 HIELVNDSGVPGD

-3715 DITLLT
+3715 DITLMT

-3842 TNHDRPVFDIHQVD
+3842 TNHDRPVFDIRQVD

-4309 RIEIDTQVQI
+4309 KIEIDTQVQI

-4525 SAVDNITSVTTP
+4525 SAVDNITSVTKP

-4551 VIRINGVSYSVT
+4551 VIRINGVSYPVT

-4824 DFTTNNKTPTLIGS
+4824 DFTTNNKTPTLVGN
-4838 TLPNTIVSIYVD
+4838 TLPNAIVSIYVD

-4957 WGVVLPALGNDGNYE
+4957 WGVVLPALGNDGNYV

-5037 IRNPQGVVIATL
+5037 IRSPQGVVIATL

-5082 QKEILIEH
+5082 QKDILIEH

-5411 FGEMNQSVQIFIDGV
+5411 SGEMNQSVQIFIDGV

-5538 EKGHWQMPVNP
+5538 DKGHWQMPVNP

-5582 IKVFTS
+5582 IQVFTS

-5594 SSSKTEW
+5594 SSSKTDW
-5601 WSNSDLITMRGTGEI
+5601 WSNSSTITMRGMGEI

-5630 TAVVAATGRWE
+5630 TAVVAANGQWE
-5641 LSTDK
+5641 LSTDQ
-5646 LPEGTYDIS
+5646 LPEGKYDITLS
-5655 LVIEDSAGNRWED
+5655 IEDNAGNRKEE
-5668 VREIFIDRTP
+5668 VHEIFIDRTP
-5678 PNAPVVTYSDIVN
+5678 PNAPVVTYLDIVN

-5710 SEGNTYTLTV
+5710 SNGNTYTLTV

-5996 LRTEPSAAEESVVKV
+5996 LRTVPSAAEESVVKE

-6113 VRGKTE
+6113 ARGKTE

>member
-33 SGPDMNITTPR
+33 SGPDMNITTPH

-106 GKRRNKKEE
+106 GKRRNKKQE
-115 EELKKQLDDAENA
+115 EELKKQLDEAENA

-443 SDSGIKNDNITNS
+443 SDSGIKNDSITNS

-541 NDSGIVGDN
+541 DDSGIVGDN

-618 FSFSYVIDTIAPVP
+618 FSFSYVIDTVAPVP
-632 PTVSLE
+632 PTISLE

-1067 MSDTQ
+1067 ASDTQ

-1108 NKANSAIFDFTIDT
+1108 NKANSAVFDFTIDT

-1187 FIPGNTWADGSYTLT
+1187 FTPGNTWADGSYTLT

-1323 SVPVIVLDSAD
+1323 SVPVIVLNSAD
-1334 DTGIQGDNMTNST
+1334 DTGVQGDNMTNST

-1372 TTTFDATKGTGG
+1372 TTTFDATKGVGG
-1384 WTFTPP
+1384 WSFTP
-1390 TSWADGDYTL
+1390 TGAWADGDYTL

-1432 VNDSGIPDDNLTN
+1432 VNDSGIPNDNLTN

-1473 NATQSATPGVW
+1473 NATQNATPGVW

-1502 ATDEAGNKATQT
+1502 ATDEAGNKTTQT

-1558 DVSRVIVEV
+1558 DVSRVTVEV

-1715 DFTIDTILS
+1715 DFIIDTMLS

-1877 SDGVWEYIWPTDLVE
+1877 PDGVWEYIWPTDLVE

-2020 TQITIDHIELVNDS
+2020 TQIAIDHIELVNDS

-2041 TNNVRPHFQVTVP
+2041 TNEARPHFQVTVP

-2131 DDSGTKGDHLTNVNK
+2131 DDSGTKGDNLTNVNK

-2332 DDSGVH
+2332 DDTGIQ
-2338 GDNMTNHTQPTFALQ
+2338 GDNMTNRTQPTFNLQ

-2366 EHGGVTTTFD
+2366 EHGGVTTIFD
-2376 ATKDAGGWTFTPTGA
+2376 ATKGVGGWTFTPPTSWGA
-2391 WADGDY
+2391 GDY

-2448 HFQVTV
+2448 QFQVKV
-2454 PTDVNVVRLSIDGG
+2454 PTDVN
-2468 KTWFNATQS
+2468 
-2477 ATPGVWDYIWPDDVA
+2477 
-2492 DGGYTLTVE
+2492 E
-2501 ATDEA
+2501 
-2506 GNKATQ
+2506 
-2512 TLDFTID
+2512 
-2519 TTLSVPTLSLD
+2519 
-2530 SADDS
+2530 
-2535 GIAGDNIT
+2535 
-2543 NVKTPGFTLNNIDTD
+2543 
-2558 VSRVI
+2558 
-2563 VEVMHNGIKQEVPLV
+2563 
-2578 QTGGQWRF
+2578 
-2586 APTSDWADGDYILT
+2586 
-2600 VKVEDRAGNVK
+2600 
-2611 QSAPLTVTVDTHI
+2611 
-2624 AIDRIELVNDSG
+2624 
-2636 IPGDNLTNEARPHFQ
+2636 
-2651 VTVPADVNGV
+2651 
-2661 RLSIDGGKTWF
+2661 
-2672 DATQSATSGVWDYTW
+2672 
-2687 LTNVANGPHTLMVE
+2687 
-2701 ASDKAGNK
+2701 
-2709 TTQKLDFTIDTILSE
+2709 
-2724 PTITLDSADDSA
+2724 
-2736 AGDNITNVKMP
+2736 
-2747 GFTLGNIDADVT
+2747 
-2759 KVVVTVAHDG
+2759 
-2769 KNQQI
+2769 
-2774 ELIKNGGVWRFTP
+2774 
-2787 GAAWTDGDYTLTVK
+2787 
-2801 VEDKAGNTNYSAP
+2801 
-2814 LTVTID
+2814 
-2820 TQTSIDRIELLND
+2820 
-2833 TGIVGDNLTNEARPQ
+2833 
-2848 FHITVPTDVN
+2848 
-2858 SVQLSLD
+2858 
-2865 GGINWVNATLTSDGV
+2865 
-2880 WEYIWPT
+2880 
-2887 DLVENTYTLTVK
+2887 
-2899 ATDVAGNTATETL
+2899 
-2912 NFIIDT
+2912 
-2918 TLSTP
+2918 
-2923 TITLDSADDS
+2923 
-2933 GTAND
+2933 
-2938 NKTNVKTP
+2938 
-2946 GFIIGGIDSDVTQVV
+2946 
-2961 VQVMRDGHSEEVELT
+2961 
-2976 QTNGQWRFVPGS
+2976 
-2988 AWTDGDYT
+2988 
-2996 LTVTVKD
+2996 
-3003 EAGNIRHSAPLTVT
+3003 
-3017 IDTQITIDHIE
+3017 
-3028 LVNDSGIPD
+3028 
-3037 DNLTNNVR
+3037 
-3045 PHFQVTVPT
+3045 
-3054 DVNVVRLS
+3054 VRLS

-3102 KAGNK
+3102 KAGNQ
-3107 TTQQLDFIIDTL
+3107 TTQKLDFIIDTL

-3135 KGDNLTNVNKPTFLL
+3135 KGDNLTNANKPTFLL

-3158 YVTVEVQHGGTK
+3158 YVTVEVQHGSTK

-3191 ADGDYTLTVRVEDDA
+3191 ADGDYTLTVRVEDEA

-3325 AMDSRDDTGAI
+3325 TMDSRDDTGAI

-3350 GNIDADAH
+3350 GNIDADAQ

-3403 NAGNVRQSTPLVV
+3403 NAGNVRQSTPLIV

-3451 VPADVNSVQLS
+3451 VPVDVNSVQLS

-3472 TQGIEGVWGYTWP
+3472 AQGIEGVWGYTWP

-3624 RIELVNDSGVPGD
+3624 HIELVNDSGVPGD
-3637 NVTKHVRPQF
+3637 NITKHVRPQF

-3687 MPEGQHTLTVEVTD
+3687 MPEGQHTLIVEVTD
-3701 GAGNKMTETLNFTI
+3701 GAGNKMTGTLDFTI

-3744 QPVFVLGSIDKDVRH
+3744 QPIFVLGSIDKDVRH

-3842 TNHDRPVFDIHQVD
+3842 TNHDRPVFDIRQVD

-3908 NVKESAPFEVRI
+3908 NVKESAPLEVRI

-3955 GDVVQVRVT
+3955 GDVIQVRVT

-4190 QHTLLVDV
+4190 KHTLLVDV

-4309 RIEIDTQVQI
+4309 QIEIDTQVQI

-4525 SAVDNITSVTTP
+4525 SAVDNITSVTKP

-4551 VIRINGVSYSVT
+4551 VIRINGVSYPVT

-4611 SVRMEPASDTGNS
+4611 SVRMEPASDTGSS

-4652 DDKSGREVLKQTI
+4652 DDKSGREVLKHTI

-4720 PSIDDQH
+4720 PSIDDQY
-4727 EATSLRPEFKGFAEA
+4727 EATSLRPEFKGLAEA

-4824 DFTTNNKTPTLIGS
+4824 DFTTNNKTPTLVGN
-4838 TLPNTIVSIYVD
+4838 TLPNAIVSIYVD

-4957 WGVVLPALGNDGNYE
+4957 WGVVLPALGNDGNYV

-5082 QKEILIEH
+5082 QKDILIEH

-5294 SGSLDDLITNHNKPV
+5294 SGSLDDLITSHNKPV

-5382 DNPAMVAG
+5382 DNPVMMAG

-5400 ITSQTRPTFSI
+5400 ITSQTRPAFSI
-5411 FGEMNQSVQIFIDGV
+5411 YGEMNQSVQIFIDGV

-5538 EKGHWQMPVNP
+5538 DKGHWQMPVNP

-5582 IKVFTS
+5582 IQVFTS

-5594 SSSKTEW
+5594 SSSKTDW
-5601 WSNSDLITMRGTGEI
+5601 WSNSSTITMRGMGEI

-5630 TAVVAATGRWE
+5630 TAVVAANGQWE
-5641 LSTDK
+5641 LSTDQ
-5646 LPEGTYDIS
+5646 LPEGKYDITLS
-5655 LVIEDSAGNRWED
+5655 IEDNAGNRKEE
-5668 VREIFIDRTP
+5668 VHEIFIDRTP

-5710 SEGNTYTLTV
+5710 SNGNTYTLTV

-5754 LDIMKEVPVIS
+5754 LDIMKETPVIS

-5778 ITRDKQPTFIIGN
+5778 ITRDNQPTFIIGN

-5861 EIALAAGED
+5861 EIALAAGEG

-5880 NHTQPKFTLQHID
+5880 NHNHTQPKFTLQHID

-5927 AWNDGN
+5927 AWNDGT

-5946 SQQSASLAVTVDS
+5946 SLQSASLEVTVDS

-5971 ASDDATATAVTP
+5971 ASDDATPTAVTP

-5996 LRTEPSAAEESVVKV
+5996 LRTVPSAAEESVVKE

-6048 SIMFEG
+6048 SVMFEG

-6084 FIDKDNDFLIK
+6084 FLDKDDDFLIK

-6113 VRGKTE
+6113 ARGKTE

-6137 AIDVFAVNEVT
+6137 AIEVFAVNEVT

>member
-716 VKYSFTIQTEVVP
+716 VKYSFTIQTEVVL

-1032 SDSGISDDNLTNIV
+1032 SDSGIADDNLTNIV

-1067 MSDTQ
+1067 ASDTQ

-1108 NKANSAIFDFTIDT
+1108 NKANSAVFDFTIDT

-1384 WTFTPP
+1384 WSFTP
-1390 TSWADGDYTL
+1390 TGAWADGDYTL

-1473 NATQSATPGVW
+1473 NATQSATPGAW

-1502 ATDEAGNKATQT
+1502 ATDKAGNKTTQE

-1629 IELVNDSGIPGDNLT
+1629 IELVNDSGIPDDNLT

-1701 EASDKAGNKTTQKL
+1701 EATDKAGNKTTQKL

-1792 TDGDYTLTVK
+1792 TDGNYTLTVK

-2020 TQITIDHIELVNDS
+2020 TQI
-2034 GIPDDNL
+2034 
-2041 TNNVRPHFQVTVP
+2041 
-2054 TDVNVVRLSIDGG
+2054 
-2067 KTWFNATQSA
+2067 A
-2077 TPGVWDYTWLA
+2077 
-2088 DVGEGKHTLTVEA
+2088 
-2101 TDKAGNKTTQQL
+2101 
-2113 DFIIDTLLS
+2113 
-2122 EPTIVLDNT
+2122 
-2131 DDSGTKGDHLTNVNK
+2131 
-2146 PTFLLGNIDADARY
+2146 
-2160 VTVEVQHGGTKEV
+2160 
-2173 LTATKDATGN
+2173 
-2183 WSVTPTGTWA
+2183 
-2193 DGDYTLTVRVEDEA
+2193 
-2207 GNEKHSASLTVTVDT
+2207 
-2222 QITIDVIELVNDNGI
+2222 
-2237 PGDNMTNDAHPQFRV
+2237 
-2252 TVPGDVNEVSL
+2252 
-2263 SIDGG
+2263 
-2268 VTWVKAT
+2268 
-2275 QSATPGVWNYTWPGT
+2275 
-2290 VPDGDYTLNVKAT
+2290 
-2303 DNAGNTV
+2303 
-2310 TETLHFTIDTTLSTP
+2310 
-2325 VIVLDSA
+2325 
-2332 DDSGVH
+2332 
-2338 GDNMTNHTQPTFALQ
+2338 
-2353 HIDDDAVRVTVSV
+2353 
-2366 EHGGVTTTFD
+2366 
-2376 ATKDAGGWTFTPTGA
+2376 
-2391 WADGDY
+2391 
-2397 TLSVSVEDKA
+2397 
-2407 GNTSH
+2407 
-2412 SASLTVTVDT
+2412 
-2422 QIAINNIELVNDS
+2422 
-2435 GIPDDNLT
+2435 
-2443 NNVRP
+2443 
-2448 HFQVTV
+2448 
-2454 PTDVNVVRLSIDGG
+2454 
-2468 KTWFNATQS
+2468 
-2477 ATPGVWDYIWPDDVA
+2477 
-2492 DGGYTLTVE
+2492 
-2501 ATDEA
+2501 
-2506 GNKATQ
+2506 
-2512 TLDFTID
+2512 
-2519 TTLSVPTLSLD
+2519 
-2530 SADDS
+2530 
-2535 GIAGDNIT
+2535 
-2543 NVKTPGFTLNNIDTD
+2543 
-2558 VSRVI
+2558 
-2563 VEVMHNGIKQEVPLV
+2563 
-2578 QTGGQWRF
+2578 
-2586 APTSDWADGDYILT
+2586 
-2600 VKVEDRAGNVK
+2600 
-2611 QSAPLTVTVDTHI
+2611 
-2624 AIDRIELVNDSG
+2624 
-2636 IPGDNLTNEARPHFQ
+2636 
-2651 VTVPADVNGV
+2651 
-2661 RLSIDGGKTWF
+2661 
-2672 DATQSATSGVWDYTW
+2672 
-2687 LTNVANGPHTLMVE
+2687 
-2701 ASDKAGNK
+2701 
-2709 TTQKLDFTIDTILSE
+2709 
-2724 PTITLDSADDSA
+2724 
-2736 AGDNITNVKMP
+2736 
-2747 GFTLGNIDADVT
+2747 
-2759 KVVVTVAHDG
+2759 
-2769 KNQQI
+2769 
-2774 ELIKNGGVWRFTP
+2774 
-2787 GAAWTDGDYTLTVK
+2787 
-2801 VEDKAGNTNYSAP
+2801 
-2814 LTVTID
+2814 
-2820 TQTSIDRIELLND
+2820 
-2833 TGIVGDNLTNEARPQ
+2833 
-2848 FHITVPTDVN
+2848 
-2858 SVQLSLD
+2858 
-2865 GGINWVNATLTSDGV
+2865 
-2880 WEYIWPT
+2880 
-2887 DLVENTYTLTVK
+2887 
-2899 ATDVAGNTATETL
+2899 
-2912 NFIIDT
+2912 
-2918 TLSTP
+2918 
-2923 TITLDSADDS
+2923 
-2933 GTAND
+2933 
-2938 NKTNVKTP
+2938 
-2946 GFIIGGIDSDVTQVV
+2946 
-2961 VQVMRDGHSEEVELT
+2961 
-2976 QTNGQWRFVPGS
+2976 
-2988 AWTDGDYT
+2988 
-2996 LTVTVKD
+2996 
-3003 EAGNIRHSAPLTVT
+3003 
-3017 IDTQITIDHIE
+3017 IDHIE

-3170 EVLTATKGATGIWS
+3170 EVLTATKDATGNWSVTPTGTWADGDYTLTVRVEDEAGNEKHSASLTVTVDTQITIDAIELVNDNGIPGDNMTNDAHPQFRVTVPGDVNEVSLSIDGGVTWVKATQSATPGVWNYTWPGTVPDGDYTLNVKATDNAGNTVTETLHFTIDTTLSVPVIVLNSADDTGVQGDNMTNSTQPTFALQHIDDDAVRVTVSVEHGGVTTTFDATKGVGGWSFTPTGAWADGDYTLSVSVEDKAGNTSHSASLTVTVDTQIAINNIELVNDSGIPDDNLTNNVRPHFQVKVPTDVNEVRLSIDGGKTWFNATQSATPGVWDYTWLADVGEGKHTLTVEATDKAGNQTTQKLDFIIDTMLSEPTIVLDSTDDSGTKGDNLTNANKPTFILGNIDADARYVTVEVQYGGTKEVLTATKGATGIWS

-3191 ADGDYTLTVRVEDDA
+3191 ADGDYMLTVRVEDDA

-3325 AMDSRDDTGAI
+3325 TMDSRDDTGAI

-3350 GNIDADAH
+3350 GNIDSDAQ

-3403 NAGNVRQSTPLVV
+3403 NAGNVRQSTPLIV

-3472 TQGIEGVWGYTWP
+3472 AQGIEGVWGYTWP

-3624 RIELVNDSGVPGD
+3624 HIELVNDSGVPGD

-3715 DITLLT
+3715 DITLMT

-3842 TNHDRPVFDIHQVD
+3842 TNHDRPVFDIRQVD

-4309 RIEIDTQVQI
+4309 KIEIDTQVQI

-4525 SAVDNITSVTTP
+4525 SAVDNITSVTKP

-4551 VIRINGVSYSVT
+4551 VIRINGVSYPVT

-4824 DFTTNNKTPTLIGS
+4824 DFTTNNKTPTLVGN
-4838 TLPNTIVSIYVD
+4838 TLPNAIVSIYVD

-4957 WGVVLPALGNDGNYE
+4957 WGVVLPALGNDGNYV

-5037 IRNPQGVVIATL
+5037 IRSPQGVVIATL

-5082 QKEILIEH
+5082 QKDILIEH

-5411 FGEMNQSVQIFIDGV
+5411 SGEMNQSVQIFIDGV

-5538 EKGHWQMPVNP
+5538 DKGHWQMPVNP

-5582 IKVFTS
+5582 IQVFTS

-5594 SSSKTEW
+5594 SSSKTDW
-5601 WSNSDLITMRGTGEI
+5601 WSNSSTITMRGMGEI

-5630 TAVVAATGRWE
+5630 TAVVAANGQWE
-5641 LSTDK
+5641 LSTDQ
-5646 LPEGTYDIS
+5646 LPEGKYDITLS
-5655 LVIEDSAGNRWED
+5655 IEDNAGNRKEE
-5668 VREIFIDRTP
+5668 VHEIFIDRTP

-5710 SEGNTYTLTV
+5710 SNGNTYTLTV

-5996 LRTEPSAAEESVVKV
+5996 LRTVPSAAEESVVKE

-6113 VRGKTE
+6113 ARGKTE

>member
-33 SGPDMNITTPR
+33 SGPDMNITMPH

-541 NDSGIVGDN
+541 DDSGIVGDN

-590 TFNFTSDSVEGINN
+590 TFNFTSDSVEGVNN

-618 FSFSYVIDTIAPVP
+618 FSFSYVIDTVAPVP

-638 DYVVLPNGIILSGN
+638 DFVVLPNGIILSGN

-693 KFLQGAYDIE
+693 KFLQGSYDIE

-1032 SDSGISDDNLTNIV
+1032 SDSGIADDNLTNIV

-1108 NKANSAIFDFTIDT
+1108 NKANSAVFDFTIDT

-1147 NKPGFAISG
+1147 NKPGFAVSG

-1187 FIPGNTWADGSYTLT
+1187 FTPGNTWADGSYTLT

-1211 TNYSAPLTVV
+1211 TSYSAPLTVV

-1384 WTFTPP
+1384 WSFTP
-1390 TSWADGDYTL
+1390 TGAWADGDYTL

-1432 VNDSGIPDDNLTN
+1432 VNDSGIPNDNLTN

-1473 NATQSATPGVW
+1473 NATQSATPGAW

-1502 ATDEAGNKATQT
+1502 ATDKAGNKTTQE

-2122 EPTIVLDNT
+2122 EPTIVLDST

-2310 TETLHFTIDTTLSTP
+2310 TETLHFTIDTTLSVP
-2325 VIVLDSA
+2325 VIVLNSA
-2332 DDSGVH
+2332 DDTGVQ
-2338 GDNMTNHTQPTFALQ
+2338 GDNMTNSTQPTFALQ

-2376 ATKDAGGWTFTPTGA
+2376 ATKGVGGWSFTPTGA

-2448 HFQVTV
+2448 HFQVKV
-2454 PTDVNVVRLSIDGG
+2454 PTDVN
-2468 KTWFNATQS
+2468 
-2477 ATPGVWDYIWPDDVA
+2477 
-2492 DGGYTLTVE
+2492 E
-2501 ATDEA
+2501 
-2506 GNKATQ
+2506 
-2512 TLDFTID
+2512 
-2519 TTLSVPTLSLD
+2519 
-2530 SADDS
+2530 
-2535 GIAGDNIT
+2535 
-2543 NVKTPGFTLNNIDTD
+2543 
-2558 VSRVI
+2558 
-2563 VEVMHNGIKQEVPLV
+2563 
-2578 QTGGQWRF
+2578 
-2586 APTSDWADGDYILT
+2586 
-2600 VKVEDRAGNVK
+2600 
-2611 QSAPLTVTVDTHI
+2611 
-2624 AIDRIELVNDSG
+2624 
-2636 IPGDNLTNEARPHFQ
+2636 
-2651 VTVPADVNGV
+2651 
-2661 RLSIDGGKTWF
+2661 
-2672 DATQSATSGVWDYTW
+2672 
-2687 LTNVANGPHTLMVE
+2687 
-2701 ASDKAGNK
+2701 
-2709 TTQKLDFTIDTILSE
+2709 
-2724 PTITLDSADDSA
+2724 
-2736 AGDNITNVKMP
+2736 
-2747 GFTLGNIDADVT
+2747 
-2759 KVVVTVAHDG
+2759 
-2769 KNQQI
+2769 
-2774 ELIKNGGVWRFTP
+2774 
-2787 GAAWTDGDYTLTVK
+2787 
-2801 VEDKAGNTNYSAP
+2801 
-2814 LTVTID
+2814 
-2820 TQTSIDRIELLND
+2820 
-2833 TGIVGDNLTNEARPQ
+2833 
-2848 FHITVPTDVN
+2848 
-2858 SVQLSLD
+2858 
-2865 GGINWVNATLTSDGV
+2865 
-2880 WEYIWPT
+2880 
-2887 DLVENTYTLTVK
+2887 
-2899 ATDVAGNTATETL
+2899 
-2912 NFIIDT
+2912 
-2918 TLSTP
+2918 
-2923 TITLDSADDS
+2923 
-2933 GTAND
+2933 
-2938 NKTNVKTP
+2938 
-2946 GFIIGGIDSDVTQVV
+2946 
-2961 VQVMRDGHSEEVELT
+2961 
-2976 QTNGQWRFVPGS
+2976 
-2988 AWTDGDYT
+2988 
-2996 LTVTVKD
+2996 
-3003 EAGNIRHSAPLTVT
+3003 
-3017 IDTQITIDHIE
+3017 
-3028 LVNDSGIPD
+3028 
-3037 DNLTNNVR
+3037 
-3045 PHFQVTVPT
+3045 
-3054 DVNVVRLS
+3054 VRLS

-3102 KAGNK
+3102 KAGNQ
-3107 TTQQLDFIIDTL
+3107 TTQKLDFIIDTM
-3119 LSEPTIVLDN
+3119 LSEPTIVLDS

-3135 KGDNLTNVNKPTFLL
+3135 KGDNLTNANKPTFIL

-3158 YVTVEVQHGGTK
+3158 YVTVEVQYGGTK

-3396 LTVEVTD
+3396 LTVEVQD

-3520 TPTIALDS
+3520 TPTIELDS

-3715 DITLLT
+3715 DITLMT

-3842 TNHDRPVFDIHQVD
+3842 TNHDRPVFDIRQVD

-4309 RIEIDTQVQI
+4309 KIEIDTQVQI

-4525 SAVDNITSVTTP
+4525 SAVDNITSVTKP

-4551 VIRINGVSYSVT
+4551 VIRINGVSYPVT

-4824 DFTTNNKTPTLIGS
+4824 DFTTNNKTPTLVGN
-4838 TLPNTIVSIYVD
+4838 TLPNAIVSIYVD

-4957 WGVVLPALGNDGNYE
+4957 WGVVLPALGNDGNYV

-5037 IRNPQGVVIATL
+5037 IRSPQGVVIATL

-5082 QKEILIEH
+5082 QKDILIEH

-5411 FGEMNQSVQIFIDGV
+5411 SGEMNQSVQIFIDGV

-5582 IKVFTS
+5582 IQVFTS

-5594 SSSKTEW
+5594 SSSKTDW
-5601 WSNSDLITMRGTGEI
+5601 WSNSSTITMRGMGEI

-5630 TAVVAATGRWE
+5630 TAVVAANGQWE
-5641 LSTDK
+5641 LSTDQ
-5646 LPEGTYDIS
+5646 LPEGKYDITLS
-5655 LVIEDSAGNRWED
+5655 IEDNAGNRKEE
-5668 VREIFIDRTP
+5668 VHEIFIDRTP

-5710 SEGNTYTLTV
+5710 SNGNTYTLTV

-5816 VWFFTPGTPLADGS
+5816 VWFFTPGTPLTDGS

-5927 AWNDGN
+5927 AWNDGT

-5996 LRTEPSAAEESVVKV
+5996 LRTVPSAAEESVVKE

-6048 SIMFEG
+6048 SVMFEG

>member
-1 MGNKSIQK
+1 
-9 FFADQ
+9 
-14 NSVIDLSSLGNAKG
+14 
-28 AKVSL
+28 
-33 SGPDMNITTPR
+33 
-44 GSVII
+44 
-49 VNGALYSSIK
+49 
-59 GNNLAVKFKDKTI
+59 
-72 TGAKILGSVDLKD
+72 
-85 IQLERIDSSLV
+85 
-96 DSAQVEKKGN
+96 
-106 GKRRNKKEE
+106 
-115 EELKKQLDDAENA
+115 
-128 KKEADKAKEEAEK
+128 
-141 AKEAAEKALNEAF
+141 
-154 EVQNSSKQIEEM
+154 
-166 LQNFLA
+166 
-172 DNVAKDNLAQQ
+172 
-183 SDASQQNTQ
+183 
-192 AKATQA
+192 
-198 SKQNDAEKV
+198 
-207 LPQPINKN
+207 
-215 TSTGKSN
+215 
-222 SSKNE
+222 
-227 ENKLDAESVKEPLKV
+227 
-242 TLALAAES
+242 
-250 NSGSKDDSIT
+250 
-260 NFTKPQFVGSTAP
+260 
-273 NATVII
+273 
-279 KINGIAVGQAVADSL
+279 
-294 GNFTFTAPETLTD
+294 
-307 GTYNLEAEAKTADGS
+307 
-322 GSAKLVI
+322 
-329 TIDSVTDKP
+329 
-338 TFELSPE
+338 
-345 SSVSGHKG
+345 
-353 LTPTL
+353 
-358 TPSIVG
+358 
-364 TAEENA
+364 
-370 KVDIYVDNKLVA
+370 
-382 SVDVDKDGNWS
+382 
-393 YEFKDNE
+393 
-400 LSEGENSIKVVAV
+400 
-413 DKAGNKNETTDS
+413 
-425 IITDT
+425 
-430 IAPEKPTIELDDS
+430 
-443 SDSGIKNDNITNS
+443 
-456 TLPTF
+456 
-461 IGVAEPGSTVSIY
+461 
-474 LGLKHLGEVIV
+474 
-485 AKDGTWSYTL
+485 
-495 TTPLKDGEYNITATA
+495 
-510 TDIAGHTSATANL
+510 
-523 PFTIDT
+523 
-529 RISYFSAEIETT
+529 
-541 NDSGIVGDN
+541 
-550 VTNNTRPTFT
+550 
-560 GKTEPNAIIS
+560 
-570 VINSETGEEV
+570 
-580 IFKANDKGEW
+580 
-590 TFNFTSDSVEGINN
+590 
-604 LTFTVEDVAGNKKD
+604 
-618 FSFSYVIDTIAPVP
+618 
-632 PTVSLE
+632 
-638 DYVVLPNGIILSGN
+638 
-652 DLPALVG
+652 
-659 TAEPKSTILLMRD
+659 
-672 GKLYDSIEVD
+672 
-682 SNGTWNYQFSN
+682 
-693 KFLQGAYDIE
+693 
-703 IISQD
+703 
-708 AAGNKSST
+708 
-716 VKYSFTIQTEVVP
+716 
-729 PKAELDASDDSG
+729 
-741 AKGDWITNKHNAL
+741 
-754 TLLGTADRFATVN
+754 
-767 ILIDGKTIGVTTADA
+767 
-782 DGNWNFDISRNLS
+782 
-795 DNVYKITV
+795 
-803 ESIDPLGRTSSVDYQ
+803 
-818 LTIDSF
+818 
-824 TPIPTVMLH
+824 
-833 DSADSGVKGDMI
+833 
-845 TKINTPLFTGMAEA
+845 
-859 NAKVSIYVD
+859 
-868 GVLSGEAIAGDDGVW
+868 
-883 NFQFTTALSDGSHD
+883 
-897 VTVKVEDIAGNTAS
+897 
-911 SSAYNF
+911 
-917 QIVTQT
+917 
-923 QKPTIELVNDTG
+923 
-935 VDNTDHIINEKNPAL
+935 
-950 TGTAAPYSTVKLYID
+950 
-965 GALIAEVRTNKDGR
+965 
-979 WEYTLKADQGL
+979 
-990 VDGDH
+990 
-995 RITASV
+995 
-1001 EDIAGNIAHSDPF
+1001 
-1014 LISVDTAISI
+1014 
-1024 PIVSLSPD
+1024 PD

-1067 MSDTQ
+1067 ASDTQ

-1108 NKANSAIFDFTIDT
+1108 NKANSAVFDFTIDT

-1187 FIPGNTWADGSYTLT
+1187 FTPGNTWADGSYTLT

-1323 SVPVIVLDSAD
+1323 SVPVIVLNSAD
-1334 DTGIQGDNMTNST
+1334 DTGVQGDNMTNRT

-1390 TSWADGDYTL
+1390 ALWADGDYTL

-1457 DVNVVRL
+1457 DVNEVRL
-1464 SIDGGKTWF
+1464 SIDGGKTWVT
-1473 NATQSATPGVW
+1473 AALKAAGVW
-1484 DYIWPDDV
+1484 EYIWPDDV
-1492 ADGGYTLTVE
+1492 TDGSHTVTVE
-1502 ATDEAGNKATQT
+1502 AIDEAGNKATQT

-1629 IELVNDSGIPGDNLT
+1629 IELVNDSGIPDDNLT

-1670 TWFDATQSATS
+1670 TWFDATQSGTS

-1715 DFTIDTILS
+1715 DFIIDTLLS

-1877 SDGVWEYIWPTDLVE
+1877 SDGVWEYIWPTELVE

-1914 FIIDT
+1914 FTIDT

-1965 MRDGHSE
+1965 MRDGGSE
-1972 EVELTQTNGQWRFVP
+1972 EVELTQIGGQWRFVP
-1987 GSAWTDGDYTL
+1987 GSAWADGDYTL

-2013 PLTVTID
+2013 PLKVTVD
-2020 TQITIDHIELVNDS
+2020 TQIAIDHIELVNDS
-2034 GIPDDNL
+2034 GIPNDNL
-2041 TNNVRPHFQVTVP
+2041 TNNVRPQFQVTVP

-2067 KTWFNATQSA
+2067 KTWFNATQS
-2077 TPGVWDYTWLA
+2077 
-2088 DVGEGKHTLTVEA
+2088 
-2101 TDKAGNKTTQQL
+2101 
-2113 DFIIDTLLS
+2113 S
-2122 EPTIVLDNT
+2122 
-2131 DDSGTKGDHLTNVNK
+2131 
-2146 PTFLLGNIDADARY
+2146 
-2160 VTVEVQHGGTKEV
+2160 
-2173 LTATKDATGN
+2173 
-2183 WSVTPTGTWA
+2183 
-2193 DGDYTLTVRVEDEA
+2193 
-2207 GNEKHSASLTVTVDT
+2207 
-2222 QITIDVIELVNDNGI
+2222 
-2237 PGDNMTNDAHPQFRV
+2237 
-2252 TVPGDVNEVSL
+2252 
-2263 SIDGG
+2263 
-2268 VTWVKAT
+2268 
-2275 QSATPGVWNYTWPGT
+2275 
-2290 VPDGDYTLNVKAT
+2290 
-2303 DNAGNTV
+2303 
-2310 TETLHFTIDTTLSTP
+2310 
-2325 VIVLDSA
+2325 
-2332 DDSGVH
+2332 
-2338 GDNMTNHTQPTFALQ
+2338 
-2353 HIDDDAVRVTVSV
+2353 
-2366 EHGGVTTTFD
+2366 
-2376 ATKDAGGWTFTPTGA
+2376 
-2391 WADGDY
+2391 
-2397 TLSVSVEDKA
+2397 
-2407 GNTSH
+2407 
-2412 SASLTVTVDT
+2412 
-2422 QIAINNIELVNDS
+2422 
-2435 GIPDDNLT
+2435 
-2443 NNVRP
+2443 
-2448 HFQVTV
+2448 
-2454 PTDVNVVRLSIDGG
+2454 
-2468 KTWFNATQS
+2468 
-2477 ATPGVWDYIWPDDVA
+2477 
-2492 DGGYTLTVE
+2492 
-2501 ATDEA
+2501 
-2506 GNKATQ
+2506 
-2512 TLDFTID
+2512 
-2519 TTLSVPTLSLD
+2519 
-2530 SADDS
+2530 
-2535 GIAGDNIT
+2535 
-2543 NVKTPGFTLNNIDTD
+2543 
-2558 VSRVI
+2558 
-2563 VEVMHNGIKQEVPLV
+2563 
-2578 QTGGQWRF
+2578 
-2586 APTSDWADGDYILT
+2586 
-2600 VKVEDRAGNVK
+2600 
-2611 QSAPLTVTVDTHI
+2611 
-2624 AIDRIELVNDSG
+2624 
-2636 IPGDNLTNEARPHFQ
+2636 
-2651 VTVPADVNGV
+2651 
-2661 RLSIDGGKTWF
+2661 
-2672 DATQSATSGVWDYTW
+2672 TSGVWDYTW
-2687 LTNVANGPHTLMVE
+2687 LTDVANG
-2701 ASDKAGNK
+2701 S
-2709 TTQKLDFTIDTILSE
+2709 
-2724 PTITLDSADDSA
+2724 
-2736 AGDNITNVKMP
+2736 
-2747 GFTLGNIDADVT
+2747 
-2759 KVVVTVAHDG
+2759 
-2769 KNQQI
+2769 
-2774 ELIKNGGVWRFTP
+2774 
-2787 GAAWTDGDYTLTVK
+2787 
-2801 VEDKAGNTNYSAP
+2801 
-2814 LTVTID
+2814 
-2820 TQTSIDRIELLND
+2820 
-2833 TGIVGDNLTNEARPQ
+2833 
-2848 FHITVPTDVN
+2848 
-2858 SVQLSLD
+2858 
-2865 GGINWVNATLTSDGV
+2865 
-2880 WEYIWPT
+2880 
-2887 DLVENTYTLTVK
+2887 
-2899 ATDVAGNTATETL
+2899 
-2912 NFIIDT
+2912 
-2918 TLSTP
+2918 
-2923 TITLDSADDS
+2923 
-2933 GTAND
+2933 
-2938 NKTNVKTP
+2938 
-2946 GFIIGGIDSDVTQVV
+2946 
-2961 VQVMRDGHSEEVELT
+2961 
-2976 QTNGQWRFVPGS
+2976 
-2988 AWTDGDYT
+2988 
-2996 LTVTVKD
+2996 
-3003 EAGNIRHSAPLTVT
+3003 
-3017 IDTQITIDHIE
+3017 
-3028 LVNDSGIPD
+3028 
-3037 DNLTNNVR
+3037 
-3045 PHFQVTVPT
+3045 
-3054 DVNVVRLS
+3054 
-3062 IDGGK
+3062 
-3067 TWFNATQS
+3067 
-3075 ATPGVWDY
+3075 
-3083 TWLADVGE
+3083 
-3091 GKHTLTVEATD
+3091 HTLTVEATD
-3102 KAGNK
+3102 AAGNK
-3107 TTQQLDFIIDTL
+3107 ATQNLEFNIDTL
-3119 LSEPTIVLDN
+3119 LSEPTIALDS

-3135 KGDNLTNVNKPTFLL
+3135 KGDNLTNVNKPTFIL

-3191 ADGDYTLTVRVEDDA
+3191 ADGSHTLTVRVEDDA
-3206 GNVKYSAPLTVTVD
+3206 GNVKYSSPLTVTVD
-3220 TQITIDVIELVNDN
+3220 THIAIDDIELVNDN

-3325 AMDSRDDTGAI
+3325 TMDSRDDTGAI

-3343 KRPGFTI
+3343 KTPGFTI

-3358 SVILRITQGGNS
+3358 SVILRITQGSNS
-3370 QEVTLTQVGGQWR
+3370 QEVKLTQVGGQWR
-3383 FTPDADWADGSYT
+3383 FTPDTDWADGSYT
-3396 LTVEVTD
+3396 LTVEVQD
-3403 NAGNVRQSTPLVV
+3403 NAGNVRQSTPLIV

-3472 TQGIEGVWGYTWP
+3472 AQGIEGVWGYTWP

-3624 RIELVNDSGVPGD
+3624 HIELVNDSGVPGD

-3785 PDSAL
+3785 PDAAL

-3842 TNHDRPVFDIHQVD
+3842 TKHDRPVFDIRQVD

-3908 NVKESAPFEVRI
+3908 NVKESAPLEVRI

-3955 GDVVQVRVT
+3955 GDVIQVRVT

-3970 WNVIRKNADGQWIFD
+3970 WNVIRKNADGQWIFE
-3985 SPNTLVDGTY
+3985 SPNTLGDGTH

-4190 QHTLLVDV
+4190 KHTLLVDV

-4309 RIEIDTQVQI
+4309 QIEIDTQVQI

-4374 WEFTAGSALPDGHYT
+4374 WQFTAGSALSDGHYT

-4525 SAVDNITSVTTP
+4525 SAVDNITSVTKP

-4551 VIRINGVSYSVT
+4551 VIRINGVSYPVT

-4611 SVRMEPASDTGNS
+4611 SVRMEPASDTGSS

-4652 DDKSGREVLKQTI
+4652 DDKSGREVLKHTI

-4727 EATSLRPEFKGFAEA
+4727 EATSLRPEFKGLAEA

-4824 DFTTNNKTPTLIGS
+4824 DFTTNNKTPTLVGN
-4838 TLPNTIVSIYVD
+4838 TLPNAIVSIYVD

-5082 QKEILIEH
+5082 QKDILIEH

-5180 SAITTVTIDSQIA
+5180 SAITTVTIDSKIA

-5281 TDFPTLNLEDASN
+5281 TAFPTLNLEDASN
-5294 SGSLDDLITNHNKPV
+5294 SGSLDDLITSHNKPV

-5382 DNPAMVAG
+5382 DNPVMMAG

-5400 ITSQTRPTFSI
+5400 ITSQTRPAFSI

-5538 EKGHWQMPVNP
+5538 DKGHWQMPVNP

-5554 GQLDITV
+5554 GQLDINV

-5582 IKVFTS
+5582 IQVFTS

-5594 SSSKTEW
+5594 SSSKTDW
-5601 WSNSDLITMRGTGEI
+5601 WSNSSTITMRGMGEI

-5630 TAVVAATGRWE
+5630 TAVVAANGKWE
-5641 LSTDK
+5641 LSTDQ
-5646 LPEGTYDIS
+5646 LPEGKYDITLS
-5655 LVIEDSAGNRWED
+5655 IEDNAGNRKEE
-5668 VREIFIDRTP
+5668 VHEIFIDRTP

-5710 SEGNTYTLTV
+5710 SNGNTYTLTV

-5754 LDIMKEVPVIS
+5754 LDIMKETPVIS
-5765 LSPDSDSGTVGDN
+5765 LSPDSDSGTAGDN
-5778 ITRDKQPTFIIGN
+5778 ITRDNQPTFIIGN

-5880 NHTQPKFTLQHID
+5880 NHNHTQPKFTLQHID

-5927 AWNDGN
+5927 AWNDGT

-5946 SQQSASLAVTVDS
+5946 SLQSASLEVTVDS

-5971 ASDDATATAVTP
+5971 AIDDATATAVTP

-5996 LRTEPSAAEESVVKV
+5996 LRTVPSAAEESVVKE

-6048 SIMFEG
+6048 SVMFEG

-6084 FIDKDNDFLIK
+6084 FIDKDDDFLIK

-6113 VRGKTE
+6113 ARGKTE

>member
-1 MGNKSIQK
+1 
-9 FFADQ
+9 
-14 NSVIDLSSLGNAKG
+14 
-28 AKVSL
+28 
-33 SGPDMNITTPR
+33 
-44 GSVII
+44 
-49 VNGALYSSIK
+49 
-59 GNNLAVKFKDKTI
+59 
-72 TGAKILGSVDLKD
+72 
-85 IQLERIDSSLV
+85 
-96 DSAQVEKKGN
+96 
-106 GKRRNKKEE
+106 
-115 EELKKQLDDAENA
+115 
-128 KKEADKAKEEAEK
+128 
-141 AKEAAEKALNEAF
+141 
-154 EVQNSSKQIEEM
+154 
-166 LQNFLA
+166 
-172 DNVAKDNLAQQ
+172 
-183 SDASQQNTQ
+183 
-192 AKATQA
+192 
-198 SKQNDAEKV
+198 
-207 LPQPINKN
+207 
-215 TSTGKSN
+215 
-222 SSKNE
+222 
-227 ENKLDAESVKEPLKV
+227 
-242 TLALAAES
+242 
-250 NSGSKDDSIT
+250 
-260 NFTKPQFVGSTAP
+260 
-273 NATVII
+273 
-279 KINGIAVGQAVADSL
+279 
-294 GNFTFTAPETLTD
+294 
-307 GTYNLEAEAKTADGS
+307 
-322 GSAKLVI
+322 
-329 TIDSVTDKP
+329 
-338 TFELSPE
+338 
-345 SSVSGHKG
+345 
-353 LTPTL
+353 
-358 TPSIVG
+358 
-364 TAEENA
+364 
-370 KVDIYVDNKLVA
+370 
-382 SVDVDKDGNWS
+382 
-393 YEFKDNE
+393 
-400 LSEGENSIKVVAV
+400 
-413 DKAGNKNETTDS
+413 
-425 IITDT
+425 
-430 IAPEKPTIELDDS
+430 
-443 SDSGIKNDNITNS
+443 
-456 TLPTF
+456 
-461 IGVAEPGSTVSIY
+461 
-474 LGLKHLGEVIV
+474 
-485 AKDGTWSYTL
+485 
-495 TTPLKDGEYNITATA
+495 
-510 TDIAGHTSATANL
+510 
-523 PFTIDT
+523 
-529 RISYFSAEIETT
+529 
-541 NDSGIVGDN
+541 
-550 VTNNTRPTFT
+550 
-560 GKTEPNAIIS
+560 
-570 VINSETGEEV
+570 
-580 IFKANDKGEW
+580 
-590 TFNFTSDSVEGINN
+590 
-604 LTFTVEDVAGNKKD
+604 
-618 FSFSYVIDTIAPVP
+618 
-632 PTVSLE
+632 
-638 DYVVLPNGIILSGN
+638 
-652 DLPALVG
+652 
-659 TAEPKSTILLMRD
+659 
-672 GKLYDSIEVD
+672 
-682 SNGTWNYQFSN
+682 
-693 KFLQGAYDIE
+693 
-703 IISQD
+703 
-708 AAGNKSST
+708 
-716 VKYSFTIQTEVVP
+716 
-729 PKAELDASDDSG
+729 
-741 AKGDWITNKHNAL
+741 
-754 TLLGTADRFATVN
+754 
-767 ILIDGKTIGVTTADA
+767 
-782 DGNWNFDISRNLS
+782 
-795 DNVYKITV
+795 
-803 ESIDPLGRTSSVDYQ
+803 
-818 LTIDSF
+818 
-824 TPIPTVMLH
+824 
-833 DSADSGVKGDMI
+833 
-845 TKINTPLFTGMAEA
+845 
-859 NAKVSIYVD
+859 
-868 GVLSGEAIAGDDGVW
+868 
-883 NFQFTTALSDGSHD
+883 
-897 VTVKVEDIAGNTAS
+897 
-911 SSAYNF
+911 
-917 QIVTQT
+917 
-923 QKPTIELVNDTG
+923 
-935 VDNTDHIINEKNPAL
+935 
-950 TGTAAPYSTVKLYID
+950 
-965 GALIAEVRTNKDGR
+965 
-979 WEYTLKADQGL
+979 
-990 VDGDH
+990 
-995 RITASV
+995 
-1001 EDIAGNIAHSDPF
+1001 
-1014 LISVDTAISI
+1014 
-1024 PIVSLSPD
+1024 
-1032 SDSGISDDNLTNIV
+1032 
-1046 KPTLHLKD
+1046 
-1054 IDPDIISVQVWDA
+1054 
-1067 MSDTQ
+1067 
-1072 IGVATQQP
+1072 
-1080 DGSWAYT
+1080 
-1087 FTSDL
+1087 
-1092 TEGLHQVYVK
+1092 
-1102 VEDIAG
+1102 
-1108 NKANSAIFDFTIDT
+1108 
-1122 TVSTP
+1122 
-1127 VISLLSK
+1127 
-1134 DDTGVTGDNLTNI
+1134 
-1147 NKPGFAISG
+1147 
-1156 VDADAHRVVVQ
+1156 
-1167 VMHNGVSEEIELSH
+1167 
-1181 LNGSWL
+1181 
-1187 FIPGNTWADGSYTLT
+1187 
-1202 VKVEDKAGN
+1202 
-1211 TNYSAPLTVV
+1211 
-1221 IDTQIA
+1221 
-1227 IDGVE
+1227 
-1232 LVNDSGVKGDN
+1232 
-1243 MTNDDRPHF
+1243 
-1252 RVTVPTDVNEVRL
+1252 
-1265 SIDGGNSWVQATPG
+1265 
-1279 VAGSWE
+1279 
-1285 YIWPTD
+1285 
-1291 LADGQYTLTVEATD
+1291 
-1305 KAGNTVTKTIDFA
+1305 
-1318 VDTTL
+1318 
-1323 SVPVIVLDSAD
+1323 
-1334 DTGIQGDNMTNST
+1334 
-1347 QPTFA
+1347 
-1352 LQHID
+1352 
-1357 DDAVRVTVS
+1357 
-1366 VEHGGV
+1366 
-1372 TTTFDATKGTGG
+1372 
-1384 WTFTPP
+1384 
-1390 TSWADGDYTL
+1390 
-1400 SVSVE
+1400 
-1405 DKAGNTSHSASLTVT
+1405 
-1420 VDTQIAINNIEL
+1420 
-1432 VNDSGIPDDNLTN
+1432 DNLTN
-1445 NVRPHFQVTVPT
+1445 NVRPQFQVKVPT
-1457 DVNVVRL
+1457 DVN
-1464 SIDGGKTWF
+1464 
-1473 NATQSATPGVW
+1473 
-1484 DYIWPDDV
+1484 
-1492 ADGGYTLTVE
+1492 E
-1502 ATDEAGNKATQT
+1502 
-1514 LDFTID
+1514 
-1520 TTLSVPTLSLDSA
+1520 
-1533 DDSGI
+1533 
-1538 AGDNITNVK
+1538 
-1547 TPGFTLNNIDT
+1547 
-1558 DVSRVIVEV
+1558 
-1567 MHNGIK
+1567 
-1573 QEVPLV
+1573 
-1579 QTGGQ
+1579 
-1584 WRFAPTSD
+1584 
-1592 WADGD
+1592 
-1597 YILTV
+1597 
-1602 KVEDRAG
+1602 
-1609 NVKQSAPLTVTVDTH
+1609 
-1624 IAIDR
+1624 
-1629 IELVNDSGIPGDNLT
+1629 
-1644 NEARPHFQVTVP
+1644 
-1656 ADVNGVRLSIDGGK
+1656 
-1670 TWFDATQSATS
+1670 
-1681 GVWDYTW
+1681 
-1688 LTNVAN
+1688 
-1694 GPHTLMV
+1694 
-1701 EASDKAGNKTTQKL
+1701 
-1715 DFTIDTILS
+1715 
-1724 EPTITLD
+1724 
-1731 SADDSAAG
+1731 
-1739 DNITNVKMPGFTL
+1739 
-1752 GNIDADVTKVVVTVA
+1752 
-1767 HDGKNQQIELIKNGG
+1767 
-1782 VWRFTPGAAW
+1782 
-1792 TDGDYTLTVK
+1792 
-1802 VEDKAG
+1802 
-1808 NTNYSA
+1808 
-1814 PLTVTIDTQTSIDR
+1814 
-1828 IELLND
+1828 
-1834 TGIVGDNLTNEARP
+1834 
-1848 QFHITVPTDVNSVQ
+1848 
-1862 LSLDGGINWVNATLT
+1862 
-1877 SDGVWEYIWPTDLVE
+1877 
-1892 NTYTLTVKAT
+1892 
-1902 DVAGNTATETLN
+1902 
-1914 FIIDT
+1914 
-1919 TLSTPTITLDSADD
+1919 
-1933 SGTANDNKTN
+1933 
-1943 VKTPGFIIGGIDSD
+1943 
-1957 VTQVVVQV
+1957 
-1965 MRDGHSE
+1965 
-1972 EVELTQTNGQWRFVP
+1972 
-1987 GSAWTDGDYTL
+1987 
-1998 TVTVKDEAGN
+1998 
-2008 IRHSA
+2008 
-2013 PLTVTID
+2013 
-2020 TQITIDHIELVNDS
+2020 
-2034 GIPDDNL
+2034 
-2041 TNNVRPHFQVTVP
+2041 
-2054 TDVNVVRLSIDGG
+2054 VRLSIDGG

-2101 TDKAGNKTTQQL
+2101 TDKAGNQTTQKL

-2122 EPTIVLDNT
+2122 EPTIVLDST
-2131 DDSGTKGDHLTNVNK
+2131 DDSGTKGDNLTNANK

-2160 VTVEVQHGGTKEV
+2160 VTVEVQHG
-2173 LTATKDATGN
+2173 
-2183 WSVTPTGTWA
+2183 S
-2193 DGDYTLTVRVEDEA
+2193 
-2207 GNEKHSASLTVTVDT
+2207 
-2222 QITIDVIELVNDNGI
+2222 
-2237 PGDNMTNDAHPQFRV
+2237 
-2252 TVPGDVNEVSL
+2252 
-2263 SIDGG
+2263 
-2268 VTWVKAT
+2268 
-2275 QSATPGVWNYTWPGT
+2275 
-2290 VPDGDYTLNVKAT
+2290 
-2303 DNAGNTV
+2303 
-2310 TETLHFTIDTTLSTP
+2310 
-2325 VIVLDSA
+2325 
-2332 DDSGVH
+2332 
-2338 GDNMTNHTQPTFALQ
+2338 
-2353 HIDDDAVRVTVSV
+2353 
-2366 EHGGVTTTFD
+2366 
-2376 ATKDAGGWTFTPTGA
+2376 
-2391 WADGDY
+2391 
-2397 TLSVSVEDKA
+2397 
-2407 GNTSH
+2407 
-2412 SASLTVTVDT
+2412 
-2422 QIAINNIELVNDS
+2422 
-2435 GIPDDNLT
+2435 
-2443 NNVRP
+2443 
-2448 HFQVTV
+2448 
-2454 PTDVNVVRLSIDGG
+2454 
-2468 KTWFNATQS
+2468 
-2477 ATPGVWDYIWPDDVA
+2477 
-2492 DGGYTLTVE
+2492 
-2501 ATDEA
+2501 
-2506 GNKATQ
+2506 
-2512 TLDFTID
+2512 
-2519 TTLSVPTLSLD
+2519 
-2530 SADDS
+2530 
-2535 GIAGDNIT
+2535 
-2543 NVKTPGFTLNNIDTD
+2543 
-2558 VSRVI
+2558 
-2563 VEVMHNGIKQEVPLV
+2563 
-2578 QTGGQWRF
+2578 
-2586 APTSDWADGDYILT
+2586 
-2600 VKVEDRAGNVK
+2600 
-2611 QSAPLTVTVDTHI
+2611 
-2624 AIDRIELVNDSG
+2624 
-2636 IPGDNLTNEARPHFQ
+2636 
-2651 VTVPADVNGV
+2651 
-2661 RLSIDGGKTWF
+2661 
-2672 DATQSATSGVWDYTW
+2672 
-2687 LTNVANGPHTLMVE
+2687 
-2701 ASDKAGNK
+2701 
-2709 TTQKLDFTIDTILSE
+2709 
-2724 PTITLDSADDSA
+2724 
-2736 AGDNITNVKMP
+2736 
-2747 GFTLGNIDADVT
+2747 
-2759 KVVVTVAHDG
+2759 
-2769 KNQQI
+2769 
-2774 ELIKNGGVWRFTP
+2774 
-2787 GAAWTDGDYTLTVK
+2787 
-2801 VEDKAGNTNYSAP
+2801 
-2814 LTVTID
+2814 
-2820 TQTSIDRIELLND
+2820 
-2833 TGIVGDNLTNEARPQ
+2833 
-2848 FHITVPTDVN
+2848 
-2858 SVQLSLD
+2858 
-2865 GGINWVNATLTSDGV
+2865 
-2880 WEYIWPT
+2880 
-2887 DLVENTYTLTVK
+2887 
-2899 ATDVAGNTATETL
+2899 
-2912 NFIIDT
+2912 
-2918 TLSTP
+2918 
-2923 TITLDSADDS
+2923 
-2933 GTAND
+2933 
-2938 NKTNVKTP
+2938 
-2946 GFIIGGIDSDVTQVV
+2946 
-2961 VQVMRDGHSEEVELT
+2961 
-2976 QTNGQWRFVPGS
+2976 
-2988 AWTDGDYT
+2988 
-2996 LTVTVKD
+2996 
-3003 EAGNIRHSAPLTVT
+3003 
-3017 IDTQITIDHIE
+3017 
-3028 LVNDSGIPD
+3028 
-3037 DNLTNNVR
+3037 
-3045 PHFQVTVPT
+3045 
-3054 DVNVVRLS
+3054 
-3062 IDGGK
+3062 
-3067 TWFNATQS
+3067 
-3075 ATPGVWDY
+3075 
-3083 TWLADVGE
+3083 
-3091 GKHTLTVEATD
+3091 
-3102 KAGNK
+3102 
-3107 TTQQLDFIIDTL
+3107 
-3119 LSEPTIVLDN
+3119 
-3129 TDDSGT
+3129 
-3135 KGDNLTNVNKPTFLL
+3135 
-3150 GNIDADAR
+3150 
-3158 YVTVEVQHGGTK
+3158 TK

-3191 ADGDYTLTVRVEDDA
+3191 ADGDYTLTVRVEDEA

-3220 TQITIDVIELVNDN
+3220 TQITIDAIELVNDN

-3325 AMDSRDDTGAI
+3325 TMDSRDDTGAI

-3350 GNIDADAH
+3350 GNIDSDAQ

-3403 NAGNVRQSTPLVV
+3403 NAGNVRQSTPLIV

-3472 TQGIEGVWGYTWP
+3472 AQGIEGVWGYTWP

-3492 HTLTVMV
+3492 HILTVMV

-3624 RIELVNDSGVPGD
+3624 HIELVNDSGVPGD

-3687 MPEGQHTLTVEVTD
+3687 MPEGQHTLIVEVTD
-3701 GAGNKMTETLNFTI
+3701 GAGNKMTGTLDFTI

-3744 QPVFVLGSIDKDVRH
+3744 QPIFVLGSIDKDVRH

-3842 TNHDRPVFDIHQVD
+3842 TNHDRPVFDIRQVD

-3955 GDVVQVRVT
+3955 GDVIQVRVT

-3995 TLRVEATDEAGNIA
+3995 TLRVEATDQAGNIA

-4138 ITKVDKPQFSIVTAD
+4138 ITKVDKPQFSIFTAD

-4190 QHTLLVDV
+4190 KHTLLVDV

-4309 RIEIDTQVQI
+4309 QIEIDTQVQI

-4525 SAVDNITSVTTP
+4525 SAVDNITSVTKP

-4551 VIRINGVSYSVT
+4551 VIRINGVSYPVT

-4611 SVRMEPASDTGNS
+4611 SVRMEPASDTGSS

-4652 DDKSGREVLKQTI
+4652 DDKSGREVLKHTI

-4720 PSIDDQH
+4720 PSIDDQY
-4727 EATSLRPEFKGFAEA
+4727 EATSLRPEFKGLAEA

-4824 DFTTNNKTPTLIGS
+4824 DFTTNNKTPTLVGN
-4838 TLPNTIVSIYVD
+4838 TLPNAIVSIYVD

-4957 WGVVLPALGNDGNYE
+4957 WGVVLPALGNDGNYV

-5082 QKEILIEH
+5082 QKDILIEH

-5294 SGSLDDLITNHNKPV
+5294 SGSLDDLITSHNKPV

-5375 IDTSTFI
+5375 VDTSTFI
-5382 DNPAMVAG
+5382 DNPVMIAG

-5400 ITSQTRPTFSI
+5400 ITSQTRPAFSI

-5538 EKGHWQMPVNP
+5538 DKGHWQMPVNP

-5582 IKVFTS
+5582 IQVFTS

-5594 SSSKTEW
+5594 SSSKTDW
-5601 WSNSDLITMRGTGEI
+5601 WSNSSTITMRGMGEI

-5630 TAVVAATGRWE
+5630 TAVVAANGQWE
-5641 LSTDK
+5641 LSTDQ
-5646 LPEGTYDIS
+5646 LPEGKYDITLS
-5655 LVIEDSAGNRWED
+5655 IEDNAGNRKEE
-5668 VREIFIDRTP
+5668 VHEIFIDRTP

-5710 SEGNTYTLTV
+5710 SNGNTYTLTV

-5754 LDIMKEVPVIS
+5754 LDIMKETPVIS

-5778 ITRDKQPTFIIGN
+5778 ITRDNQPTFIIGN

-5880 NHTQPKFTLQHID
+5880 NHNHTQPKFTLQHID

-5907 VTDIYQATQGADGWT
+5907 VTDIYQATQDADGWT

-5927 AWNDGN
+5927 AWNDGT

-5946 SQQSASLAVTVDS
+5946 SLQSASLEVTVDS

-5971 ASDDATATAVTP
+5971 AIDDATPTAVTP

-5996 LRTEPSAAEESVVKV
+5996 LRTVPSAAEESVVKE

-6048 SIMFEG
+6048 SVMFEG

-6084 FIDKDNDFLIK
+6084 FIDKDDDFLIK

-6113 VRGKTE
+6113 ARGKTE

>member
-154 EVQNSSKQIEEM
+154 EVQNSSKQMEEM
-166 LQNFLA
+166 LQEFLA

-393 YEFKDNE
+393 YEFRDNE

-430 IAPEKPTIELDDS
+430 IPPEKPTIELDDN

-541 NDSGIVGDN
+541 DDSGIVGDN

-618 FSFSYVIDTIAPVP
+618 FSFSYVIDTIAPLP

-716 VKYSFTIQTEVVP
+716 VKYSFTIQTEVVS

-950 TGTAAPYSTVKLYID
+950 TGTAAPYSTVKLYVD

-1032 SDSGISDDNLTNIV
+1032 SDSGIADDNLTNIV

-1108 NKANSAIFDFTIDT
+1108 NKANSAVFDFTIDT

-1187 FIPGNTWADGSYTLT
+1187 FTPGNTWADGSYTLT

-1211 TNYSAPLTVV
+1211 TSYSAPLTVV

-1323 SVPVIVLDSAD
+1323 SVPVIILNSAD
-1334 DTGIQGDNMTNST
+1334 DTGVQGDNMTNRT

-1384 WTFTPP
+1384 WTFTP
-1390 TSWADGDYTL
+1390 TASWTDGDYTL

-1432 VNDSGIPDDNLTN
+1432 VNDSGIPNDNLTN

-1464 SIDGGKTWF
+1464 SIDGGKTWVT
-1473 NATQSATPGVW
+1473 AAQKAAGVW
-1484 DYIWPDDV
+1484 EYIWPDDV
-1492 ADGGYTLTVE
+1492 TDGSHTLTVE

-1538 AGDNITNVK
+1538 AGDNITSVK

-1629 IELVNDSGIPGDNLT
+1629 IELVNDSGIPDDNLT

-1701 EASDKAGNKTTQKL
+1701 EATDKAGNKTTQKL
-1715 DFTIDTILS
+1715 DFIIDTLLS

-2020 TQITIDHIELVNDS
+2020 TQIAIDHIELVNDS
-2034 GIPDDNL
+2034 GIPNDNL

-2101 TDKAGNKTTQQL
+2101 TDKAGNKTTQKL

-2122 EPTIVLDNT
+2122 EPTIVLDST
-2131 DDSGTKGDHLTNVNK
+2131 DDSGTKGDNLTNVNK

-2193 DGDYTLTVRVEDEA
+2193 DGDYTLTVRVEDDA
-2207 GNEKHSASLTVTVDT
+2207 GNVKYSASLTVTVDT
-2222 QITIDVIELVNDNGI
+2222 QITIDVIELVNDSGTR
-2237 PGDNMTNDAHPQFRV
+2237 GDNLTNDANPHFRI

-2275 QSATPGVWNYTWPGT
+2275 QSVTPGVWNYTWPGT

-2338 GDNMTNHTQPTFALQ
+2338 GDNMTNRTQPTFALQ
-2353 HIDDDAVRVTVSV
+2353 QIDDDAVRVTVSV

-2376 ATKDAGGWTFTPTGA
+2376 ATKGTGGWTFTPTGA

-2477 ATPGVWDYIWPDDVA
+2477 ATPGVWDY
-2492 DGGYTLTVE
+2492 
-2501 ATDEA
+2501 
-2506 GNKATQ
+2506 
-2512 TLDFTID
+2512 
-2519 TTLSVPTLSLD
+2519 
-2530 SADDS
+2530 
-2535 GIAGDNIT
+2535 
-2543 NVKTPGFTLNNIDTD
+2543 
-2558 VSRVI
+2558 
-2563 VEVMHNGIKQEVPLV
+2563 
-2578 QTGGQWRF
+2578 
-2586 APTSDWADGDYILT
+2586 
-2600 VKVEDRAGNVK
+2600 
-2611 QSAPLTVTVDTHI
+2611 
-2624 AIDRIELVNDSG
+2624 
-2636 IPGDNLTNEARPHFQ
+2636 
-2651 VTVPADVNGV
+2651 
-2661 RLSIDGGKTWF
+2661 
-2672 DATQSATSGVWDYTW
+2672 
-2687 LTNVANGPHTLMVE
+2687 
-2701 ASDKAGNK
+2701 
-2709 TTQKLDFTIDTILSE
+2709 
-2724 PTITLDSADDSA
+2724 
-2736 AGDNITNVKMP
+2736 
-2747 GFTLGNIDADVT
+2747 
-2759 KVVVTVAHDG
+2759 
-2769 KNQQI
+2769 
-2774 ELIKNGGVWRFTP
+2774 
-2787 GAAWTDGDYTLTVK
+2787 
-2801 VEDKAGNTNYSAP
+2801 
-2814 LTVTID
+2814 
-2820 TQTSIDRIELLND
+2820 
-2833 TGIVGDNLTNEARPQ
+2833 
-2848 FHITVPTDVN
+2848 
-2858 SVQLSLD
+2858 
-2865 GGINWVNATLTSDGV
+2865 
-2880 WEYIWPT
+2880 
-2887 DLVENTYTLTVK
+2887 
-2899 ATDVAGNTATETL
+2899 
-2912 NFIIDT
+2912 
-2918 TLSTP
+2918 
-2923 TITLDSADDS
+2923 
-2933 GTAND
+2933 
-2938 NKTNVKTP
+2938 
-2946 GFIIGGIDSDVTQVV
+2946 
-2961 VQVMRDGHSEEVELT
+2961 
-2976 QTNGQWRFVPGS
+2976 
-2988 AWTDGDYT
+2988 
-2996 LTVTVKD
+2996 
-3003 EAGNIRHSAPLTVT
+3003 
-3017 IDTQITIDHIE
+3017 
-3028 LVNDSGIPD
+3028 
-3037 DNLTNNVR
+3037 
-3045 PHFQVTVPT
+3045 
-3054 DVNVVRLS
+3054 
-3062 IDGGK
+3062 
-3067 TWFNATQS
+3067 
-3075 ATPGVWDY
+3075 

-3102 KAGNK
+3102 KAGNQ

-3150 GNIDADAR
+3150 GNIDVDAR
-3158 YVTVEVQHGGTK
+3158 YVTVEVLHGGTK

-3396 LTVEVTD
+3396 LTVEVQD
-3403 NAGNVRQSTPLVV
+3403 NAGNVRQSTPLIV

-3472 TQGIEGVWGYTWP
+3472 AQGIEGVWGYTWP

-3492 HTLTVMV
+3492 HILTVMV

-4070 YNATKVGAGWQ
+4070 YNAIKVGAGWQ

-4309 RIEIDTQVQI
+4309 QIEIDTQVQI

-4374 WEFTAGSALPDGHYT
+4374 WQFTAGSALPDGHYT

-4502 SFTIDTIVS
+4502 SFTIDTVVS
-4511 DPSID
+4511 DPRID

-4525 SAVDNITSVTTP
+4525 SAVDNITSITKP

-4551 VIRINGVSYSVT
+4551 VIRINGVSYPVT

-4611 SVRMEPASDTGNS
+4611 SVRMEPASDTGSS

-4652 DDKSGREVLKQTI
+4652 DDKSGREVLKHTI

-4720 PSIDDQH
+4720 PSIDDQY
-4727 EATSLRPEFKGFAEA
+4727 EATSLRPEFKGLAEA

-4824 DFTTNNKTPTLIGS
+4824 DFTTNNKTPTLVGN
-4838 TLPNTIVSIYVD
+4838 TLPNAIVSIYVD

-4947 AIAYTTGAGH
+4947 AIAYTTGTGH

-5082 QKEILIEH
+5082 QKDILIEH

-5252 GTFNIH
+5252 GKFNIH

-5294 SGSLDDLITNHNKPV
+5294 SGSLDDLITSHNKPV

-5382 DNPAMVAG
+5382 DNPVMMAG

-5400 ITSQTRPTFSI
+5400 ITSQTRPAFSI

-5538 EKGHWQMPVNP
+5538 DKGHWQMPVNP

-5582 IKVFTS
+5582 IQVFTS

-5594 SSSKTEW
+5594 SSSKTDW
-5601 WSNSDLITMRGTGEI
+5601 WSNSSTITMRGMGEI

-5630 TAVVAATGRWE
+5630 TAVVAANGQWE
-5641 LSTDK
+5641 LSTDQ
-5646 LPEGTYDIS
+5646 LPEGKYDITLS
-5655 LVIEDSAGNRWED
+5655 IEDNAGNRKEE
-5668 VREIFIDRTP
+5668 VHEIFIDRTP

-5710 SEGNTYTLTV
+5710 SNGNTYTLTV

-5747 NRSDDVP
+5747 NRSDDVS
-5754 LDIMKEVPVIS
+5754 LDIMKETPVIS
-5765 LSPDSDSGTVGDN
+5765 LSPDSDSGTAGDN
-5778 ITRDKQPTFIIGN
+5778 ITRDNQPTFIIGN

-5880 NHTQPKFTLQHID
+5880 NHNHTQPKFTLQHID

-5907 VTDIYQATQGADGWT
+5907 VTDTYQATQGADGWT

-5927 AWNDGN
+5927 AWNDGT

-5946 SQQSASLAVTVDS
+5946 SLQSASLEVTVDS

-5971 ASDDATATAVTP
+5971 ASDDATPTAVTP

-5996 LRTEPSAAEESVVKV
+5996 LRTVASAAEESVVKE

-6048 SIMFEG
+6048 SVMFEG

-6084 FIDKDNDFLIK
+6084 FIDKDDDFLIK

-6113 VRGKTE
+6113 ARGKTE

>member
-33 SGPDMNITTPR
+33 SGPDMNITTPH

-192 AKATQA
+192 AKVTQA

-541 NDSGIVGDN
+541 DDSGIVGDN

-590 TFNFTSDSVEGINN
+590 TFNFTSDSVEGVNN

-618 FSFSYVIDTIAPVP
+618 FSFSYVIDTVAPVP

-638 DYVVLPNGIILSGN
+638 DFVVLPNGIILSGN

-1032 SDSGISDDNLTNIV
+1032 SDSGIADDNLTNIV

-1108 NKANSAIFDFTIDT
+1108 NKANSAVFDFTIDT

-1384 WTFTPP
+1384 WSFTP
-1390 TSWADGDYTL
+1390 TGAWADGDYTL

-1432 VNDSGIPDDNLTN
+1432 VNDSGIPNDNLTN

-1473 NATQSATPGVW
+1473 NATQSATPGAW

-1502 ATDEAGNKATQT
+1502 ATDKAGNKTTQE

-2122 EPTIVLDNT
+2122 EPTIVLDST
-2131 DDSGTKGDHLTNVNK
+2131 DDSGTKGDNLTNVNK

-2222 QITIDVIELVNDNGI
+2222 QITIDVIELVNGNGI

-2310 TETLHFTIDTTLSTP
+2310 TETLHFTIDTTLSVP
-2325 VIVLDSA
+2325 VIVLNSA
-2332 DDSGVH
+2332 DDTGVQ
-2338 GDNMTNHTQPTFALQ
+2338 GDNMTNSTQPTFALQ

-2376 ATKDAGGWTFTPTGA
+2376 ATKGTGGWSFTPTGA

-2435 GIPDDNLT
+2435 GIPN
-2443 NNVRP
+2443 
-2448 HFQVTV
+2448 
-2454 PTDVNVVRLSIDGG
+2454 
-2468 KTWFNATQS
+2468 
-2477 ATPGVWDYIWPDDVA
+2477 
-2492 DGGYTLTVE
+2492 
-2501 ATDEA
+2501 
-2506 GNKATQ
+2506 
-2512 TLDFTID
+2512 
-2519 TTLSVPTLSLD
+2519 
-2530 SADDS
+2530 
-2535 GIAGDNIT
+2535 
-2543 NVKTPGFTLNNIDTD
+2543 
-2558 VSRVI
+2558 
-2563 VEVMHNGIKQEVPLV
+2563 
-2578 QTGGQWRF
+2578 
-2586 APTSDWADGDYILT
+2586 
-2600 VKVEDRAGNVK
+2600 
-2611 QSAPLTVTVDTHI
+2611 
-2624 AIDRIELVNDSG
+2624 
-2636 IPGDNLTNEARPHFQ
+2636 
-2651 VTVPADVNGV
+2651 
-2661 RLSIDGGKTWF
+2661 
-2672 DATQSATSGVWDYTW
+2672 
-2687 LTNVANGPHTLMVE
+2687 
-2701 ASDKAGNK
+2701 
-2709 TTQKLDFTIDTILSE
+2709 
-2724 PTITLDSADDSA
+2724 
-2736 AGDNITNVKMP
+2736 
-2747 GFTLGNIDADVT
+2747 
-2759 KVVVTVAHDG
+2759 
-2769 KNQQI
+2769 
-2774 ELIKNGGVWRFTP
+2774 
-2787 GAAWTDGDYTLTVK
+2787 
-2801 VEDKAGNTNYSAP
+2801 
-2814 LTVTID
+2814 
-2820 TQTSIDRIELLND
+2820 
-2833 TGIVGDNLTNEARPQ
+2833 
-2848 FHITVPTDVN
+2848 
-2858 SVQLSLD
+2858 
-2865 GGINWVNATLTSDGV
+2865 
-2880 WEYIWPT
+2880 
-2887 DLVENTYTLTVK
+2887 
-2899 ATDVAGNTATETL
+2899 
-2912 NFIIDT
+2912 
-2918 TLSTP
+2918 
-2923 TITLDSADDS
+2923 
-2933 GTAND
+2933 
-2938 NKTNVKTP
+2938 
-2946 GFIIGGIDSDVTQVV
+2946 
-2961 VQVMRDGHSEEVELT
+2961 
-2976 QTNGQWRFVPGS
+2976 
-2988 AWTDGDYT
+2988 
-2996 LTVTVKD
+2996 
-3003 EAGNIRHSAPLTVT
+3003 
-3017 IDTQITIDHIE
+3017 
-3028 LVNDSGIPD
+3028 

-3102 KAGNK
+3102 KAGNQ
-3107 TTQQLDFIIDTL
+3107 TTQKLDFIIDTM
-3119 LSEPTIVLDN
+3119 LSEPTIVLDS

-3135 KGDNLTNVNKPTFLL
+3135 KGDNLTNANKPTFIL

-3158 YVTVEVQHGGTK
+3158 YVTVEVQYGGTK

-3325 AMDSRDDTGAI
+3325 TMDSRDDTGAI

-3350 GNIDADAH
+3350 GNIDSDAQ

-3403 NAGNVRQSTPLVV
+3403 NAGNVRQSTPLIV

-3472 TQGIEGVWGYTWP
+3472 AQGIEGVWGYTWP

-3624 RIELVNDSGVPGD
+3624 HIELVNDSGVPGD

-3715 DITLLT
+3715 DITLMT

-3842 TNHDRPVFDIHQVD
+3842 TNHDRPVFDIRQVD

-4309 RIEIDTQVQI
+4309 KIEIDTQVQI

-4525 SAVDNITSVTTP
+4525 SAVDNITSVTKP

-4551 VIRINGVSYSVT
+4551 VIRINGVSYPVT

-4652 DDKSGREVLKQTI
+4652 DDKSGREVLKETI

-4887 DNSELRSTAVDVTI
+4887 DNSELRSTAVDLTI

-5294 SGSLDDLITNHNKPV
+5294 SGSLDDLITSHNKPV

-5382 DNPAMVAG
+5382 DNPVMMAG

-5400 ITSQTRPTFSI
+5400 ITSQTRPAFSI
-5411 FGEMNQSVQIFIDGV
+5411 YGEMNQSVQIFIDGV

-5476 FNTTPVAIDSIGG
+5476 LNTTPVAIDSIGG

-5538 EKGHWQMPVNP
+5538 DKGHWQMPVNP

-5582 IKVFTS
+5582 IQVFTS

-5594 SSSKTEW
+5594 SSSKTDW
-5601 WSNSDLITMRGTGEI
+5601 WSNSSTITMRGMGEI

-5630 TAVVAATGRWE
+5630 TAVVAANGQWE
-5641 LSTDK
+5641 LSTDQ
-5646 LPEGTYDIS
+5646 LPEGKYDITLS
-5655 LVIEDSAGNRWED
+5655 IEDNAGNRKEE
-5668 VREIFIDRTP
+5668 VHEIFIDRTP

-5710 SEGNTYTLTV
+5710 SNGNTYTLTV

-5927 AWNDGN
+5927 AWNDGT

-5959 TVTVTADSQHDD
+5959 TVTVTADSQHND

-5996 LRTEPSAAEESVVKV
+5996 LRTVPSVAEESVVKE

-6048 SIMFEG
+6048 SVMFEG

-6084 FIDKDNDFLIK
+6084 FIDKDDDFLIK

-6113 VRGKTE
+6113 ARGKAE

>member
-33 SGPDMNITTPR
+33 SGPDMNITTPH

-430 IAPEKPTIELDDS
+430 IPPEKPTIELDDS
-443 SDSGIKNDNITNS
+443 SDSGIKNDNVTNS

-541 NDSGIVGDN
+541 DDSGIVGDN

-590 TFNFTSDSVEGINN
+590 TFNFTSDSVEGVNN

-618 FSFSYVIDTIAPVP
+618 FSFSYVIDTVAPVP

-638 DYVVLPNGIILSGN
+638 DFVVLPNGIILSGN

-1032 SDSGISDDNLTNIV
+1032 SDSGIADDNLTNIV

-1067 MSDTQ
+1067 ASDTQ

-1108 NKANSAIFDFTIDT
+1108 NKANSAVFDFTIDT

-1432 VNDSGIPDDNLTN
+1432 VNDSGIPNDNLTN

-1473 NATQSATPGVW
+1473 NATQSATPGAW

-1629 IELVNDSGIPGDNLT
+1629 IELVNDSGIPDDNLT

-1701 EASDKAGNKTTQKL
+1701 EATDKAGNKTTQKL

-2122 EPTIVLDNT
+2122 EPTIVLDST
-2131 DDSGTKGDHLTNVNK
+2131 DDSGTKGDNLTNVNK

-2263 SIDGG
+2263 SIDSG

-2310 TETLHFTIDTTLSTP
+2310 TETLHFTIDTTLSVP
-2325 VIVLDSA
+2325 VIVLNSA
-2332 DDSGVH
+2332 DDTGVQ
-2338 GDNMTNHTQPTFALQ
+2338 GDNMTNSTQPTFALQ

-2376 ATKDAGGWTFTPTGA
+2376 ATKGVGGWSFTPTGA

-2448 HFQVTV
+2448 HFQVKV
-2454 PTDVNVVRLSIDGG
+2454 PTDVN
-2468 KTWFNATQS
+2468 
-2477 ATPGVWDYIWPDDVA
+2477 
-2492 DGGYTLTVE
+2492 E
-2501 ATDEA
+2501 
-2506 GNKATQ
+2506 
-2512 TLDFTID
+2512 
-2519 TTLSVPTLSLD
+2519 
-2530 SADDS
+2530 
-2535 GIAGDNIT
+2535 
-2543 NVKTPGFTLNNIDTD
+2543 
-2558 VSRVI
+2558 
-2563 VEVMHNGIKQEVPLV
+2563 
-2578 QTGGQWRF
+2578 
-2586 APTSDWADGDYILT
+2586 
-2600 VKVEDRAGNVK
+2600 
-2611 QSAPLTVTVDTHI
+2611 
-2624 AIDRIELVNDSG
+2624 
-2636 IPGDNLTNEARPHFQ
+2636 
-2651 VTVPADVNGV
+2651 
-2661 RLSIDGGKTWF
+2661 
-2672 DATQSATSGVWDYTW
+2672 
-2687 LTNVANGPHTLMVE
+2687 
-2701 ASDKAGNK
+2701 
-2709 TTQKLDFTIDTILSE
+2709 
-2724 PTITLDSADDSA
+2724 
-2736 AGDNITNVKMP
+2736 
-2747 GFTLGNIDADVT
+2747 
-2759 KVVVTVAHDG
+2759 
-2769 KNQQI
+2769 
-2774 ELIKNGGVWRFTP
+2774 
-2787 GAAWTDGDYTLTVK
+2787 
-2801 VEDKAGNTNYSAP
+2801 
-2814 LTVTID
+2814 
-2820 TQTSIDRIELLND
+2820 
-2833 TGIVGDNLTNEARPQ
+2833 
-2848 FHITVPTDVN
+2848 
-2858 SVQLSLD
+2858 
-2865 GGINWVNATLTSDGV
+2865 
-2880 WEYIWPT
+2880 
-2887 DLVENTYTLTVK
+2887 
-2899 ATDVAGNTATETL
+2899 
-2912 NFIIDT
+2912 
-2918 TLSTP
+2918 
-2923 TITLDSADDS
+2923 
-2933 GTAND
+2933 
-2938 NKTNVKTP
+2938 
-2946 GFIIGGIDSDVTQVV
+2946 
-2961 VQVMRDGHSEEVELT
+2961 
-2976 QTNGQWRFVPGS
+2976 
-2988 AWTDGDYT
+2988 
-2996 LTVTVKD
+2996 
-3003 EAGNIRHSAPLTVT
+3003 
-3017 IDTQITIDHIE
+3017 
-3028 LVNDSGIPD
+3028 
-3037 DNLTNNVR
+3037 
-3045 PHFQVTVPT
+3045 
-3054 DVNVVRLS
+3054 VRLS

-3102 KAGNK
+3102 KAGNQ
-3107 TTQQLDFIIDTL
+3107 TTQKLDFIIDTM
-3119 LSEPTIVLDN
+3119 LSEPTIVLDS

-3135 KGDNLTNVNKPTFLL
+3135 KGDNLTNANKPTFIL

-3158 YVTVEVQHGGTK
+3158 YVTVEVQYGGTK

-3350 GNIDADAH
+3350 GNIDSDAQ

-3403 NAGNVRQSTPLVV
+3403 NAGNVRQSTPLIV

-3472 TQGIEGVWGYTWP
+3472 AQGIEGVWGYTWP

-3624 RIELVNDSGVPGD
+3624 HIELVNDSGVPGD

-3715 DITLLT
+3715 DITLMT

-3995 TLRVEATDEAGNIA
+3995 TLRVEVTDEAGNIA

-4525 SAVDNITSVTTP
+4525 SAVDNITSVTKP

-4551 VIRINGVSYSVT
+4551 VIRINGVSYPVT

-4824 DFTTNNKTPTLIGS
+4824 DFTTNNKTPTLVGN
-4838 TLPNTIVSIYVD
+4838 TLPNAIVSIYVD

-4957 WGVVLPALGNDGNYE
+4957 WGVVLPALGNDGNYV

-5294 SGSLDDLITNHNKPV
+5294 SGSLDDLITSHNKPV

-5382 DNPAMVAG
+5382 DNPVMMAG

-5411 FGEMNQSVQIFIDGV
+5411 YGEMNQSVQIFIDGV

-5476 FNTTPVAIDSIGG
+5476 LNTTPVAIDSIGG

-5538 EKGHWQMPVNP
+5538 DKGHWQMPVNP

-5582 IKVFTS
+5582 IQVFTS

-5594 SSSKTEW
+5594 SSSKTDW
-5601 WSNSDLITMRGTGEI
+5601 WSNSSTITMRGMGEI

-5630 TAVVAATGRWE
+5630 TAVVAANGQWE
-5641 LSTDK
+5641 LSTDQ
-5646 LPEGTYDIS
+5646 LPEGKYDITLS
-5655 LVIEDSAGNRWED
+5655 IEDNAGNRKEE
-5668 VREIFIDRTP
+5668 VHEIFIDRTP

-5710 SEGNTYTLTV
+5710 SNGNTYTLTV

-5816 VWFFTPGTPLADGS
+5816 VWFFTPGTPLTDGS

-5927 AWNDGN
+5927 AWNDGT

-5996 LRTEPSAAEESVVKV
+5996 LRTVPSAAEESVVKE

-6048 SIMFEG
+6048 SVMFEG

-6084 FIDKDNDFLIK
+6084 FIDKDDDFLIK

-6113 VRGKTE
+6113 ARGKTE

>member
-154 EVQNSSKQIEEM
+154 EVQNSSKQMEEM
-166 LQNFLA
+166 LQEFLA

-430 IAPEKPTIELDDS
+430 IPPEKPTIELDDS

-541 NDSGIVGDN
+541 DDSGIVGDN

-618 FSFSYVIDTIAPVP
+618 FSFSYVIDTIAPLP

-950 TGTAAPYSTVKLYID
+950 TGTAAPYSTVKLYVD

-1032 SDSGISDDNLTNIV
+1032 SDSGIADDNLTNIV
-1046 KPTLHLKD
+1046 NPTLHLKD

-1067 MSDTQ
+1067 ASDTQ

-1108 NKANSAIFDFTIDT
+1108 NKANSAVFDFTIDT

-1187 FIPGNTWADGSYTLT
+1187 FTPGNTWADGSYTLT

-1211 TNYSAPLTVV
+1211 TSYSAPLTVV

-1384 WTFTPP
+1384 WSFTP
-1390 TSWADGDYTL
+1390 TGAWADGDYTL

-1432 VNDSGIPDDNLTN
+1432 VNDSGIPNDNLTN

-1473 NATQSATPGVW
+1473 NATQSATPGAW

-1502 ATDEAGNKATQT
+1502 ATDKAGNKTTQE

-1629 IELVNDSGIPGDNLT
+1629 IELVNDSGIPD
-1644 NEARPHFQVTVP
+1644 
-1656 ADVNGVRLSIDGGK
+1656 
-1670 TWFDATQSATS
+1670 
-1681 GVWDYTW
+1681 
-1688 LTNVAN
+1688 
-1694 GPHTLMV
+1694 
-1701 EASDKAGNKTTQKL
+1701 
-1715 DFTIDTILS
+1715 
-1724 EPTITLD
+1724 
-1731 SADDSAAG
+1731 
-1739 DNITNVKMPGFTL
+1739 
-1752 GNIDADVTKVVVTVA
+1752 
-1767 HDGKNQQIELIKNGG
+1767 
-1782 VWRFTPGAAW
+1782 
-1792 TDGDYTLTVK
+1792 
-1802 VEDKAG
+1802 
-1808 NTNYSA
+1808 
-1814 PLTVTIDTQTSIDR
+1814 
-1828 IELLND
+1828 
-1834 TGIVGDNLTNEARP
+1834 
-1848 QFHITVPTDVNSVQ
+1848 
-1862 LSLDGGINWVNATLT
+1862 
-1877 SDGVWEYIWPTDLVE
+1877 
-1892 NTYTLTVKAT
+1892 
-1902 DVAGNTATETLN
+1902 
-1914 FIIDT
+1914 
-1919 TLSTPTITLDSADD
+1919 
-1933 SGTANDNKTN
+1933 
-1943 VKTPGFIIGGIDSD
+1943 
-1957 VTQVVVQV
+1957 
-1965 MRDGHSE
+1965 
-1972 EVELTQTNGQWRFVP
+1972 
-1987 GSAWTDGDYTL
+1987 
-1998 TVTVKDEAGN
+1998 
-2008 IRHSA
+2008 
-2013 PLTVTID
+2013 
-2020 TQITIDHIELVNDS
+2020 
-2034 GIPDDNL
+2034 
-2041 TNNVRPHFQVTVP
+2041 
-2054 TDVNVVRLSIDGG
+2054 
-2067 KTWFNATQSA
+2067 
-2077 TPGVWDYTWLA
+2077 
-2088 DVGEGKHTLTVEA
+2088 
-2101 TDKAGNKTTQQL
+2101 
-2113 DFIIDTLLS
+2113 
-2122 EPTIVLDNT
+2122 
-2131 DDSGTKGDHLTNVNK
+2131 
-2146 PTFLLGNIDADARY
+2146 
-2160 VTVEVQHGGTKEV
+2160 
-2173 LTATKDATGN
+2173 
-2183 WSVTPTGTWA
+2183 
-2193 DGDYTLTVRVEDEA
+2193 
-2207 GNEKHSASLTVTVDT
+2207 
-2222 QITIDVIELVNDNGI
+2222 
-2237 PGDNMTNDAHPQFRV
+2237 
-2252 TVPGDVNEVSL
+2252 
-2263 SIDGG
+2263 
-2268 VTWVKAT
+2268 
-2275 QSATPGVWNYTWPGT
+2275 
-2290 VPDGDYTLNVKAT
+2290 
-2303 DNAGNTV
+2303 
-2310 TETLHFTIDTTLSTP
+2310 
-2325 VIVLDSA
+2325 
-2332 DDSGVH
+2332 
-2338 GDNMTNHTQPTFALQ
+2338 
-2353 HIDDDAVRVTVSV
+2353 
-2366 EHGGVTTTFD
+2366 
-2376 ATKDAGGWTFTPTGA
+2376 
-2391 WADGDY
+2391 
-2397 TLSVSVEDKA
+2397 
-2407 GNTSH
+2407 
-2412 SASLTVTVDT
+2412 
-2422 QIAINNIELVNDS
+2422 
-2435 GIPDDNLT
+2435 
-2443 NNVRP
+2443 
-2448 HFQVTV
+2448 
-2454 PTDVNVVRLSIDGG
+2454 
-2468 KTWFNATQS
+2468 
-2477 ATPGVWDYIWPDDVA
+2477 
-2492 DGGYTLTVE
+2492 
-2501 ATDEA
+2501 
-2506 GNKATQ
+2506 
-2512 TLDFTID
+2512 
-2519 TTLSVPTLSLD
+2519 
-2530 SADDS
+2530 
-2535 GIAGDNIT
+2535 
-2543 NVKTPGFTLNNIDTD
+2543 
-2558 VSRVI
+2558 
-2563 VEVMHNGIKQEVPLV
+2563 
-2578 QTGGQWRF
+2578 
-2586 APTSDWADGDYILT
+2586 
-2600 VKVEDRAGNVK
+2600 
-2611 QSAPLTVTVDTHI
+2611 
-2624 AIDRIELVNDSG
+2624 
-2636 IPGDNLTNEARPHFQ
+2636 DNLTNEARPHFQ

-3234 GIPGDNL
+3234 GIPGDNMTNDAHPQFRVTVPGDVNEVSLSIDGGVTWVKAMQSATPGVWNYTWPKTVADGDYTLTVKATDNAGNTVTRTLDFTIDTTLSTPVIVLDSADDSGVHGDNMTNRTQPTFALQQIDDDAVRVTVSVEHGGVTTTFDATKDAGGWTFTPTGAWADGDYTLSVSVEDKAGNTSHSASLTVTVDTQIAINNIELVNDSGIPDDNLTNNVRPHFQVTVPTDVNVVRLSIDGGKTWFNATQSATPGVWDYTWLADVGEGKHTLTVEATDKAGNQTTQQLDFIIDTLLSEPTIVLDNTDDSGTKGDNLTNVNKPTFLLGNIDVDARYVTVEVLHGGTKEVLTATKGATGIWSVTPTGTWADGDYTLTVRVEDDAGNVKYSAPLTVTVDTQITIDVIELVNDNGIPGDNL

-3272 ATQGTAGIWDY
+3272 ATQGTAGTWDY

-3325 AMDSRDDTGAI
+3325 TMDSRDDTGAI

-3350 GNIDADAH
+3350 GNIDSDAH

-3370 QEVTLTQVGGQWR
+3370 QEVTLTQVGGEWR

-3403 NAGNVRQSTPLVV
+3403 NAGNVRQSTPLIV

-3472 TQGIEGVWGYTWP
+3472 AQGIEGVWGYTWP

-3492 HTLTVMV
+3492 HILTVMV

-3624 RIELVNDSGVPGD
+3624 HIELVNDSGVPGD

-3687 MPEGQHTLTVEVTD
+3687 MPEGQHTLIVEVTD
-3701 GAGNKMTETLNFTI
+3701 GAGNKMTGTLDFTI

-3842 TNHDRPVFDIHQVD
+3842 TNHDRPVFDIRQID

-3908 NVKESAPFEVRI
+3908 NVKESAPLEVRI

-4009 NKDLVFNIDTNIQ
+4009 NKDLVFNIDTNVQ

-4260 VHIDGRDYTIE
+4260 VHLDGRDYTIE
-4271 NTGGNLTFTPDQP
+4271 NKGGNLTFTPDQP

-4309 RIEIDTQVQI
+4309 QIEIDTQVQI

-4445 REPLQSVTVILN
+4445 REQLQSVTVILN

-4525 SAVDNITSVTTP
+4525 SAVDNITSVTKP

-4551 VIRINGVSYSVT
+4551 VIRINGVSYPVT

-4652 DDKSGREVLKQTI
+4652 DDKSGREVLKHTI

-5582 IKVFTS
+5582 IQVFTS

-5594 SSSKTEW
+5594 SSSKTDW
-5601 WSNSDLITMRGTGEI
+5601 WSNSSTITMRGMGEI

-5630 TAVVAATGRWE
+5630 TAVVAANGQWE
-5641 LSTDK
+5641 LSTDQ
-5646 LPEGTYDIS
+5646 LPEGKYDITLS
-5655 LVIEDSAGNRWED
+5655 IEDNAGNRKEE
-5668 VREIFIDRTP
+5668 VHEIFIDRTP

-5710 SEGNTYTLTV
+5710 SNGNTYTLTV

-5983 PESETVNAESATH
+5983 PESETVNAESDTH
-5996 LRTEPSAAEESVVKV
+5996 LRTVPSAAEESVVKE

-6048 SIMFEG
+6048 SVMFEG

-6084 FIDKDNDFLIK
+6084 FIDKDDDFLIK

-6113 VRGKTE
+6113 ARGKTE

>member
-430 IAPEKPTIELDDS
+430 IPPEKPTIELDDS

-638 DYVVLPNGIILSGN
+638 DFVVLPNGIILSGN

-1032 SDSGISDDNLTNIV
+1032 SDSGIADDNLTNIV

-1108 NKANSAIFDFTIDT
+1108 NKANSAVFDFTIDT

-1187 FIPGNTWADGSYTLT
+1187 FTPGNTWADGSYTLT

-1211 TNYSAPLTVV
+1211 TSYSAPLTVV

-1323 SVPVIVLDSAD
+1323 SVPVIVLNSAD
-1334 DTGIQGDNMTNST
+1334 DTGVQGDNMTNRT

-1473 NATQSATPGVW
+1473 NATQSATPGAW

-1502 ATDEAGNKATQT
+1502 ATDKAGNKTTQE

-1715 DFTIDTILS
+1715 DFIIDTLLS

-2122 EPTIVLDNT
+2122 EPTIVLDST
-2131 DDSGTKGDHLTNVNK
+2131 DDSGTKGDNLTNVNK

-2310 TETLHFTIDTTLSTP
+2310 TETLHFTIDTTLSVP
-2325 VIVLDSA
+2325 VIVLNSA
-2332 DDSGVH
+2332 DDTGVQ
-2338 GDNMTNHTQPTFALQ
+2338 GDNMTNSTQPTFALQ

-2376 ATKDAGGWTFTPTGA
+2376 ATKGVGGWSFTPPTGA

-2448 HFQVTV
+2448 HFQVKV
-2454 PTDVNVVRLSIDGG
+2454 PTDVN
-2468 KTWFNATQS
+2468 
-2477 ATPGVWDYIWPDDVA
+2477 
-2492 DGGYTLTVE
+2492 E
-2501 ATDEA
+2501 
-2506 GNKATQ
+2506 
-2512 TLDFTID
+2512 
-2519 TTLSVPTLSLD
+2519 
-2530 SADDS
+2530 
-2535 GIAGDNIT
+2535 
-2543 NVKTPGFTLNNIDTD
+2543 
-2558 VSRVI
+2558 
-2563 VEVMHNGIKQEVPLV
+2563 
-2578 QTGGQWRF
+2578 
-2586 APTSDWADGDYILT
+2586 
-2600 VKVEDRAGNVK
+2600 
-2611 QSAPLTVTVDTHI
+2611 
-2624 AIDRIELVNDSG
+2624 
-2636 IPGDNLTNEARPHFQ
+2636 
-2651 VTVPADVNGV
+2651 
-2661 RLSIDGGKTWF
+2661 
-2672 DATQSATSGVWDYTW
+2672 
-2687 LTNVANGPHTLMVE
+2687 
-2701 ASDKAGNK
+2701 
-2709 TTQKLDFTIDTILSE
+2709 
-2724 PTITLDSADDSA
+2724 
-2736 AGDNITNVKMP
+2736 
-2747 GFTLGNIDADVT
+2747 
-2759 KVVVTVAHDG
+2759 
-2769 KNQQI
+2769 
-2774 ELIKNGGVWRFTP
+2774 
-2787 GAAWTDGDYTLTVK
+2787 
-2801 VEDKAGNTNYSAP
+2801 
-2814 LTVTID
+2814 
-2820 TQTSIDRIELLND
+2820 
-2833 TGIVGDNLTNEARPQ
+2833 
-2848 FHITVPTDVN
+2848 
-2858 SVQLSLD
+2858 
-2865 GGINWVNATLTSDGV
+2865 
-2880 WEYIWPT
+2880 
-2887 DLVENTYTLTVK
+2887 
-2899 ATDVAGNTATETL
+2899 
-2912 NFIIDT
+2912 
-2918 TLSTP
+2918 
-2923 TITLDSADDS
+2923 
-2933 GTAND
+2933 
-2938 NKTNVKTP
+2938 
-2946 GFIIGGIDSDVTQVV
+2946 
-2961 VQVMRDGHSEEVELT
+2961 
-2976 QTNGQWRFVPGS
+2976 
-2988 AWTDGDYT
+2988 
-2996 LTVTVKD
+2996 
-3003 EAGNIRHSAPLTVT
+3003 
-3017 IDTQITIDHIE
+3017 
-3028 LVNDSGIPD
+3028 
-3037 DNLTNNVR
+3037 
-3045 PHFQVTVPT
+3045 
-3054 DVNVVRLS
+3054 VRLS

-3102 KAGNK
+3102 KAGNQ
-3107 TTQQLDFIIDTL
+3107 TTQKLDFIIDTM
-3119 LSEPTIVLDN
+3119 LSEPTIVLDS

-3135 KGDNLTNVNKPTFLL
+3135 KGDNLTNANKPTFIL

-3158 YVTVEVQHGGTK
+3158 YVTVEVQYGGTK

-3325 AMDSRDDTGAI
+3325 TMDSRDDTGAI

-3350 GNIDADAH
+3350 GNIDSDAQ

-3403 NAGNVRQSTPLVV
+3403 NAGNVRQSTPLIV

-3472 TQGIEGVWGYTWP
+3472 AQGIEGVWGYTWP

-3624 RIELVNDSGVPGD
+3624 HIELVNDSGVPGD

-3715 DITLLT
+3715 DITLMT

-3842 TNHDRPVFDIHQVD
+3842 TNHDRPVFDIRQVD

-4309 RIEIDTQVQI
+4309 KIEIDTQVQI

-4525 SAVDNITSVTTP
+4525 SAVDNITSVTKP

-4551 VIRINGVSYSVT
+4551 VIRINGVSYPVT

-4824 DFTTNNKTPTLIGS
+4824 DFTTNNKTPTLVGN
-4838 TLPNTIVSIYVD
+4838 TLPNAIVSIYVD

-4957 WGVVLPALGNDGNYE
+4957 WGVVLPALGNDGNYV

-5037 IRNPQGVVIATL
+5037 IRSPQGVVIATL

-5082 QKEILIEH
+5082 QKDILIEH

-5337 GTWSYQFDNAL
+5337 GTWSYQFDNVL

-5411 FGEMNQSVQIFIDGV
+5411 SGEMNQSVQIFIDGV

-5582 IKVFTS
+5582 IQVFTS

-5594 SSSKTEW
+5594 SSSKTDW
-5601 WSNSDLITMRGTGEI
+5601 WSNSSTITMRGMGEI

-5630 TAVVAATGRWE
+5630 TAVVAANGQWE
-5641 LSTDK
+5641 LSTDQ
-5646 LPEGTYDIS
+5646 LPEGKYDITLS
-5655 LVIEDSAGNRWED
+5655 IEDNAGNRKEE
-5668 VREIFIDRTP
+5668 VHEIFIDRTP

-5710 SEGNTYTLTV
+5710 SNGNTYTLTV

-5747 NRSDDVP
+5747 NRSDDVS

-5870 NGASDSDNVT
+5870 NGVSDSDNVT

-5907 VTDIYQATQGADGWT
+5907 VTDTYQATQGADGWT

-5927 AWNDGN
+5927 AWNDGT

-5996 LRTEPSAAEESVVKV
+5996 LRTVPSAAEESVVKE

-6113 VRGKTE
+6113 ARGKTE

>member
-115 EELKKQLDDAENA
+115 EELKKQLDEAENA

-154 EVQNSSKQIEEM
+154 EVQNSSKQMEEM
-166 LQNFLA
+166 LQEFLA

-443 SDSGIKNDNITNS
+443 SDSGIKNDSITNS

-541 NDSGIVGDN
+541 DDSGIVGDN

-590 TFNFTSDSVEGINN
+590 TFNFTSDSVEGVNN

-618 FSFSYVIDTIAPVP
+618 FSFSYVIDTVAPVP

-638 DYVVLPNGIILSGN
+638 DFVVLPNGIILSGN

-1032 SDSGISDDNLTNIV
+1032 SDSGIADDNLTNIV

-1108 NKANSAIFDFTIDT
+1108 NKANSAVFDFTIDT

-1187 FIPGNTWADGSYTLT
+1187 FTPGNTWADGSYTLT

-1384 WTFTPP
+1384 WSFTP
-1390 TSWADGDYTL
+1390 TGAWADGDYTL

-1432 VNDSGIPDDNLTN
+1432 VNDSGIPNDNLTN

-1473 NATQSATPGVW
+1473 NATQSATPGAW

-1502 ATDEAGNKATQT
+1502 ATDKAGNKTTQE

-1558 DVSRVIVEV
+1558 DVSRVTVEV

-1670 TWFDATQSATS
+1670 TWFDATQSATP

-1715 DFTIDTILS
+1715 DFIIDTMLS

-2020 TQITIDHIELVNDS
+2020 TQIAIDHIELVNDS

-2041 TNNVRPHFQVTVP
+2041 TN
-2054 TDVNVVRLSIDGG
+2054 
-2067 KTWFNATQSA
+2067 
-2077 TPGVWDYTWLA
+2077 
-2088 DVGEGKHTLTVEA
+2088 EA
-2101 TDKAGNKTTQQL
+2101 
-2113 DFIIDTLLS
+2113 
-2122 EPTIVLDNT
+2122 
-2131 DDSGTKGDHLTNVNK
+2131 
-2146 PTFLLGNIDADARY
+2146 
-2160 VTVEVQHGGTKEV
+2160 
-2173 LTATKDATGN
+2173 
-2183 WSVTPTGTWA
+2183 
-2193 DGDYTLTVRVEDEA
+2193 
-2207 GNEKHSASLTVTVDT
+2207 
-2222 QITIDVIELVNDNGI
+2222 
-2237 PGDNMTNDAHPQFRV
+2237 
-2252 TVPGDVNEVSL
+2252 
-2263 SIDGG
+2263 
-2268 VTWVKAT
+2268 
-2275 QSATPGVWNYTWPGT
+2275 
-2290 VPDGDYTLNVKAT
+2290 
-2303 DNAGNTV
+2303 
-2310 TETLHFTIDTTLSTP
+2310 
-2325 VIVLDSA
+2325 
-2332 DDSGVH
+2332 
-2338 GDNMTNHTQPTFALQ
+2338 
-2353 HIDDDAVRVTVSV
+2353 
-2366 EHGGVTTTFD
+2366 
-2376 ATKDAGGWTFTPTGA
+2376 
-2391 WADGDY
+2391 
-2397 TLSVSVEDKA
+2397 
-2407 GNTSH
+2407 
-2412 SASLTVTVDT
+2412 
-2422 QIAINNIELVNDS
+2422 
-2435 GIPDDNLT
+2435 
-2443 NNVRP
+2443 
-2448 HFQVTV
+2448 
-2454 PTDVNVVRLSIDGG
+2454 
-2468 KTWFNATQS
+2468 
-2477 ATPGVWDYIWPDDVA
+2477 
-2492 DGGYTLTVE
+2492 
-2501 ATDEA
+2501 
-2506 GNKATQ
+2506 
-2512 TLDFTID
+2512 
-2519 TTLSVPTLSLD
+2519 
-2530 SADDS
+2530 
-2535 GIAGDNIT
+2535 
-2543 NVKTPGFTLNNIDTD
+2543 
-2558 VSRVI
+2558 
-2563 VEVMHNGIKQEVPLV
+2563 
-2578 QTGGQWRF
+2578 
-2586 APTSDWADGDYILT
+2586 
-2600 VKVEDRAGNVK
+2600 
-2611 QSAPLTVTVDTHI
+2611 
-2624 AIDRIELVNDSG
+2624 
-2636 IPGDNLTNEARPHFQ
+2636 
-2651 VTVPADVNGV
+2651 
-2661 RLSIDGGKTWF
+2661 
-2672 DATQSATSGVWDYTW
+2672 
-2687 LTNVANGPHTLMVE
+2687 
-2701 ASDKAGNK
+2701 
-2709 TTQKLDFTIDTILSE
+2709 
-2724 PTITLDSADDSA
+2724 
-2736 AGDNITNVKMP
+2736 
-2747 GFTLGNIDADVT
+2747 
-2759 KVVVTVAHDG
+2759 
-2769 KNQQI
+2769 
-2774 ELIKNGGVWRFTP
+2774 
-2787 GAAWTDGDYTLTVK
+2787 
-2801 VEDKAGNTNYSAP
+2801 
-2814 LTVTID
+2814 
-2820 TQTSIDRIELLND
+2820 
-2833 TGIVGDNLTNEARPQ
+2833 
-2848 FHITVPTDVN
+2848 
-2858 SVQLSLD
+2858 
-2865 GGINWVNATLTSDGV
+2865 
-2880 WEYIWPT
+2880 
-2887 DLVENTYTLTVK
+2887 
-2899 ATDVAGNTATETL
+2899 
-2912 NFIIDT
+2912 
-2918 TLSTP
+2918 
-2923 TITLDSADDS
+2923 
-2933 GTAND
+2933 
-2938 NKTNVKTP
+2938 
-2946 GFIIGGIDSDVTQVV
+2946 
-2961 VQVMRDGHSEEVELT
+2961 
-2976 QTNGQWRFVPGS
+2976 
-2988 AWTDGDYT
+2988 
-2996 LTVTVKD
+2996 
-3003 EAGNIRHSAPLTVT
+3003 
-3017 IDTQITIDHIE
+3017 
-3028 LVNDSGIPD
+3028 
-3037 DNLTNNVR
+3037 R

-3170 EVLTATKGATGIWS
+3170 EVLTATKDATGNWSVTPTGTWADGDYTLTVRVEDEVGNEKHSASLTVTVDTQITIDAIELVNDNGIPGDNMTNDAHPQFRVTVPGDVNEVSLSIDGGVTWVKATQSATPGVWNYTWPGTVPDGDYTLNVKATDNAGNTVTETLHFTIDTTLSTPVIVLDSADDTGIQGDNMTNRTQPTFNLQHIDDDAVRVTVSVEHGGVTTTFDATKGVGGWTFTPPTSWGAGDYTLSVSVEDKAGNTSHSASLTVTVDTQIAINNIELVNDSGIPDDNLTNNVRPQFQVKVPTDVNEVRLSIDGGKTWFNATQSATPGVWDYTWLADVGEGKHTLTVEATDKAGNQTTQKLDFIIDTLLSEPTIVLDSTDDSGTKGDNLTNANKPTFLLGNIDADARYVTVEVQHGSTKEVLTATKGATGIWS

-3191 ADGDYTLTVRVEDDA
+3191 ADGDYTLTVRVEDEA

-3220 TQITIDVIELVNDN
+3220 TQITIDAIELVNDN

-3325 AMDSRDDTGAI
+3325 TMDSRDDTGAI

-3350 GNIDADAH
+3350 GNIDSDAQ

-3403 NAGNVRQSTPLVV
+3403 NAGNVRQSTPLIV

-3472 TQGIEGVWGYTWP
+3472 AQGIEGVWGYTWP

-3492 HTLTVMV
+3492 HILTVMV

-3624 RIELVNDSGVPGD
+3624 HIELVNDSGVPGD

-3687 MPEGQHTLTVEVTD
+3687 MPEGQHTLIVEVTD
-3701 GAGNKMTETLNFTI
+3701 GAGNKMTGTLDFTI

-3744 QPVFVLGSIDKDVRH
+3744 QPIFVLGSIDKDVRH

-3842 TNHDRPVFDIHQVD
+3842 TNHDRPVFDIRQVD

-3955 GDVVQVRVT
+3955 GDVIQVRVT

-3995 TLRVEATDEAGNIA
+3995 TLRVEATDQAGNIA

-4190 QHTLLVDV
+4190 KHTLLVDV

-4309 RIEIDTQVQI
+4309 QIEIDTQVQI

-4525 SAVDNITSVTTP
+4525 SAVDNITSVTKP

-4551 VIRINGVSYSVT
+4551 VIRINGVSYPVT

-4611 SVRMEPASDTGNS
+4611 SVRMEPASDTGSS

-4652 DDKSGREVLKQTI
+4652 DDKSGREVLKHTI

-4720 PSIDDQH
+4720 PSIDDQY
-4727 EATSLRPEFKGFAEA
+4727 EATSLRPEFKGLAEA

-4824 DFTTNNKTPTLIGS
+4824 DFTTNNKTPTLVGN
-4838 TLPNTIVSIYVD
+4838 TLPNAIVSIYVD

-4957 WGVVLPALGNDGNYE
+4957 WGVVLPALGNDGNYV

-5082 QKEILIEH
+5082 QKDILIEH

-5294 SGSLDDLITNHNKPV
+5294 SGSLDDLITSHNKPV

-5382 DNPAMVAG
+5382 DNPVMMAG

-5400 ITSQTRPTFSI
+5400 ITSQTRPAFSI
-5411 FGEMNQSVQIFIDGV
+5411 YGEMNQSVQIFIDGV

-5538 EKGHWQMPVNP
+5538 DKGHWQMPVNP

-5582 IKVFTS
+5582 IQVFTS

-5594 SSSKTEW
+5594 SSSKTDW
-5601 WSNSDLITMRGTGEI
+5601 WSNSSTITMRGMGEI

-5630 TAVVAATGRWE
+5630 TAVVAANGQWE
-5641 LSTDK
+5641 LSTDQ
-5646 LPEGTYDIS
+5646 LPEGKYDITLS
-5655 LVIEDSAGNRWED
+5655 IEDNAGNRKEE
-5668 VREIFIDRTP
+5668 VHEIFIDRTP

-5710 SEGNTYTLTV
+5710 SNGNTYTLTV

-5754 LDIMKEVPVIS
+5754 LDIMKETPVIS

-5778 ITRDKQPTFIIGN
+5778 ITRDNQPTFIIGN

-5861 EIALAAGED
+5861 EIALAAGEG

-5880 NHTQPKFTLQHID
+5880 NHNHTQPKFTLQHID

-5927 AWNDGN
+5927 AWNDGT

-5946 SQQSASLAVTVDS
+5946 SLQSASLEVTVDS

-5996 LRTEPSAAEESVVKV
+5996 LRTVPSAAEESVVKE

-6048 SIMFEG
+6048 SVMFEG

-6084 FIDKDNDFLIK
+6084 FIDKDDDFLIK

-6113 VRGKTE
+6113 ARGKTE

>member
-430 IAPEKPTIELDDS
+430 IPPEKPTIELDDS

-1067 MSDTQ
+1067 ASDTQ

-1108 NKANSAIFDFTIDT
+1108 NKANSAVFDFTIDT

-1323 SVPVIVLDSAD
+1323 SVPVIVLNSAD
-1334 DTGIQGDNMTNST
+1334 DTGVQGDNMTNST

-1384 WTFTPP
+1384 WSFTP
-1390 TSWADGDYTL
+1390 TGAWADGDYTL

-1432 VNDSGIPDDNLTN
+1432 VNDSGIPNDNLTN

-1473 NATQSATPGVW
+1473 NATQSATPGAW

-1502 ATDEAGNKATQT
+1502 ATDKAGNKTTQE

-2020 TQITIDHIELVNDS
+2020 TQI
-2034 GIPDDNL
+2034 
-2041 TNNVRPHFQVTVP
+2041 
-2054 TDVNVVRLSIDGG
+2054 
-2067 KTWFNATQSA
+2067 A
-2077 TPGVWDYTWLA
+2077 
-2088 DVGEGKHTLTVEA
+2088 
-2101 TDKAGNKTTQQL
+2101 
-2113 DFIIDTLLS
+2113 
-2122 EPTIVLDNT
+2122 
-2131 DDSGTKGDHLTNVNK
+2131 
-2146 PTFLLGNIDADARY
+2146 
-2160 VTVEVQHGGTKEV
+2160 
-2173 LTATKDATGN
+2173 
-2183 WSVTPTGTWA
+2183 
-2193 DGDYTLTVRVEDEA
+2193 
-2207 GNEKHSASLTVTVDT
+2207 
-2222 QITIDVIELVNDNGI
+2222 
-2237 PGDNMTNDAHPQFRV
+2237 
-2252 TVPGDVNEVSL
+2252 
-2263 SIDGG
+2263 
-2268 VTWVKAT
+2268 
-2275 QSATPGVWNYTWPGT
+2275 
-2290 VPDGDYTLNVKAT
+2290 
-2303 DNAGNTV
+2303 
-2310 TETLHFTIDTTLSTP
+2310 
-2325 VIVLDSA
+2325 
-2332 DDSGVH
+2332 
-2338 GDNMTNHTQPTFALQ
+2338 
-2353 HIDDDAVRVTVSV
+2353 
-2366 EHGGVTTTFD
+2366 
-2376 ATKDAGGWTFTPTGA
+2376 
-2391 WADGDY
+2391 
-2397 TLSVSVEDKA
+2397 
-2407 GNTSH
+2407 
-2412 SASLTVTVDT
+2412 
-2422 QIAINNIELVNDS
+2422 
-2435 GIPDDNLT
+2435 
-2443 NNVRP
+2443 
-2448 HFQVTV
+2448 
-2454 PTDVNVVRLSIDGG
+2454 
-2468 KTWFNATQS
+2468 
-2477 ATPGVWDYIWPDDVA
+2477 
-2492 DGGYTLTVE
+2492 
-2501 ATDEA
+2501 
-2506 GNKATQ
+2506 
-2512 TLDFTID
+2512 
-2519 TTLSVPTLSLD
+2519 
-2530 SADDS
+2530 
-2535 GIAGDNIT
+2535 
-2543 NVKTPGFTLNNIDTD
+2543 
-2558 VSRVI
+2558 
-2563 VEVMHNGIKQEVPLV
+2563 
-2578 QTGGQWRF
+2578 
-2586 APTSDWADGDYILT
+2586 
-2600 VKVEDRAGNVK
+2600 
-2611 QSAPLTVTVDTHI
+2611 
-2624 AIDRIELVNDSG
+2624 
-2636 IPGDNLTNEARPHFQ
+2636 
-2651 VTVPADVNGV
+2651 
-2661 RLSIDGGKTWF
+2661 
-2672 DATQSATSGVWDYTW
+2672 
-2687 LTNVANGPHTLMVE
+2687 
-2701 ASDKAGNK
+2701 
-2709 TTQKLDFTIDTILSE
+2709 
-2724 PTITLDSADDSA
+2724 
-2736 AGDNITNVKMP
+2736 
-2747 GFTLGNIDADVT
+2747 
-2759 KVVVTVAHDG
+2759 
-2769 KNQQI
+2769 
-2774 ELIKNGGVWRFTP
+2774 
-2787 GAAWTDGDYTLTVK
+2787 
-2801 VEDKAGNTNYSAP
+2801 
-2814 LTVTID
+2814 
-2820 TQTSIDRIELLND
+2820 
-2833 TGIVGDNLTNEARPQ
+2833 
-2848 FHITVPTDVN
+2848 
-2858 SVQLSLD
+2858 
-2865 GGINWVNATLTSDGV
+2865 
-2880 WEYIWPT
+2880 
-2887 DLVENTYTLTVK
+2887 
-2899 ATDVAGNTATETL
+2899 
-2912 NFIIDT
+2912 
-2918 TLSTP
+2918 
-2923 TITLDSADDS
+2923 
-2933 GTAND
+2933 
-2938 NKTNVKTP
+2938 
-2946 GFIIGGIDSDVTQVV
+2946 
-2961 VQVMRDGHSEEVELT
+2961 
-2976 QTNGQWRFVPGS
+2976 
-2988 AWTDGDYT
+2988 
-2996 LTVTVKD
+2996 
-3003 EAGNIRHSAPLTVT
+3003 
-3017 IDTQITIDHIE
+3017 IDHIE

-3170 EVLTATKGATGIWS
+3170 EVLTATKDATGNWSVTPTGTWADGDYTLTVRVEDEAGNEKHSASLTVTVDTQITIDAIELVNDNGIPGDNMTNDAHPQFRVTVPGDVNEVSLSIDGGVTWVKATQSATPGVWNYTWPGTVPDGDYTLNVKATDNAGNTVTETLHFTIDTTLSVPVIVLNSADDTGVQGDNMTNSTQPTFALQHIDDDAVRVTVSVEHGGVTTTFDATKGTGGWSFTPTGAWADGDYTLSVSVEDKAGNTSHSASLTVTVDTQIAINNIELVNDSGIPDDNLTNNVRPHFQVKVPTDVNEVRLSIDGGKTWFNATQSATPGVWDYTWLADVGEGKHTLTVEATDKAGNQTTQKLDFIIDTMLSEPTIVLDSTDDSGTKGDNLTNANKPTFILGNIDADARYVTVEVQYGGTKKVLTATKGATGIWS

-3191 ADGDYTLTVRVEDDA
+3191 ADGDYMLTVRVEDDA

-3325 AMDSRDDTGAI
+3325 TMDSRDDTGAI

-3350 GNIDADAH
+3350 GNIDSDAQ

-3403 NAGNVRQSTPLVV
+3403 NAGNVRQSTPLIV

-3472 TQGIEGVWGYTWP
+3472 AQGIEGVWGYTWP

-3624 RIELVNDSGVPGD
+3624 HIELVNDSGVPGD

-3715 DITLLT
+3715 DITLMT

-3842 TNHDRPVFDIHQVD
+3842 TNHDRPVFDIRQVD

-3870 KTHEEAAVF
+3870 KTHEEAVVF

-4309 RIEIDTQVQI
+4309 KIEIDTQVQI

-4525 SAVDNITSVTTP
+4525 SAVDNITSVTKP
-4537 RFVIGNVP
+4537 RFVIGNVS

-4551 VIRINGVSYSVT
+4551 VIRINGVSYPVT

-4957 WGVVLPALGNDGNYE
+4957 WGVVLPALGNDGNYV

-5037 IRNPQGVVIATL
+5037 IRSPQGVVIATL

-5082 QKEILIEH
+5082 QKDILIEH

-5411 FGEMNQSVQIFIDGV
+5411 SGEMNQSVQIFIDGV

-5464 ATSKTLNFTIDT
+5464 ATSKTLKFTIDT

-5582 IKVFTS
+5582 IQVFTS

-5594 SSSKTEW
+5594 SSSKTDW
-5601 WSNSDLITMRGTGEI
+5601 WSNSSTITMRGMGEI

-5630 TAVVAATGRWE
+5630 TAVVAANGQWE
-5641 LSTDK
+5641 LSTDQ
-5646 LPEGTYDIS
+5646 LPEGKYDITLS
-5655 LVIEDSAGNRWED
+5655 IEDNAGNRKEE
-5668 VREIFIDRTP
+5668 VHEIFIDRTP

-5710 SEGNTYTLTV
+5710 SNGNTYTLTV

-5870 NGASDSDNVT
+5870 NGVSDSDNVT

-5907 VTDIYQATQGADGWT
+5907 VTDTYQATQGADGWT

-5927 AWNDGN
+5927 AWNDGT

-5996 LRTEPSAAEESVVKV
+5996 LRTVPSAAEESVVKE

-6113 VRGKTE
+6113 ARGKTE